1 MKQFK
6 KKPKKIKR
14 SQKIILKR
22 PLWLM
27 PLLIGGFASGVYAD
41 GTDILGLSWGE
52 KSQKVCVHRPWYA
65 LWSCDKWEEKTQ
77 QFTGNQL
84 ITKTWAGGNAANYYH
99 SQNNQDITAN
109 LKNDNGTYFL
119 SGLYNYTGGEYNGG
133 NLDIELGS
141 NATFNLG
148 ANSGNSFTS
157 WYPNG
162 HTNVTFSAGTINVNN
177 SVEVG
182 NRVGSGAG
190 THTGTATLN
199 LNANKV
205 TINSNIN
212 AYKTSQVNIGN
223 ANSAITI
230 NSVSLSGDTCSSLA
244 KIGSG
249 ANCSSS
255 GPSYSFKGTTS
266 ATNTTFSNASG
277 SFTFEESANFS
288 GAKLNGGAFTFNKGF
303 NATNN
308 TAFNS
313 GSFTFKGTSS
323 FNNATFSNASYTF
336 DNQATFQNS
345 SFNGGTFTFNNQSN
359 PTNSAQH
366 PQILFENSS
375 FNGGI
380 FTFNNQTNPTNS
392 AQHPQI
398 LFENSSFS
406 GSTTTLKGSATFEQ
420 AFNNSNHQLTIQNA
434 SFDNATFNNTGKITI
449 EKDASFNNTSFNTPV
464 DTNNMSVTGS
474 VTLSGK
480 NDLKNGSTL
489 DFGSSKITLA
499 QGATFNLT
507 SLGSEKSVTILNSS
521 GGITYNHLL
530 NHALNS
536 LTNALK
542 TTESSSKPQS
552 FAQGLWDMITYNGVT
567 GQLLSENAATPKNTD
582 SSPSAPTKDSP
593 QVYQV
598 GYKIGDTIYKL
609 QETFSPNSIII
620 QALESGT
627 YTPPPTISGSQFD
640 LSASN
645 YINANMPWYDHK
657 YYIPKSQNFTE
668 SGTYYLPS
676 VQIWGSYTNSFKQTF
691 STNGSNLVIGYNATW
706 TGNSVSSSGTVSFGD
721 TSGSALNGHCGPWPY
736 YQCIGTTNGAYSAY
750 HVYIT
755 ANLRSGNRIG
765 TGGAANLVF
774 NGVDSINIA
783 NATITQHNAGAYSS
797 SMTFSTQNMDS
808 SQNLNGLN
816 ANGKLSVYGATF
828 TNQAKDGKFIFNAG
842 QATFENTN
850 FNGGSYQF
858 SGDSLNFSNNN
869 QFNSGS
875 FEISAKNASFNNA
888 NFNNS
893 ASFNF
898 NNSNATTSFVGDF
911 TNANSNL
918 QIAGNAVFGNSTN
931 SDGSQNTANFNNT
944 GSVNI
949 AGNATFD
956 NMAFNGPTNTSV
968 KGQVTLNNITLKNLN
983 APLSFG
989 DGMINFS
996 AHSVINIG
1004 EAITNGN
1011 PITLVSSS
1019 KEIEYNNAFSKN
1031 LWQLINYQGHGA
1043 SSEKLVSSAG
1053 NGIYDVVY
1061 SFNNQTYNFQEVFS
1075 PNSISIRRLGVG
1087 MVFDYVDM
1095 EKSDHLYYQNALGFM
1110 TYMPNSYNNNLGNL
1124 NNTIYYYDKSIDF
1137 YASGKTLF
1145 TKAEFSQTLT
1155 GQNSAIVFGAKNI
1168 WTNASDA
1175 PQSNTIIRFGD
1186 NKGAGSND
1194 ASGHCW
1200 NLQCIGFI
1208 TGHYEAQKIYITGSI
1223 ESGNRISSGGGASLN
1238 FNGLQGILLTN
1249 ATLYNRA
1256 AGTQSSSMNFIS
1268 NSANIQA
1275 QNSYFIDDTAQN
1287 KGNPNFSF
1295 NALNLDFSNS
1305 SFRGYVGQTQSVF
1318 KFNAVNAISFTNSS
1332 NLSSGLYQISAK
1344 SVLFDNSNLSVSVGT
1359 SSIKANAI
1367 SLSQNA
1373 SINASNH
1380 STLELSGDLNL
1391 NDTSSLNLNQSA
1403 INVSNNATINDY
1415 ASLIASNGSHLNF
1428 NGAVNFNSANITT
1441 SLSDSSIVF
1450 KGASSLGGQ
1459 FNLSNNSFLDFQG
1472 SSAITSNTAFNFYN
1486 NAFSQSPITFHQA
1499 LDIKAPL
1506 SLGGNLLNPNNSSV
1520 LNLKN
1525 SQLVFS
1531 DQGSLNI
1538 ANIDLLSD
1546 LNDNKNRVYNII
1558 QADMNSNWYERI
1570 SFFGMRINDGIY
1582 DAKNQ
1587 TYSFT
1592 NPLNNALKI
1601 TESFKDNQLS
1611 VTLSQ
1616 IPGIKN
1622 TLYNIGSEIF
1632 NYQKV
1637 YNNANGVYSY
1647 SDDAQGVFYLTS
1659 SVKGYYN
1666 PNQSYQASGSN
1677 NTTKNNNLTSESSVI
1692 SQTYNAQGNPISA
1705 LHVYNKG
1712 YNFNNIKALG
1722 QMALKLYPEI
1732 KKILGNDFSLSSLSN
1747 LKGDA
1752 LNQLTKLI
1760 TPSDWKNINELID
1773 NANNSVVQNFNNG
1786 ALIIGATKI
1795 GQTNTNSTV
1804 VFGGLGYQKPCD
1816 YTDIVCQK
1824 FRGTYLGQLLESSS
1838 ADLGY
1843 IDTTFNAKEIYLT
1856 GTLGSGNAWGTG
1868 GSASVTFN
1876 SQTSLIL
1883 NQANIVSSQTDGIFS
1898 MLGQEGINKVFNQAG
1913 LANILGEVAM
1923 QSINKAGGLGN
1934 LIVNTLGSG
1943 SVIGGYLTPEQKN
1956 QTLSQLLGQNNFDN
1970 LMNDSGLNTAI
1981 KDLIRQKLGF
1991 WTGLVGGLAGLGG
2004 IDLQNPEKLIGSMS
2018 INDLLSKKGLFNQ
2031 ITGFISANDIGQVIS
2046 VMLQDIVKP
2055 SEALQN
2061 DVVALGK
2068 QMIGEF
2074 LGQDMLN
2081 SLESLLQNQQIK
2093 SVLDKVLAAK
2103 GLGPIYEQGL
2113 GDLIPNLGKKGLF
2126 APYGLSQ
2133 VWQRGDFSFNAQGN
2147 VFVQN
2152 STFSNA
2158 NGGTLSFNAGNSLIF
2173 AGNNHIAFT
2182 NHSGTLNLL
2191 SNQVSNINITTLD
2204 ASNGLKINAANNNV
2218 SVSQGNLFINAS
2230 CVQQSDPI
2238 TTNTANPCA
2247 LSAQSANGAS
2257 SNNASNN
2264 APIALNNNDESLMV
2278 TANDF
2283 NFSGNIYANGVVDF
2297 SKIKGSA
2304 NIKNLY
2310 LYNNAQF
2317 QANNLT
2323 ISNQAVLEKNASF
2336 VTNNLNIQGAFN
2348 NNATQKIGVL
2358 QNLVIAS
2365 NASLST
2371 GIYGLEVGGALNN
2384 FGAIHF
2390 NLENIQTPA
2399 PLIQAEGIINLNTTQ
2414 TPFINVNNS
2423 MANNT
2428 TYTLLKSSRYI
2439 DYNINPN
2446 SLQSYLK
2453 LYTLININGNHIEEK
2468 NGVLTY
2474 LGQRVLLQDKG
2485 LLLSVALP
2493 NSNNAS
2499 PNNILSLSVLHNQ
2512 VKMSYGDKVMDFTP
2526 PTLQDYIV
2534 GIQGQSALNQIE
2546 AIGGNN
2552 AIKWLSTLMIKTK
2565 ENPLFAPI
2573 YLENHSLNE
2582 ILDATKDLQNT
2593 ASLISNP
2600 NFRDNAT
2607 NLLELASYTQQTS
2620 RLTKLSDF
2628 RAREGESNF
2637 SERLLELKNKRF
2649 SDPNPSEIFVKYSQP
2664 NKHPNNLWVQGVGG
2678 ASFISGGNGTLYG
2691 LNVGYDRLV
2700 KNVILGGYV
2709 AYGYSGFNG
2718 NIMRSLG
2725 NNVDV
2730 GMYARA
2736 FLKRNEFTLSANE
2749 TYGGNAS
2756 HINSSN
2762 SLLSVL
2768 NQRYNYNTWTTS
2780 VNGNYGYDFMFK
2792 QKSVVLKPQVGLS
2805 YHFIGLS
2812 GMKGKM
2818 QNPAYQQFVM
2828 HSNPS
2833 NESVLTLNMGLE
2845 SRKYFGKNS
2854 YYFVTA
2860 RLGRD
2865 LLIKAKGDNMVR
2877 FVGENTLLYRK
2888 GEIFNTFASVITG
2901 GEMHLWRLMYVNAGV
2916 GLKMGL
2922 QYQDLNITGNVG
2934 MRVAF

>member
-1 MKQFK
+1 MKKFK
-6 KKPKKIKR
+6 KKPKSIKR
-14 SQKIILKR
+14 SHQNQKTILKR
-22 PLWLM
+22 PLWLA

-52 KSQKVCVHRPWYA
+52 KSQKVCVHHPWYA

-77 QFTGNQL
+77 QYTGNQL
-84 ITKTWAGGNAANYYH
+84 ITKTWAGGNAASYYH
-99 SQNNQDITAN
+99 TQNNQDITAN

-133 NLDIELGS
+133 NLNIELGS

-148 ANSGNSFTS
+148 ASSGNSFTS

-190 THTGTATLN
+190 THTGIATLN

-205 TINSNIN
+205 NINSNIS
-212 AYKTSQVNIGN
+212 AYKTSQVNVGN

-230 NSVSLSGDTCSSLA
+230 GSVSLSGDVCSSSVSF
-244 KIGSG
+244 GTG
-249 ANCSSS
+249 ANCSTS

-277 SFTFEESANFS
+277 SFTFEENATFS
-288 GAKLNGGAFTFNKGF
+288 GAKWNGGAFTFNKEF
-303 NATNN
+303 SATNN

-313 GSFTFKGTSS
+313 GNFNFKGASS
-323 FNNATFSNASYTF
+323 FNGASFSDATYTF
-336 DNQATFQNS
+336 NNQATFNNS
-345 SFNGGTFTFNNQSN
+345 SFNGGTFTFNNQN
-359 PTNSAQH
+359 NQSAQH
-366 PQILFENSS
+366 PQI
-375 FNGGI
+375 
-380 FTFNNQTNPTNS
+380 Q
-392 AQHPQI
+392 
-398 LFENSSFS
+398 NSSFS
-406 GSTTTLKGSATFEQ
+406 GNATTLKGFVDFQ
-420 AFNNSNHQLTIQNA
+420 KAFNNSNHQLMVQSA
-434 SFDNATFNNTGKITI
+434 SFNNANFNNTGKITI
-449 EKDASFNNTSFNTPV
+449 NESASFNDTTFNTSV
-464 DTNNMSVTGS
+464 DTSSMTITGS

-489 DFGSSKITLA
+489 DFGNSKVTLT
-499 QGATFNLT
+499 QGTTFNLT
-507 SLGSEKSVTILNSS
+507 SLGDKNSVTILNSS
-521 GGITYNHLL
+521 GGITYNNLL

-536 LTNALK
+536 LTSALK
-542 TTESSSKPQS
+542 TNESSLKPQS
-552 FAQGLWDMITYNGVT
+552 FAQGLWDIITYNGVT
-567 GQLLSENAATPKNTD
+567 GQLLSANAVASKPAD
-582 SSPSAPTKDSP
+582 SSLSKSSSNPA

-598 GYKIGDTIYKL
+598 GYKIGDIIYKL
-609 QETFSPNSIII
+609 QETFSHNSIII

-627 YTPPPTISGSQFD
+627 YTPPPVISGSKFD

-645 YINANMPWYDHK
+645 YIDSNMPWYDHK
-657 YYIPKSQNFTE
+657 SYIPKSQNFTE

-691 STNGSNLVIGYNATW
+691 SASNSNLVIGYNATW
-706 TGNSVSSSGTVSFGD
+706 TDHNVSSSDTVSFGD

-736 YQCIGTTNGAYSAY
+736 YQCTGTTDGTYSAY

-765 TGGAANLVF
+765 TGGAANLIF

-783 NATITQHNAGAYSS
+783 NATITQHNAGIYSS
-797 SMTFSTQNMDS
+797 SMTFSTQNMDN

-816 ANGKLSVYGATF
+816 SNGTLSVYGATF

-842 QATFENTN
+842 QAVFENTN

-858 SGDSLNFSNNN
+858 SGNSLNFSNNN

-898 NNSNATTSFVGDF
+898 NNSNATTLFVGDF

-918 QIAGNAVFGNSTN
+918 QIAGNAVFGNPTN
-931 SDGSQNTANFNNT
+931 GSQNNANFNNT

-956 NMAFNGPTNTSV
+956 NVVFNSPTNTSV

-989 DGMINFS
+989 DGTITFN
-996 AHSVINIG
+996 AHSVINID

-1011 PITLVSSS
+1011 PITFVSSS

-1043 SSEKLVSSAG
+1043 SSEKLVSSVG
-1053 NGIYDVVY
+1053 NGVYDVVY

-1075 PNSISIRRLGVG
+1075 PNSISIRRLGVS

-1110 TYMPNSYNNNLGNL
+1110 TYMPNSYNNNLGNS

-1145 TKAEFSQTLT
+1145 TKAEFSQTFT
-1155 GQNSAIVFGAKNI
+1155 GQNSAIVFGAKSI
-1168 WTNASDA
+1168 WTSVSDA

-1256 AGTQSSSMNFIS
+1256 AGTQSSSMNFTS

-1318 KFNAVNAISFTNSS
+1318 KFNAKNAISFTNST
-1332 NLSSGLYQISAK
+1332 NLSSGLYQMQAK

-1359 SSIKANAI
+1359 SSIKASAI
-1367 SLSQNA
+1367 NLSQNA

-1380 STLELSGDLNL
+1380 STLELQGDLNL
-1391 NDTSSLNLNQSA
+1391 NDTSSLNLNQSV

-1415 ASLIASNGSHLNF
+1415 ASLIVNDGSRLNF
-1428 NGAVNFNSANITT
+1428 NGTTNFNSENITT
-1441 SLSDSSIVF
+1441 SLNHSSIVF
-1450 KGASSLGGQ
+1450 KGAISLGGQ
-1459 FNLSNNSFLDFQG
+1459 FNLSNNSSLDFQG
-1472 SSAITSNTAFNFYN
+1472 SSAITSNTAFNFYDD
-1486 NAFSQSPITFHQA
+1486 AFSQSPITFHQA

-1520 LNLKN
+1520 LDLKN
-1525 SQLVFS
+1525 SQLIFS

-1558 QADMNSNWYERI
+1558 QAGMNSNWYERI
-1570 SFFGMRINDGIY
+1570 NFFGMRINDGIY
-1582 DAKNQ
+1582 DAINQ

-1622 TLYNIGSEIF
+1622 TLYNISSEVF

-1647 SDDAQGVFYLTS
+1647 SDDAEGVFYLAS
-1659 SVKGYYN
+1659 NVKGYYN
-1666 PNQSYQASGSN
+1666 PNQSYQANGSN
-1677 NTTKNNNLTSESSVI
+1677 NTTKNNNLTSESSII

-1705 LHVYNKG
+1705 LHIYNKG
-1712 YNFNNIKALG
+1712 YNLNNIKALG

-1732 KKILGNDFSLSSLSN
+1732 KKVLGNDFSPSSLSD

-1786 ALIIGATKI
+1786 ALIVGATKI
-1795 GQTNTNSTV
+1795 GQTNTNSAV

-1913 LANILGEVAM
+1913 LANILGEVAV

-1934 LIVNTLGSG
+1934 LIVNTLGSN

-2046 VMLQDIVKP
+2046 VILQDIVKP
-2055 SEALQN
+2055 SEALQS
-2061 DVVALGK
+2061 DVAALGK

-2074 LGQDMLN
+2074 LGQDTLN

-2103 GLGPIYEQGL
+2103 GLGSIYEQGL
-2113 GDLIPNLGKKGLF
+2113 GDLMPNLGKKGLF

-2133 VWQRGDFSFNAQGN
+2133 VWQKGDFSFNAQGN

-2158 NGGTLSFNAGNSLIF
+2158 NGGTLSFNAGDTLIF
-2173 AGNNHIAFT
+2173 AGNNHISFT
-2182 NHSGTLNLL
+2182 NHAGALQLL
-2191 SNQVSNINITTLD
+2191 SNQVSNINITTLNV
-2204 ASNGLKINAANNNV
+2204 SNGLKINASNNNV
-2218 SVSQGNLFINAS
+2218 SVSQGNLFVNAS
-2230 CVQQSDPI
+2230 CAGQSDPTAANI
-2238 TTNTANPCA
+2238 ANPCA
-2247 LSAQSANGAS
+2247 LSTQSANGTS
-2257 SNNASNN
+2257 SNSASNN
-2264 APIALNNNDESLMV
+2264 VQIALNNNDESLMV
-2278 TANDF
+2278 AANDF

-2336 VTNNLNIQGAFN
+2336 MANNLNIQGAFN
-2348 NNATQKIGVL
+2348 NNATRKIEVL
-2358 QNLVIAS
+2358 QNLTIAS

-2390 NLENIQTPA
+2390 NLENIQTST

-2414 TPFINVNNS
+2414 TPFMNINNS
-2423 MANNT
+2423 IANNT

-2446 SLQSYLK
+2446 SLQSYLN

-2493 NSNNAS
+2493 DSNNAHQ
-2499 PNNILSLSVLHNQ
+2499 NNILSLSVLYNQ
-2512 VKMSYGDKVMDFTP
+2512 IKMSYGDKVMDFTP

-2546 AIGGNN
+2546 AVGGNN
-2552 AIKWLSTLMIKTK
+2552 AIKWLSTLMMETK

-2573 YLENHSLNE
+2573 YLKNHSLNE
-2582 ILDATKDLQNT
+2582 ILGMAKDLLNT
-2593 ASLISNP
+2593 ANLISNP
-2600 NFRDNAT
+2600 NFRNNAT

-2628 RAREGESNF
+2628 RAREGESDF
-2637 SERLLELKNKRF
+2637 SKHLLELKNKRF
-2649 SDPNPSEIFVKYSQP
+2649 SDPNPGEVFVKYSQP
-2664 NKHPNNLWVQGVGG
+2664 NKHPNNLWVQGIGG

-2718 NIMRSLG
+2718 NIMHSLA

-2749 TYGGNAS
+2749 IYGGNAS
-2756 HINSSN
+2756 NINSSN

-2792 QKSVVLKPQVGLS
+2792 HKSVVLKPQVGLS

-2812 GMKGKM
+2812 AMKGKM
-2818 QNPAYQQFVM
+2818 NDAAYKQFLM

-2865 LLIKAKGDNMVR
+2865 LLIKSKGDNMVR

-2888 GEIFNTFASVITG
+2888 GEVFNTFASVITG

-2922 QYQDLNITGNVG
+2922 QYQDINITGNVG

>member
-1 MKQFK
+1 MKKFK
-6 KKPKKIKR
+6 KKPKSIKR
-14 SQKIILKR
+14 SHQNQKTILKR
-22 PLWLM
+22 PLWLA
-27 PLLIGGFASGVYAD
+27 PLLIGGFASGAYANNLWD
-41 GTDILGLSWGE
+41 LLNPKVGGEYVHWVKGSQYCAWWEFAGCLKNVWGANH
-52 KSQKVCVHRPWYA
+52 KGYDA
-65 LWSCDKWEEKTQ
+65 
-77 QFTGNQL
+77 
-84 ITKTWAGGNAANYYH
+84 GNAANYLS
-99 SQNNQDITAN
+99 SQNYQAISVGNGNET
-109 LKNDNGTYFL
+109 GTYSL
-119 SGLYNYTGGEYNGG
+119 SGFTNYVGG
-133 NLDIELGS
+133 NLTI
-141 NATFNLG
+141 NLG
-148 ANSGNSFTS
+148 NSVVLDLSGSNSFTS
-157 WYPNG
+157 YQGYNQGKDDVSFNVGAINLNG
-162 HTNVTFSAGTINVNN
+162 AL
-177 SVEVG
+177 EVG

-205 TINSNIN
+205 NINSNIS
-212 AYKTSQVNIGN
+212 AFKTSQVNVGN
-223 ANSAITI
+223 ANSVITI
-230 NSVSLSGDTCSSLA
+230 GSVSLSGEVCSSLA
-244 KIGSG
+244 RVGVG
-249 ANCSSS
+249 ANCSTS
-255 GPSYSFKGTTS
+255 GPSYSFKGTTN
-266 ATNTTFSNASG
+266 ATNTAFSNTNG
-277 SFTFEESANFS
+277 SFTFEENATFS
-288 GAKLNGGAFTFNKGF
+288 GAKLNGGAFTFNKEF
-303 NATNN
+303 SATNN

-323 FNNATFSNASYTF
+323 FNGASFSNASYTF
-336 DNQATFQNS
+336 ENQATFQNS
-345 SFNGGTFTFNNQSN
+345 SFNGGNFTFNNQN
-359 PTNSAQH
+359 NQSAQH
-366 PQILFENSS
+366 PQI
-375 FNGGI
+375 
-380 FTFNNQTNPTNS
+380 Q
-392 AQHPQI
+392 
-398 LFENSSFS
+398 NSSFS
-406 GSTTTLKGSATFEQ
+406 GSTITLKGSVIFQQ

-434 SFDNATFNNTGKITI
+434 SFNNATFNNTGKITI
-449 EKDASFNNTSFNTPV
+449 NESASFNDTTFNTSIN
-464 DTNNMSVTGS
+464 TNNMTITGS

-489 DFGSSKITLA
+489 DFGSSQVTLT
-499 QGATFNLT
+499 QGTTFNLT
-507 SLGSEKSVTILNSS
+507 SLGDKNSVTILNSS
-521 GGITYNHLL
+521 GGITYNNLL
-530 NHALNS
+530 NHAINS
-536 LTNALK
+536 LTSTLK
-542 TTESSSKPQS
+542 TNESSSDPQS

-567 GQLLSENAATPKNTD
+567 GQLLNENATTSKPTD
-582 SSPSAPTKDSP
+582 SSPSKSSTNPT

-627 YTPPPTISGSQFD
+627 YTPPPVISGSKFD

-645 YINANMPWYDHK
+645 YINADMPWYDHK

-691 STNGSNLVIGYNATW
+691 SASNSNLVIGYNATW
-706 TGNSVSSSGTVSFGD
+706 TDHNVSSSDTVSFGD
-721 TSGSALNGHCGPWPY
+721 TSGSTLNGHCGPWPY
-736 YQCIGTTNGAYSAY
+736 YQCAGTTNGTYSAY

-765 TGGAANLVF
+765 TGGAANLIF

-783 NATITQHNAGAYSS
+783 NATITQHNAGIYSS
-797 SMTFSTQNMDS
+797 SMTFSTQSMDN
-808 SQNLNGLN
+808 SQNLKGLN
-816 ANGKLSVYGATF
+816 SNGTLSVYGTTF
-828 TNQAKDGKFIFNAG
+828 TNEAKDGKFIFNAG
-842 QATFENTN
+842 QAVFENTN

-858 SGDSLNFSNNN
+858 SGDSLSFSNNN

-911 TNANSNL
+911 TNAHSNL
-918 QIAGNAVFGNSTN
+918 QIAGNAVFGNPTN
-931 SDGSQNTANFNNT
+931 SNGSQNNANFNNT

-949 AGNATFD
+949 SGNATFD
-956 NMAFNGPTNTSV
+956 NVVFNSPTNTSV

-989 DGMINFS
+989 DGTITFN

-1004 EAITNGN
+1004 ETITNGN

-1019 KEIEYNNAFSKN
+1019 KEIEYNNAKN

-1043 SSEKLVSSAG
+1043 SSEKLVSSVG
-1053 NGIYDVVY
+1053 NGVYDVVY
-1061 SFNNQTYNFQEVFS
+1061 SFNNQTYNFQEIFS

-1087 MVFDYVDM
+1087 MVFDYMDM

-1110 TYMPNSYNNNLGNL
+1110 TYMPNSYNNNLGNS
-1124 NNTIYYYDKSIDF
+1124 NNTIYYYDNSIDF

-1145 TKAEFSQTLT
+1145 TKAEFSQTFT

-1168 WTNASDA
+1168 WTSASDA
-1175 PQSNTIIRFGD
+1175 PQSNVIIRFGD

-1208 TGHYEAQKIYITGSI
+1208 TGHYEAQKIYITGST

-1287 KGNPNFSF
+1287 GGNPNFSF

-1318 KFNAVNAISFTNSS
+1318 KFNAANAISFTNST
-1332 NLSSGLYQISAK
+1332 NLSSGLYQMQAK
-1344 SVLFDNSNLSVSVGT
+1344 SVSFDNSNLSVSVGT
-1359 SSIKANAI
+1359 SSIKANVI
-1367 SLSQNA
+1367 NLSQNA

-1380 STLELSGDLNL
+1380 STLELQGGLNL
-1391 NDTSSLNLNQSA
+1391 NDTSSLNLNQST

-1415 ASLIASNGSHLNF
+1415 ASLIASNNAHINF
-1428 NGAVNFNSANITT
+1428 NGTTNFNSANTTT
-1441 SLSDSSIVF
+1441 SLSNSSIVF

-1459 FNLSNNSFLDFQG
+1459 FNLSNNSSLDFQG
-1472 SSAITSNTAFNFYN
+1472 SSAITSNTAFNFYD

-1499 LDIKAPL
+1499 LDVKAPL
-1506 SLGGNLLNPNNSSV
+1506 SLGGNLLNPNSSSV

-1558 QADMNSNWYERI
+1558 QAGMNSNWYERI
-1570 SFFGMRINDGIY
+1570 SFFGIRINDGIY
-1582 DAKNQ
+1582 DAINQ

-1601 TESFKDNQLS
+1601 TESFKNNQLS

-1622 TLYNIGSEIF
+1622 TLYNIGSEVF

-1647 SDDAQGVFYLTS
+1647 SDDAEGVFYLTS
-1659 SVKGYYN
+1659 NVKGYYN
-1666 PNQSYQASGSN
+1666 PNQSYQANGSN
-1677 NTTKNNNLTSESSVI
+1677 NTTKNNNLTSESSII

-1732 KKILGNDFSLSSLSN
+1732 KKILGNDFSLSSLSGLN
-1747 LKGDA
+1747 SNA

-1760 TPSDWKNINELID
+1760 TPNDWKNINELID

-1786 ALIIGATKI
+1786 ALIVGATKI
-1795 GQTNTNSTV
+1795 GQTNTNSAV

-1913 LANILGEVAM
+1913 LANILGEVAV

-1934 LIVNTLGSG
+1934 LIADMLGSD
-1943 SVIGGYLTPEQKN
+1943 SVIGGHLTPEQKN

-2046 VMLQDIVKP
+2046 VVLQDIVKP
-2055 SEALQN
+2055 SNALKN

-2074 LGQDMLN
+2074 LGQDALN

-2133 VWQRGDFSFNAQGN
+2133 VWQKGDFSFNAQGN

-2182 NHSGTLNLL
+2182 NHFGTLQLL

-2218 SVSQGNLFINAS
+2218 SVSQGNLFINVS
-2230 CVQQSDPI
+2230 CAQQSDPATANI
-2238 TTNTANPCA
+2238 ANPCV
-2247 LSAQSANGAS
+2247 LNAQSANGAS
-2257 SNNASNN
+2257 SSDASNN
-2264 APIALNNNDESLMV
+2264 APIALNNNDESLII

-2304 NIKNLY
+2304 NVKNLY

-2336 VTNNLNIQGAFN
+2336 TANNLNIQGAFN
-2348 NNATQKIGVL
+2348 NNATQKIEVL

-2371 GIYGLEVGGALNN
+2371 GIYGLEIGGALNH

-2390 NLENIQTPA
+2390 NLENIQTPVS
-2399 PLIQAEGIINLNTTQ
+2399 PLIQAGGVINLNTTQ
-2414 TPFINVNNS
+2414 TPFMNVS
-2423 MANNT
+2423 VANGG
-2428 TYTLLKSSRYI
+2428 TYTLLKSGRYI
-2439 DYNINPN
+2439 NYNINPD

-2499 PNNILSLSVLHNQ
+2499 QNNILSLSVLHNQ
-2512 VKMSYGDKVMDFTP
+2512 IKMSYGDKIMDFTP
-2526 PTLQDYIV
+2526 PTLQDYIA

-2546 AIGGNN
+2546 AVGGN
-2552 AIKWLSTLMIKTK
+2552 AIKWLSTLMMETK

-2582 ILDATKDLQNT
+2582 ILGVTKDLQNT

-2628 RAREGESNF
+2628 RSREGESDF

-2649 SDPNPSEIFVKYSQP
+2649 SDPNPGEVFVKYSQLS
-2664 NKHPNNLWVQGVGG
+2664 KHQNNLWIQGIGG

-2691 LNVGYDRLV
+2691 LNAGYDRLV

-2718 NIMRSLG
+2718 NIMHSLG

-2749 TYGGNAS
+2749 TYGGNANN
-2756 HINSSN
+2756 INSSN
-2762 SLLSVL
+2762 PLLSVL
-2768 NQRYNYNTWTTS
+2768 NQRYSYNTWTTS

-2812 GMKGKM
+2812 GMKG
-2818 QNPAYQQFVM
+2818 NDAAYKQFLM

-2845 SRKYFGKNS
+2845 SRKYFGQNS

-2865 LLIKAKGDNMVR
+2865 LLIKSKGDNVVR

-2888 GEIFNTFASVITG
+2888 GEVFNTFASVITG

-2922 QYQDLNITGNVG
+2922 QYQDINITGNVG

>member
-1 MKQFK
+1 MKKFK
-6 KKPKKIKR
+6 KKPKSIKR
-14 SQKIILKR
+14 SHQKTILKR
-22 PLWLM
+22 PLWLA

-52 KSQKVCVHRPWYA
+52 KSQKVCVNRPWYA
-65 LWSCDKWEEKTQ
+65 VWRCDKWEEKIQ
-77 QFTGNQL
+77 QYTGNQL
-84 ITKTWAGGNAANYYH
+84 ITKAWSGGNAANYYH
-99 SQNNQDITAN
+99 TQNNQNITAN

-119 SGLYNYTGGEYNGG
+119 SGLYNYTGGENNGG
-133 NLDIELGS
+133 NLNIELGS
-141 NATFNLG
+141 NATFDLG
-148 ANSGNSFTS
+148 ASSGNSFTS

-190 THTGTATLN
+190 THTGIATLN
-199 LNANKV
+199 LNANRV
-205 TINSNIN
+205 TINSNIS
-212 AYKTSQVNIGN
+212 AFKTSQVNIGN
-223 ANSAITI
+223 ANSTITI
-230 NSVSLSGDTCSSLA
+230 GSVSLSGDTCSSLA
-244 KIGSG
+244 SVGVG
-249 ANCSSS
+249 ANCSTS
-255 GPSYSFKGTTS
+255 GPSYSFKGTTN
-266 ATNTTFSNASG
+266 ATNTTFSNSSG
-277 SFTFEESANFS
+277 SFTFEENATFS
-288 GAKLNGGAFTFNKGF
+288 GAKWNGGTYTFNKEF

-313 GSFTFKGTSS
+313 GSFNFKGASS
-323 FNNATFSNASYTF
+323 FNGANFSNATYTF

-345 SFNGGTFTFNNQSN
+345 SFNGGTFTFNNQ
-359 PTNSAQH
+359 
-366 PQILFENSS
+366 
-375 FNGGI
+375 
-380 FTFNNQTNPTNS
+380 TNPTNS
-392 AQHPQI
+392 TQHPQI
-398 LFENSSFS
+398 QNSSFS
-406 GSTTTLKGSATFEQ
+406 GNATTLKGFVDFQQ
-420 AFNNSNHQLTIQNA
+420 AFNNSNHPLTVQNA
-434 SFDNATFNNTGKITI
+434 SFNNANFNNTGKITI
-449 EKDASFNNTSFNTPV
+449 NESASFNSTTFNTSV

-489 DFGSSKITLA
+489 DFGSSKVTLA
-499 QGATFNLT
+499 QGTTFNLT
-507 SLGSEKSVTILNSS
+507 SLSSEKSVTILNSS
-521 GGITYNHLL
+521 GGITYNNLL
-530 NHALNS
+530 NHVLNS
-536 LTNALK
+536 LTSTLK
-542 TTESSSKPQS
+542 TNESSSRSQS

-567 GQLLSENAATPKNTD
+567 GQLLNENAATSKPTD
-582 SSPSAPTKDSP
+582 SSPSKSSTNST

-609 QETFSPNSIII
+609 QETFGPNSIII
-620 QALESGT
+620 QALESGI
-627 YTPPPTISGSQFD
+627 YTPPPVISGSKFD

-645 YINANMPWYDHK
+645 YINADMPWYNHK

-691 STNGSNLVIGYNATW
+691 SASNSNLVIGYNSTW

-736 YQCIGTTNGAYSAY
+736 YQCTGTTNGTYSAY

-774 NGVDSINIA
+774 NGVDSVNIA
-783 NATITQHNAGAYSS
+783 NATITQHNAGIYSS
-797 SMTFSTQNMDS
+797 SMTFSTQSMDS
-808 SQNLNGLN
+808 SQNLNTLN
-816 ANGKLSVYGATF
+816 ANGTLSVYGTTF

-898 NNSNATTSFVGDF
+898 NNSNATTSFMGDF

-918 QIAGNAVFGNSTN
+918 QIAGNAVFGNPTN
-931 SDGSQNTANFNNT
+931 SDSSQNTANFNNT

-949 AGNATFD
+949 SGNATFD
-956 NMAFNGPTNTSV
+956 NVVFNGPTNTSV
-968 KGQVTLNNITLKNLN
+968 KGKVTLNNITLKNLN

-989 DGMINFS
+989 DGTITFN
-996 AHSVINIG
+996 ARSVINIG

-1043 SSEKLVSSAG
+1043 SSEKLVSSVG
-1053 NGIYDVVY
+1053 NGVYDVVY
-1061 SFNNQTYNFQEVFS
+1061 SFNNQTYNFQEIFS
-1075 PNSISIRRLGVG
+1075 QNSISIRRLGVS

-1095 EKSDHLYYQNALGFM
+1095 EKSDHLYYKDVVGFM
-1110 TYMPNSYNNNLGNL
+1110 TYMPNSYNNNLGNA
-1124 NNTIYYYDKSIDF
+1124 NNTIYYYDNSIDF

-1145 TKAEFSQTLT
+1145 TKAEFSQTFT

-1168 WTNASDA
+1168 WTSLSDV

-1256 AGTQSSSMNFIS
+1256 AGTQSSSMNFVS
-1268 NSANIQA
+1268 NSTNIQA

-1287 KGNPNFSF
+1287 GGNPNFSF

-1318 KFNAVNAISFTNSS
+1318 KFNAKNAISFTNST
-1332 NLSSGLYQISAK
+1332 NLSSGLYQMQAK

-1359 SSIKANAI
+1359 SSIKASAI
-1367 SLSQNA
+1367 NLSQNA
-1373 SINASNH
+1373 FINASNH
-1380 STLELSGDLNL
+1380 STLELQGDLNV
-1391 NDTSSLNLNQSA
+1391 NDTSSLNLNQST

-1428 NGAVNFNSANITT
+1428 NGAANFNSANITT

-1450 KGASSLGGQ
+1450 KGAISLGGQ
-1459 FNLSNNSFLDFQG
+1459 FNLSNNSSLDFQG
-1472 SSAITSNTAFNFYN
+1472 SSAITSNTAFNFYD

-1506 SLGGNLLNPNNSSV
+1506 SLGGNLLNPNSSSV
-1520 LNLKN
+1520 LDLKN
-1525 SQLVFS
+1525 SELVFS

-1558 QADMNSNWYERI
+1558 QASMNNNWYERI
-1570 SFFGMRINDGIY
+1570 NFFGLRINDGIY

-1622 TLYNIGSEIF
+1622 TLYNISSEIF

-1647 SDDAQGVFYLTS
+1647 SDDAEGVFYLTS
-1659 SVKGYYN
+1659 NVKGYYN

-1677 NTTKNNNLTSESSVI
+1677 NTTKNNNLSSESSVI

-1732 KKILGNDFSLSSLSN
+1732 KKILGNDFSLSSLNALNSN
-1747 LKGDA
+1747 A
-1752 LNQLTKLI
+1752 LNQLIKLI
-1760 TPSDWKNINELID
+1760 TPDDWKNINELID

-1795 GQTNTNSTV
+1795 GQTDTNSAV
-1804 VFGGLGYQKPCD
+1804 VFGGLGYQTPCD

-1838 ADLGY
+1838 TDLGY

-1913 LANILGEVAM
+1913 LANILGEVAV

-1934 LIVNTLGSG
+1934 LIADVLGSG

-1970 LMNDSGLNTAI
+1970 LMNDSGLNTTI

-2004 IDLQNPEKLIGSMS
+2004 IDLQNPEKLIGNMS

-2031 ITGFISANDIGQVIS
+2031 ITSFISANDIGQVIS

-2055 SEALQN
+2055 SNALQN

-2074 LGQDMLN
+2074 LGQDTLN

-2133 VWQRGDFSFNAQGN
+2133 VWQKGDFSFNAQGN

-2158 NGGTLSFNAGNSLIF
+2158 NGGALSFNAGNSLIF
-2173 AGNNHIAFT
+2173 AGNNHISFT
-2182 NHSGTLNLL
+2182 NHAGTLQLL
-2191 SNQVSNINITTLD
+2191 SDQVSNINITTLN

-2218 SVSQGNLFINAS
+2218 SVFQGNLFVNAS
-2230 CVQQSDPI
+2230 CTQQSDP
-2238 TTNTANPCA
+2238 TAANATNPCT

-2257 SNNASNN
+2257 SSNASNN
-2264 APIALNNNDESLMV
+2264 VPIALNNNDESLII

-2323 ISNQAVLEKNASF
+2323 ISNQAVLENNASF

-2348 NNATQKIGVL
+2348 NNATRKIEVL

-2371 GIYGLEVGGALNN
+2371 GIYGLEVGGTLNH
-2384 FGAIHF
+2384 FGTIHF
-2390 NLENIQTPA
+2390 NLENTQTPT

-2414 TPFINVNNS
+2414 TPFININNS

-2468 NGVLTY
+2468 NGALTY

-2499 PNNILSLSVLHNQ
+2499 QNNILSLSVLYNQ
-2512 VKMSYGDKVMDFTP
+2512 IKMSYGDKAMDFTP

-2546 AIGGNN
+2546 AVGGN
-2552 AIKWLSTLMIKTK
+2552 AIKWLSTLMMETK

-2573 YLENHSLNE
+2573 YLKNHSLNE
-2582 ILDATKDLQNT
+2582 ILGVTKDLQNT

-2628 RAREGESNF
+2628 RTREGESDF

-2649 SDPNPSEIFVKYSQP
+2649 SDPNPGEVFVKYSQLS
-2664 NKHPNNLWVQGVGG
+2664 KHPNNLWVQGIGG

-2709 AYGYSGFNG
+2709 AYGYSDFNG
-2718 NIMRSLG
+2718 NIMHSLA

-2730 GMYARA
+2730 GVYARA

-2749 TYGGNAS
+2749 TYGGNANN
-2756 HINSSN
+2756 INSSN
-2762 SLLSVL
+2762 PLLSVL
-2768 NQRYNYNTWTTS
+2768 NQRYSYNTWTTS

-2818 QNPAYQQFVM
+2818 NDAAYKQFLM

-2865 LLIKAKGDNMVR
+2865 LLIKSKGGNTVR

-2888 GEIFNTFASVITG
+2888 GEVFNTFASVITG

-2922 QYQDLNITGNVG
+2922 QYQDINITGNVG

>member
-1 MKQFK
+1 MKKFK
-6 KKPKKIKR
+6 KKLKSIKR

-22 PLWLM
+22 PLWLA
-27 PLLIGGFASGVYAD
+27 PLLISGFASGVYAD

-52 KSQKVCVHRPWYA
+52 KSQKVCVHHPWYA

-77 QFTGNQL
+77 QYTGNQL

-133 NLDIELGS
+133 NLNIELGN
-141 NATFNLG
+141 NATFDLG
-148 ANSGNSFTS
+148 THSGNSFTS

-205 TINSNIN
+205 NVNSNIN

-244 KIGSG
+244 SVGIG
-249 ANCSSS
+249 ANCSTS
-255 GPSYSFKGTTS
+255 GPSYSFKGTTN
-266 ATNTTFSNASG
+266 ATNTTFSNANG
-277 SFTFEESANFS
+277 SFTFEENATFS
-288 GAKLNGGAFTFNKGF
+288 GAKWNGGAFTFNKGF
-303 NATNN
+303 SATNN

-313 GSFTFKGTSS
+313 GSFNFKGASS
-323 FNNATFSNASYTF
+323 FNGASFSNATYTF
-336 DNQATFQNS
+336 NDQATFQNS
-345 SFNGGTFTFNNQSN
+345 SFNGGAFTFSNQTN
-359 PTNSAQH
+359 PANSAQH
-366 PQILFENSS
+366 PQI
-375 FNGGI
+375 
-380 FTFNNQTNPTNS
+380 Q
-392 AQHPQI
+392 
-398 LFENSSFS
+398 NSSFS
-406 GSTTTLKGSATFEQ
+406 GSATTLKGSVNFQQ

-434 SFDNATFNNTGKITI
+434 SFDNANFNNTGKITI
-449 EKDASFNNTSFNTPV
+449 EKDASFNSTTFNTSINTS
-464 DTNNMSVTGS
+464 NMSVTGS

-480 NDLKNGSTL
+480 NDLENGSTL
-489 DFGSSKITLA
+489 DFGSSKITLT
-499 QGATFNLT
+499 QGTTFNLT
-507 SLGSEKSVTILNSS
+507 SLSSEKSVTILNSS
-521 GGITYNHLL
+521 GGINYNNLL
-530 NHALNS
+530 NHAING
-536 LTNALK
+536 LTNTLK
-542 TTESSSKPQS
+542 TNESSSKPQS

-567 GQLLSENAATPKNTD
+567 GQLLSENAATPKPANA
-582 SSPSAPTKDSP
+582 SPSAPTKDSP

-609 QETFSPNSIII
+609 QETFGHNSIII

-627 YTPPPTISGSQFD
+627 YTPPPVINGSKFD

-645 YINANMPWYDHK
+645 YINADMPWYDHK

-691 STNGSNLVIGYNATW
+691 SASGSNLVIGHNSTW

-721 TSGSALNGHCGPWPY
+721 TSGRALNGHCGPWPY
-736 YQCIGTTNGAYSAY
+736 YQCTGTTNGTYSTY

-765 TGGAANLVF
+765 TGGAANLIF

-783 NATITQHNAGAYSS
+783 NATITQHNAGIYSS
-797 SMTFSTQNMDS
+797 SMTFSTQNMDN
-808 SQNLNGLN
+808 SQNLKGLN
-816 ANGKLSVYGATF
+816 SNGTLSVYGTTF
-828 TNQAKDGKFIFNAG
+828 TNQAKDEKFIFNAG
-842 QATFENTN
+842 KAVFENTN

-911 TNANSNL
+911 TNTNSNL

-949 AGNATFD
+949 SGNATFD
-956 NMAFNGPTNTSV
+956 NVVFNGPTNTSV

-989 DGMINFS
+989 DGTITFS
-996 AHSVINIG
+996 AHSVINIDQ
-1004 EAITNGN
+1004 AITNGN

-1043 SSEKLVSSAG
+1043 SSEKLVSSVG
-1053 NGIYDVVY
+1053 NGVYDVVY
-1061 SFNNQTYNFQEVFS
+1061 SFNNQTYNFQEIFS
-1075 PNSISIRRLGVG
+1075 QNSISIRRLGVS

-1110 TYMPNSYNNNLGNL
+1110 TYMPNSYNNNLGNA
-1124 NNTIYYYDKSIDF
+1124 NNTIYYYDNSIDF

-1145 TKAEFSQTLT
+1145 TKAEFSQTFT
-1155 GQNSAIVFGAKNI
+1155 GQNSTIVFGAKSI

-1175 PQSNTIIRFGD
+1175 PQSNVIIRFGD

-1256 AGTQSSSMNFIS
+1256 AGTQSSSMNFVS

-1318 KFNAVNAISFTNSS
+1318 KFNAANAISFTNST
-1332 NLSSGLYQISAK
+1332 NLSSGLYQMQAK

-1380 STLELSGDLNL
+1380 STLELQGDLNL
-1391 NDTSSLNLNQSA
+1391 NDTSSLNLNQST
-1403 INVSNNATINDY
+1403 INVSNNATINDH
-1415 ASLIASNGSHLNF
+1415 ASLIASNNAHINF
-1428 NGAVNFNSANITT
+1428 NGTTHFNSANITT
-1441 SLSDSSIVF
+1441 SLNDSSIVF
-1450 KGASSLGGQ
+1450 KGAISLGGQ
-1459 FNLSNNSFLDFQG
+1459 FNLSNNSSLDFQG
-1472 SSAITSNTAFNFYN
+1472 SSAITSNTAFNFYD
-1486 NAFSQSPITFHQA
+1486 NAFSQSPITFHQT
-1499 LDIKAPL
+1499 LDVKAPL

-1520 LNLKN
+1520 LDLKN

-1570 SFFGMRINDGIY
+1570 SFFGMRISDGIY

-1601 TESFKDNQLS
+1601 TESFKNDQLS

-1666 PNQSYQASGSN
+1666 PNQSYQANGSN
-1677 NTTKNNNLTSESSVI
+1677 NTTKNNNLSSESSVI
-1692 SQTYNAQGNPISA
+1692 SQTYDAQGNPISA

-1732 KKILGNDFSLSSLSN
+1732 KKILGNDFSLSSLSG

-1786 ALIIGATKI
+1786 TLIMGATKI
-1795 GQTNTNSTV
+1795 GQTDTNSAV
-1804 VFGGLGYQKPCD
+1804 VFGGLGYQTPCD

-1934 LIVNTLGSG
+1934 LIADMLGSD

-1970 LMNDSGLNTAI
+1970 LMNDSGLNAAI

-2055 SEALQN
+2055 SDALKN

-2074 LGQDMLN
+2074 LGQDTLN

-2103 GLGPIYEQGL
+2103 GLGPVYEQGL

-2133 VWQRGDFSFNAQGN
+2133 VWQKGDFSFNAQGN

-2182 NHSGTLNLL
+2182 NHFGTLQLL

-2204 ASNGLKINAANNNV
+2204 ASNGLKINAGSNNI
-2218 SVSQGNLFINAS
+2218 SVSQGDLFINAS
-2230 CVQQSDPI
+2230 CVQQSTP
-2238 TTNTANPCA
+2238 TAANATNPCA
-2247 LSAQSANGAS
+2247 LTTQNNAS
-2257 SNNASNN
+2257 SSNASNN

-2278 TANDF
+2278 TANGF
-2283 NFSGNIYANGVVDF
+2283 NFSGNIYANGVVDL

-2304 NIKNLY
+2304 NVKNLY

-2336 VTNNLNIQGAFN
+2336 VTNNLNIQRAFN
-2348 NNATQKIGVL
+2348 NNATQKIEVL

-2371 GIYGLEVGGALNN
+2371 GIYGLEIGGALNN
-2384 FGAIHF
+2384 LGTIHF
-2390 NLENIQTPA
+2390 NLENSQTPVN
-2399 PLIQAEGIINLNTTQ
+2399 PLIQAEGIINLNATQ

-2485 LLLSVALP
+2485 LLLSVVLP
-2493 NSNNAS
+2493 DSNNAHQ
-2499 PNNILSLSVLHNQ
+2499 NNILSLSVLHDQ
-2512 VKMSYGDKVMDFTP
+2512 IKMSYGDRIMDFTP

-2546 AIGGNN
+2546 AVGGN
-2552 AIKWLSTLMIKTK
+2552 AIKWLSTLMMDTK

-2573 YLENHSLNE
+2573 YLKNHSLNE
-2582 ILDATKDLQNT
+2582 ILGVTKDLQNT

-2600 NFRDNAT
+2600 NFRNNAT

-2628 RAREGESNF
+2628 RAREGESDF

-2649 SDPNPSEIFVKYSQP
+2649 SDPNPSEVFIKYSQLS
-2664 NKHPNNLWVQGVGG
+2664 KHPNNLWVQGIGG

-2700 KNVILGGYV
+2700 RNVILGGYV
-2709 AYGYSGFNG
+2709 AYGYSDFNG
-2718 NIMRSLG
+2718 NIMRSLA

-2756 HINSSN
+2756 NINSSN

-2865 LLIKAKGDNMVR
+2865 LLIKSKGGNTVR

-2888 GEIFNTFASVITG
+2888 GEVFNTFASVITG
-2901 GEMHLWRLMYVNAGV
+2901 GEMHLWRLVYVNAGV

-2922 QYQDLNITGNVG
+2922 QYQDINITGNVG

>member
-1 MKQFK
+1 MKKFK
-6 KKPKKIKR
+6 KKPKSIKR
-14 SQKIILKR
+14 SHQKTILKR
-22 PLWLM
+22 PLWLA
-27 PLLIGGFASGVYAD
+27 PLLISGFASGVHANNLWDLLNPKVGGEYVHWVK
-41 GTDILGLSWGE
+41 GSQYCSW
-52 KSQKVCVHRPWYA
+52 
-65 LWSCDKWEEKTQ
+65 WE
-77 QFTGNQL
+77 F
-84 ITKTWAGGNAANYYH
+84 AGCLKNVWGANHKGYDAGNAANYLS
-99 SQNNQDITAN
+99 SQNYQAISVGNGNET
-109 LKNDNGTYFL
+109 GTYSL
-119 SGLYNYTGGEYNGG
+119 SGFTNYVGG
-133 NLDIELGS
+133 NLTI
-141 NATFNLG
+141 NLG
-148 ANSGNSFTS
+148 NSVVLDLSGSNSFTS
-157 WYPNG
+157 YQGYNQG
-162 HTNVTFSAGTINVNN
+162 KDEVSFNVGTINLNGAL
-177 SVEVG
+177 EVG
-182 NRVGSGAG
+182 NRVGTGAG

-199 LNANKV
+199 LNANQV
-205 TINSNIN
+205 NINSNIS
-212 AYKTSQVNIGN
+212 AFKTSQVNIGN

-230 NSVSLSGDTCSSLA
+230 GSVSLSGDTCSSLA
-244 KIGSG
+244 RVGVG
-249 ANCSSS
+249 ANCSTS
-255 GPSYSFKGTTS
+255 GPSYSFRGATN
-266 ATNTTFSNASG
+266 ATNTAFSNASG
-277 SFTFEESANFS
+277 SFTFEENATFS

-313 GSFTFKGTSS
+313 GSFNFKGASS

-336 DNQATFQNS
+336 NDQATFQNS
-345 SFNGGTFTFNNQSN
+345 SFNGGTFTFNDQ
-359 PTNSAQH
+359 
-366 PQILFENSS
+366 
-375 FNGGI
+375 
-380 FTFNNQTNPTNS
+380 NNQS

-406 GSTTTLKGSATFEQ
+406 GNATTLKGFVNFQQ
-420 AFNNSNHQLTIQNA
+420 AFNNSNHQLIMQNA
-434 SFDNATFNNTGKITI
+434 SFNNANFNNTGKITI
-449 EKDASFNNTSFNTPV
+449 NESASFNNTTFNTSV
-464 DTNNMSVTGS
+464 NTSNMTIAGS

-489 DFGSSKITLA
+489 DFGSSQVTLT
-499 QGATFNLT
+499 QGTTFNLT
-507 SLGSEKSVTILNSS
+507 SLGDKNSVTILNSS
-521 GGITYNHLL
+521 GGITYNNLL

-542 TTESSSKPQS
+542 TSESSSRPQS

-567 GQLLSENAATPKNTD
+567 GQLLSANIAASKPTD
-582 SSPSAPTKDSP
+582 SSLSKSSTNPTK
-593 QVYQV
+593 VYQV

-609 QETFSPNSIII
+609 QETFNHNSIII

-627 YTPPPTISGSQFD
+627 YTPPPVISGSKFD

-645 YINANMPWYDHK
+645 YIDSDMPWYDHK
-657 YYIPKSQNFTE
+657 SYIPKSQNFTE

-691 STNGSNLVIGYNATW
+691 SASGSNLVIGYNSTW
-706 TGNSVSSSGTVSFGD
+706 TDHNVSSSDTVSFGD

-736 YQCIGTTNGAYSAY
+736 YQCTGTTNGVYSAY

-774 NGVDSINIA
+774 NGVDSVNIA
-783 NATITQHNAGAYSS
+783 NATITQHNAGIYSS
-797 SMTFSTQNMDS
+797 SMTFSTQSMDN
-808 SQNLNGLN
+808 SQNVNGLN
-816 ANGKLSVYGATF
+816 PNGTLLVYGATF

-842 QATFENTN
+842 KAVFENTN

-898 NNSNATTSFVGDF
+898 NNSNANTSFVGDF

-918 QIAGNAVFGNSTN
+918 QIAGSAVFGNSN
-931 SDGSQNTANFNNT
+931 NGSQNNANFNNT

-949 AGNATFD
+949 SGNATFD
-956 NMAFNGPTNTSV
+956 NVVFNGPTNMSV

-989 DGMINFS
+989 DGTITFN
-996 AHSVINIG
+996 AHSVINIA
-1004 EAITNGN
+1004 ETITNGN

-1043 SSEKLVSSAG
+1043 SSEKLVSSVG
-1053 NGIYDVVY
+1053 NGVYDVVY
-1061 SFNNQTYNFQEVFS
+1061 SFNNQTYNFQEIFS

-1087 MVFDYVDM
+1087 MVFDYMDM
-1095 EKSDHLYYQNALGFM
+1095 EKSDYLYYKNVAGFM
-1110 TYMPNSYNNNLGNL
+1110 TYMPNSYNNNLGNS
-1124 NNTIYYYDKSIDF
+1124 NNTIYYYDNSIDF

-1145 TKAEFSQTLT
+1145 TKAEFSQTFT

-1249 ATLYNRA
+1249 ATLYNRT
-1256 AGTQSSSMNFIS
+1256 AGTQSSSMNFTS

-1287 KGNPNFSF
+1287 GGNPNFSF

-1318 KFNAVNAISFTNSS
+1318 KFNAANAISFTNST
-1332 NLSSGLYQISAK
+1332 NLSSGLYQMQAK
-1344 SVLFDNSNLSVSVGT
+1344 SVSFDNSNLSVSVGT

-1367 SLSQNA
+1367 NLSQNA

-1380 STLELSGDLNL
+1380 STLELQGDLNL

-1415 ASLIASNGSHLNF
+1415 ASLIVNDGSRLNF
-1428 NGAVNFNSANITT
+1428 NGTTHFNSANITT
-1441 SLSDSSIVF
+1441 SLNHSSIVF
-1450 KGASSLGGQ
+1450 KGAISLGGQ
-1459 FNLSNNSFLDFQG
+1459 FNLSNNSSLDFQG
-1472 SSAITSNTAFNFYN
+1472 SSAITSNTAFNFYD

-1558 QADMNSNWYERI
+1558 QADMNHNWYERI
-1570 SFFGMRINDGIY
+1570 NFFGMRINDGVY
-1582 DAKNQ
+1582 DAINQ

-1622 TLYNIGSEIF
+1622 TLYNIGSEVF

-1647 SDDAQGVFYLTS
+1647 SDDAEGVFYLTS
-1659 SVKGYYN
+1659 NVKGYYN

-1677 NTTKNNNLTSESSVI
+1677 NTTKNNNLISDSSVI

-1732 KKILGNDFSLSSLSN
+1732 KKILGNDFSLSSLSDLN
-1747 LKGDA
+1747 PNA

-1760 TPSDWKNINELID
+1760 TPNDWKNINELID

-1786 ALIIGATKI
+1786 TLIVGATKI
-1795 GQTNTNSTV
+1795 GQTDTNSAV

-1876 SQTSLIL
+1876 SQTSLVL

-1934 LIVNTLGSG
+1934 LIADTLGSN
-1943 SVIGGYLTPEQKN
+1943 SVIGGHLTPEQKN

-2046 VMLQDIVKP
+2046 VILQDIVKP
-2055 SEALQN
+2055 SSALKN
-2061 DVVALGK
+2061 DVAALGK

-2074 LGQDMLN
+2074 LGQDTLN

-2113 GDLIPNLGKKGLF
+2113 GDLIPSFGKKGLF

-2133 VWQRGDFSFNAQGN
+2133 VWQKGDFSFNAQGN

-2173 AGNNHIAFT
+2173 AGNNHISFT
-2182 NHSGTLNLL
+2182 NHAGTLQLL
-2191 SNQVSNINITTLD
+2191 SNQVSNINITTLN

-2230 CVQQSDPI
+2230 CVQQSDP
-2238 TTNTANPCA
+2238 TTANIANPCT
-2247 LSAQSANGAS
+2247 LSTQSVNGTS
-2257 SNNASNN
+2257 SSNASNN

-2336 VTNNLNIQGAFN
+2336 MANNLNIQGAFN
-2348 NNATQKIGVL
+2348 NNATRKIEVL
-2358 QNLVIAS
+2358 QNLTIAS

-2390 NLENIQTPA
+2390 NLENIQTPI

-2414 TPFINVNNS
+2414 TPFMNVNNS

-2439 DYNINPN
+2439 DYSINPN

-2468 NGVLTY
+2468 NGALTY

-2493 NSNNAS
+2493 DSNNAHQ
-2499 PNNILSLSVLHNQ
+2499 NNILSLSVLYNQ
-2512 VKMSYGDKVMDFTP
+2512 IKMSYGDKVMDFTP

-2546 AIGGNN
+2546 AVGGN
-2552 AIKWLSTLMIKTK
+2552 AIKWLSTLMMETK

-2573 YLENHSLNE
+2573 YLKNHSLNE
-2582 ILDATKDLQNT
+2582 ILGVAKDLLNT

-2600 NFRDNAT
+2600 NFRNNAT

-2628 RAREGESNF
+2628 RSREGESDF

-2649 SDPNPSEIFVKYSQP
+2649 SDPNPGEVFVKYSQP
-2664 NKHPNNLWVQGVGG
+2664 NKHQNNLWVQGIGG

-2718 NIMRSLG
+2718 NIMHSLA

-2749 TYGGNAS
+2749 TYEGNAS
-2756 HINSSN
+2756 NINSSN

-2768 NQRYNYNTWTTS
+2768 NQRYSYNTWTTS

-2818 QNPAYQQFVM
+2818 NDAAYKQFLM

-2833 NESVLTLNMGLE
+2833 NESVLTLNVGLE

-2865 LLIKAKGDNMVR
+2865 LLIKSKGDNIVR

-2888 GEIFNTFASVITG
+2888 GEVFNTFASVITG

-2922 QYQDLNITGNVG
+2922 QYQDINITGNVG

>member
-1 MKQFK
+1 MKKFK
-6 KKPKKIKR
+6 KKPKSIKR
-14 SQKIILKR
+14 SHQKTILKR
-22 PLWLM
+22 PLWLA
-27 PLLIGGFASGVYAD
+27 PLLIGGFASGVYANNLWD
-41 GTDILGLSWGE
+41 LLNPKVGGEYVHWVKGSQYCAWWEFAGCLKNVWGANH
-52 KSQKVCVHRPWYA
+52 KGYDA
-65 LWSCDKWEEKTQ
+65 
-77 QFTGNQL
+77 
-84 ITKTWAGGNAANYYH
+84 GNAANYLS
-99 SQNNQDITAN
+99 SQNYQAIFVGSGNET
-109 LKNDNGTYFL
+109 GTYSL
-119 SGLYNYTGGEYNGG
+119 SGFTNYVGG
-133 NLDIELGS
+133 NLTI
-141 NATFNLG
+141 NLG
-148 ANSGNSFTS
+148 NSVVLDLSGSNSFTS
-157 WYPNG
+157 YQGYNQG
-162 HTNVTFSAGTINVNN
+162 KDEVSFNVGTINLNGAL
-177 SVEVG
+177 EVG
-182 NRVGSGAG
+182 NRVGTGAG

-205 TINSNIN
+205 NINSNIS
-212 AYKTSQVNIGN
+212 AFKTSQVNIGN

-230 NSVSLSGDTCSSLA
+230 GSVSLSGDVCSSLA
-244 KIGSG
+244 SVGVG
-249 ANCSSS
+249 ANCSTS
-255 GPSYSFKGTTS
+255 GPSYSFKGTTN
-266 ATNTTFSNASG
+266 ATNTDFSNANG
-277 SFTFEESANFS
+277 SFTFEENATFS
-288 GAKLNGGAFTFNKGF
+288 GAKLNGGAFTFNKEF
-303 NATNN
+303 STTNN

-313 GSFTFKGTSS
+313 GSFNFKGASS
-323 FNNATFSNASYTF
+323 FNGTNFNNASYTF
-336 DNQATFQNS
+336 NNQATFQNS
-345 SFNGGTFTFNNQSN
+345 SFNGGTFTFNDQNNQ
-359 PTNSAQH
+359 SAQH
-366 PQILFENSS
+366 PQI
-375 FNGGI
+375 
-380 FTFNNQTNPTNS
+380 Q
-392 AQHPQI
+392 
-398 LFENSSFS
+398 NSSFS
-406 GSTTTLKGSATFEQ
+406 GNATTLKGFVNFQQ
-420 AFNNSNHQLTIQNA
+420 AFNNSSHQLMVQNA
-434 SFDNATFNNTGKITI
+434 SFNNANFNNTGKITI
-449 EKDASFNNTSFNTPV
+449 NESASFNNTTFNTSIN
-464 DTNNMSVTGS
+464 TNNMTITGS

-489 DFGSSKITLA
+489 DFGSSQVALT
-499 QGATFNLT
+499 QGTTFNLT

-521 GGITYNHLL
+521 GGITYNNLL

-542 TTESSSKPQS
+542 TNEGSSDPQS

-567 GQLLSENAATPKNTD
+567 GQLLSTNAMASKSAD
-582 SSPSAPTKDSP
+582 SSPSKSSTNST

-627 YTPPPTISGSQFD
+627 YTPPPVISGSKFD

-645 YINANMPWYDHK
+645 YIDSNMPWYDHK
-657 YYIPKSQNFTE
+657 SYIPKSQNFTE

-691 STNGSNLVIGYNATW
+691 SASNSNLVIGYNSTW
-706 TGNSVSSSGTVSFGD
+706 TDHNVSSSDTVSFGD

-736 YQCIGTTNGAYSAY
+736 YQCTGTTDGTYSAY

-765 TGGAANLVF
+765 TGGAANLIF
-774 NGVDSINIA
+774 NGVDSVNIA
-783 NATITQHNAGAYSS
+783 NATITQHNAGIYSS
-797 SMTFSTQNMDS
+797 SMTFSTQSMDNS
-808 SQNLNGLN
+808 HNVNGLN
-816 ANGKLSVYGATF
+816 ANGMLSVYGTTF

-842 QATFENTN
+842 QAVFENTN

-875 FEISAKNASFNNA
+875 FEISAKSASFNNA

-898 NNSNATTSFVGDF
+898 NNSNATTSFVGNF

-918 QIAGNAVFGNSTN
+918 QIAGSAVFGNSAN
-931 SDGSQNTANFNNT
+931 GSQNNANFNNT
-944 GSVNI
+944 GSVDI
-949 AGNATFD
+949 LGNATFD
-956 NMAFNGPTNTSV
+956 NVVFNGPTNMSV

-989 DGMINFS
+989 DGTITFN
-996 AHSVINIG
+996 AHSVINIA

-1053 NGIYDVVY
+1053 NGVYDVVY
-1061 SFNNQTYNFQEVFS
+1061 SFNNQTYNFQEIFS
-1075 PNSISIRRLGVG
+1075 QNSISIRRLGVG
-1087 MVFDYVDM
+1087 MVFDYMDM
-1095 EKSDHLYYQNALGFM
+1095 EKSDHLYYKDVAGFM
-1110 TYMPNSYNNNLGNL
+1110 TYMPNSYNNNLGNS
-1124 NNTIYYYDKSIDF
+1124 NNTIYYYDNSIDF

-1145 TKAEFSQTLT
+1145 TKAEFSQMFT
-1155 GQNSAIVFGAKNI
+1155 GQNSTIVFGAKNM

-1175 PQSNTIIRFGD
+1175 PQSNAIIRFGD

-1256 AGTQSSSMNFIS
+1256 AGTQSSSMNFTS

-1287 KGNPNFSF
+1287 GGNPNFSF

-1318 KFNAVNAISFTNSS
+1318 KFNAANAISFTNST
-1332 NLSSGLYQISAK
+1332 NLSSGLYQMQAK
-1344 SVLFDNSNLSVSVGT
+1344 SVSFDNSNLSVSVGT

-1380 STLELSGDLNL
+1380 STLELQGDLNL

-1415 ASLIASNGSHLNF
+1415 ASLIVNDGSRLNF
-1428 NGAVNFNSANITT
+1428 NGTTNFNSENITT
-1441 SLSDSSIVF
+1441 SLNHSSIAF
-1450 KGASSLGGQ
+1450 KGAISLGGQ
-1459 FNLSNNSFLDFQG
+1459 FNLSNNSSLDFQG
-1472 SSAITSNTAFNFYN
+1472 SSAITSNTAFNFYDS
-1486 NAFSQSPITFHQA
+1486 AFSQSPITFHQT

-1558 QADMNSNWYERI
+1558 QAGMNNNWYERI
-1570 SFFGMRINDGIY
+1570 NFFGMRINDGVY
-1582 DAKNQ
+1582 DAINQ

-1622 TLYNIGSEIF
+1622 TLYNIGSEVF

-1647 SDDAQGVFYLTS
+1647 SDDAKGVFYLTS
-1659 SVKGYYN
+1659 NVKGYYN

-1677 NTTKNNNLTSESSVI
+1677 NTTKNNNLTSDSSVI

-1705 LHVYNKG
+1705 LHIYNKG

-1732 KKILGNDFSLSSLSN
+1732 KKILGNDFSLSSLSDLN
-1747 LKGDA
+1747 PNA

-1760 TPSDWKNINELID
+1760 TPNDWKNINEFID

-1786 ALIIGATKI
+1786 TLIVGATKI
-1795 GQTNTNSTV
+1795 GQTDTNSTV

-1856 GTLGSGNAWGTG
+1856 ATLGSGNAWGTG

-1876 SQTSLIL
+1876 SQTSLVL

-1934 LIVNTLGSG
+1934 LIADMLGSD
-1943 SVIGGYLTPEQKN
+1943 SVIGGHLTPEQKN

-1991 WTGLVGGLAGLGG
+1991 WTGLAGGLAGLGG

-2055 SEALQN
+2055 SEALQK
-2061 DVVALGK
+2061 DVAALGK

-2074 LGQDMLN
+2074 LGQDTLN

-2103 GLGPIYEQGL
+2103 GLGSIYEQGL
-2113 GDLIPNLGKKGLF
+2113 GDLMPNLGKKGLF

-2133 VWQRGDFSFNAQGN
+2133 VWQKGDFSFNAQGN

-2173 AGNNHIAFT
+2173 AGNNHISFT
-2182 NHSGTLNLL
+2182 NHAGTLQLL
-2191 SNQVSNINITTLD
+2191 SDQVSNINITTLN
-2204 ASNGLKINAANNNV
+2204 ASNGLKINAVNNNV
-2218 SVSQGNLFINAS
+2218 LVSQGNLFINTS
-2230 CVQQSDPI
+2230 CAQQSDP
-2238 TTNTANPCA
+2238 TTANAANPCA
-2247 LSAQSANGAS
+2247 LNTQNANGTS
-2257 SNNASNN
+2257 SNSASNN
-2264 APIALNNNDESLMV
+2264 AQIALNNNDESLMV

-2336 VTNNLNIQGAFN
+2336 MANNLNIQGAFN
-2348 NNATQKIGVL
+2348 NNATRKIEVL
-2358 QNLVIAS
+2358 QNLTIAS

-2390 NLENIQTPA
+2390 NLENIQTPT

-2414 TPFINVNNS
+2414 TPFMNVNNS

-2446 SLQSYLK
+2446 SLQSYLN
-2453 LYTLININGNHIEEK
+2453 LYTLININGNHIVEK

-2493 NSNNAS
+2493 NSNNAHQ
-2499 PNNILSLSVLHNQ
+2499 NNILSLSVLYDQ
-2512 VKMSYGDKVMDFTP
+2512 IKMSYGDKAMDFTP

-2546 AIGGNN
+2546 AVGGN
-2552 AIKWLSTLMIKTK
+2552 AIKWLSTLMMETK

-2582 ILDATKDLQNT
+2582 ILGVAKDLLNT

-2628 RAREGESNF
+2628 RSREGESDF
-2637 SERLLELKNKRF
+2637 SRRLLELKNKRF
-2649 SDPNPSEIFVKYSQP
+2649 SDPNPSEVFVKYSQLS
-2664 NKHPNNLWVQGVGG
+2664 KHPNNLWVQGIGG

-2691 LNVGYDRLV
+2691 LNAGYDRLV

-2718 NIMRSLG
+2718 NIMHSLA

-2749 TYGGNAS
+2749 IYGGNAS
-2756 HINSSN
+2756 NINSSN

-2768 NQRYNYNTWTTS
+2768 NQRYSYNTWTTS

-2818 QNPAYQQFVM
+2818 NGAAYKQFLM

-2865 LLIKAKGDNMVR
+2865 LLIKSKGGNVVR

-2888 GEIFNTFASVITG
+2888 GEVFNTFASVITG

-2922 QYQDLNITGNVG
+2922 QYQDINITGNVG

>member
-1 MKQFK
+1 MKKFK
-6 KKPKKIKR
+6 KKPKSIKR
-14 SQKIILKR
+14 SHQKTILKR
-22 PLWLM
+22 PLWLA
-27 PLLIGGFASGVYAD
+27 PLLISGFASGVYANNLWD
-41 GTDILGLSWGE
+41 LLNPKVGGEYVHWVKGSQYCSW
-52 KSQKVCVHRPWYA
+52 
-65 LWSCDKWEEKTQ
+65 WE
-77 QFTGNQL
+77 
-84 ITKTWAGGNAANYYH
+84 IAGCLKNVWGANHKGYDAGNAANYLS
-99 SQNNQDITAN
+99 SQNYQAISVGNGNET
-109 LKNDNGTYFL
+109 GTYSL
-119 SGLYNYTGGEYNGG
+119 SGFTNYVGG
-133 NLDIELGS
+133 NLTI
-141 NATFNLG
+141 NLG
-148 ANSGNSFTS
+148 NSVVLDLSGSNSFTS
-157 WYPNG
+157 YQGYNQGKDDVSFNVGAINLNG
-162 HTNVTFSAGTINVNN
+162 TL
-177 SVEVG
+177 EVG

-205 TINSNIN
+205 NINSNIS
-212 AYKTSQVNIGN
+212 AFKTSQVNIGN
-223 ANSAITI
+223 ANSTITI
-230 NSVSLSGDTCSSLA
+230 GSVSLSGDTCSSLA
-244 KIGSG
+244 SVGVG
-249 ANCSSS
+249 ANCSTS
-255 GPSYSFKGTTS
+255 GPSYSFKGTTN
-266 ATNTTFSNASG
+266 ATNTAFSNANG
-277 SFTFEESANFS
+277 SFTFEENATFS
-288 GAKLNGGAFTFNKGF
+288 GAKWNGGTYTFNKEF

-313 GSFTFKGTSS
+313 GSFNFKGTSS
-323 FNNATFSNASYTF
+323 FNGATFSDASYTF
-336 DNQATFQNS
+336 NNQATFQNS
-345 SFNGGTFTFNNQSN
+345 SFNGGTFTFNNQN
-359 PTNSAQH
+359 NQSAQH
-366 PQILFENSS
+366 PQI
-375 FNGGI
+375 
-380 FTFNNQTNPTNS
+380 Q
-392 AQHPQI
+392 
-398 LFENSSFS
+398 NSSFS
-406 GSTTTLKGSATFEQ
+406 GNAIALKGFVDFQQ
-420 AFNNSNHQLTIQNA
+420 AFNNSNHQLTMQNA
-434 SFDNATFNNTGKITI
+434 SFNNATFSNTGKITI
-449 EKDASFNNTSFNTPV
+449 NESTSFNNTTFNTSV
-464 DTNNMSVTGS
+464 DTNNMTITGS

-489 DFGSSKITLA
+489 DFGSSQVTLA
-499 QGATFNLT
+499 QGTTFNLT
-507 SLGSEKSVTILNSS
+507 SLGDKNSVTILNSS
-521 GGITYNHLL
+521 GGITYNNLL

-542 TTESSSKPQS
+542 TNESSSKPQS

-567 GQLLSENAATPKNTD
+567 GQLLNENIAASKPAD
-582 SSPSAPTKDSP
+582 SSPSKSSTNSA

-609 QETFSPNSIII
+609 QETFSYNSIII

-627 YTPPPTISGSQFD
+627 YTPPPVISGSKFD

-645 YINANMPWYDHK
+645 YIDSNMPWYDHK
-657 YYIPKSQNFTE
+657 SYIPKSQNFTE

-691 STNGSNLVIGYNATW
+691 SASNSNLVIGYNATW
-706 TGNSVSSSGTVSFGD
+706 TDHNVSSSDTVSFGD

-736 YQCIGTTNGAYSAY
+736 YQCTGTTDGTYSAY

-774 NGVDSINIA
+774 NGVDSVNIA
-783 NATITQHNAGAYSS
+783 NATITQHNAGIYSS
-797 SMTFSTQNMDS
+797 SMTFSTQNMDN
-808 SQNLNGLN
+808 SQNLNNLN
-816 ANGKLSVYGATF
+816 PNGTLWVYGTTF

-842 QATFENTN
+842 KAVFENTN

-858 SGDSLNFSNNN
+858 SGNSLNFSNNN

-911 TNANSNL
+911 TNAHSNL
-918 QIAGNAVFGNSTN
+918 QIAGSAVFGNSN
-931 SDGSQNTANFNNT
+931 NGSQNNANFNNT

-949 AGNATFD
+949 SGNATFD
-956 NMAFNGPTNTSV
+956 NVVFNSPTNTSV

-989 DGMINFS
+989 DGTITFN
-996 AHSVINIG
+996 AHSVINIA

-1053 NGIYDVVY
+1053 NGVYDVVY
-1061 SFNNQTYNFQEVFS
+1061 SFNNQTYNFQEIFS

-1087 MVFDYVDM
+1087 MVFDYMDM
-1095 EKSDHLYYQNALGFM
+1095 EKSDHLYYKDVAGFM
-1110 TYMPNSYNNNLGNL
+1110 TYMPNSYNNNLGNS
-1124 NNTIYYYDKSIDF
+1124 NNTIYYYDNSIDF

-1145 TKAEFSQTLT
+1145 TKAEFSQTFT

-1256 AGTQSSSMNFIS
+1256 AGTQSSSMNFTS

-1287 KGNPNFSF
+1287 GGNPNFSF

-1305 SFRGYVGQTQSVF
+1305 SFRGYVGKTQSVF
-1318 KFNAVNAISFTNSS
+1318 KFNAANAISFTNST
-1332 NLSSGLYQISAK
+1332 NLSSGLYQMQAK
-1344 SVLFDNSNLSVSVGT
+1344 SVSFDNSNLSVSVGT

-1380 STLELSGDLNL
+1380 STLELQGDLNL

-1415 ASLIASNGSHLNF
+1415 ASLIVNDGSHLNF
-1428 NGAVNFNSANITT
+1428 NGTTNFNSENITT
-1441 SLSDSSIVF
+1441 SLNHSSIVF
-1450 KGASSLGGQ
+1450 KGAISLGGQ
-1459 FNLSNNSFLDFQG
+1459 FNLSNNSSLDFQG
-1472 SSAITSNTAFNFYN
+1472 SSAITSNTAFNFYDS
-1486 NAFSQSPITFHQA
+1486 AFSQSPITFHQT

-1558 QADMNSNWYERI
+1558 QAGMNNNWYERI
-1570 SFFGMRINDGIY
+1570 NFFGMRINDGVY
-1582 DAKNQ
+1582 DAINQ

-1622 TLYNIGSEIF
+1622 TLYNIGSEVF

-1637 YNNANGVYSY
+1637 YDNANGVYSY
-1647 SDDAQGVFYLTS
+1647 SDDAEGVFYLTS
-1659 SVKGYYN
+1659 NVKGYYN
-1666 PNQSYQASGSN
+1666 PNQSYQANGSN
-1677 NTTKNNNLTSESSVI
+1677 NTTKNNNLISESSII
-1692 SQTYNAQGNPISA
+1692 SQTYNAQGNPIST

-1722 QMALKLYPEI
+1722 QMALKLYPKI
-1732 KKILGNDFSLSSLSN
+1732 KKILGNDFSLSSLSDLN
-1747 LKGDA
+1747 SNA

-1760 TPSDWKNINELID
+1760 TPDDWKNINELID

-1786 ALIIGATKI
+1786 ALIVGATKI
-1795 GQTNTNSTV
+1795 GQTNTNSAV

-1876 SQTSLIL
+1876 SQTSLVL

-1934 LIVNTLGSG
+1934 LIADTLGSN
-1943 SVIGGYLTPEQKN
+1943 SVIGGHLTPEQKN

-1970 LMNDSGLNTAI
+1970 LMNDSGLNAAI

-2046 VMLQDIVKP
+2046 VILQDIVKP

-2074 LGQDMLN
+2074 LGQDTLN

-2113 GDLIPNLGKKGLF
+2113 GDLMPNLGKKGLF

-2133 VWQRGDFSFNAQGN
+2133 VWQKGDFNFNAQGN

-2158 NGGTLSFNAGNSLIF
+2158 NGGTLSFNAGDTLIF
-2173 AGNNHIAFT
+2173 AGNNHISFT
-2182 NHSGTLNLL
+2182 NHAGALNLL
-2191 SNQVSNINITTLD
+2191 SNQVSNINITTLN

-2218 SVSQGNLFINAS
+2218 LVSQGNLFINAS
-2230 CVQQSDPI
+2230 CAQQSDP
-2238 TTNTANPCA
+2238 TTANIANPCA
-2247 LSAQSANGAS
+2247 LNAQSANGAS
-2257 SNNASNN
+2257 SNASNN
-2264 APIALNNNDESLMV
+2264 AQIALSNNDESLMV

-2336 VTNNLNIQGAFN
+2336 IANNLNIQGAFN
-2348 NNATQKIGVL
+2348 NNATRKIEVL
-2358 QNLVIAS
+2358 QNLTIAS

-2384 FGAIHF
+2384 SGAIHF
-2390 NLENIQTPA
+2390 NLENTQTPT
-2399 PLIQAEGIINLNTTQ
+2399 PFIQAEGIINLNTTQ
-2414 TPFINVNNS
+2414 TPFMNINNS
-2423 MANNT
+2423 MADNT

-2446 SLQSYLK
+2446 SLQSYLN
-2453 LYTLININGNHIEEK
+2453 LYTLININGNRIEEK

-2493 NSNNAS
+2493 DSNNTHQ
-2499 PNNILSLSVLHNQ
+2499 NNILSLSVLYNQ
-2512 VKMSYGDKVMDFTP
+2512 IKMSYGDKAMDFTP

-2546 AIGGNN
+2546 SVGGNN
-2552 AIKWLSTLMIKTK
+2552 AIKWLSTLMMETK

-2582 ILDATKDLQNT
+2582 ILGVAKDLLNT

-2628 RAREGESNF
+2628 RSREGESDF

-2649 SDPNPSEIFVKYSQP
+2649 SDPNPSEVFVKYSQLS
-2664 NKHPNNLWVQGVGG
+2664 KHPNNLWVQGIGG

-2718 NIMRSLG
+2718 NIMHSLA

-2749 TYGGNAS
+2749 TYGGNTNS
-2756 HINSSN
+2756 INSSN
-2762 SLLSVL
+2762 PLLSVL
-2768 NQRYNYNTWTTS
+2768 NQRYSYNTWTTS

-2805 YHFIGLS
+2805 YYFIGLS
-2812 GMKGKM
+2812 GMKGNDATYK
-2818 QNPAYQQFVM
+2818 QFLM

-2865 LLIKAKGDNMVR
+2865 LLIKSKGGNVVR

-2888 GEIFNTFASVITG
+2888 GEVFNTFASVITG

-2922 QYQDLNITGNVG
+2922 QYQDINITGNVG

>member
-1 MKQFK
+1 MKKFK
-6 KKPKKIKR
+6 KKPKSIKR
-14 SQKIILKR
+14 SHQNQKTILKR
-22 PLWLM
+22 PLWLA
-27 PLLIGGFASGVYAD
+27 PLLIGGFASGMYANNLWD
-41 GTDILGLSWGE
+41 LLNPKVGGEYVHWVKGSRYCAWWEFAGCLKNVWGANH
-52 KSQKVCVHRPWYA
+52 KGYDA
-65 LWSCDKWEEKTQ
+65 
-77 QFTGNQL
+77 
-84 ITKTWAGGNAANYYH
+84 GNAANYLS
-99 SQNNQDITAN
+99 SQNYQAISVGSGNET
-109 LKNDNGTYFL
+109 GTYSL
-119 SGLYNYTGGEYNGG
+119 SGFTNYVGG
-133 NLDIELGS
+133 NLTI
-141 NATFNLG
+141 NLG
-148 ANSGNSFTS
+148 NSVVLDLSGSNSFTS
-157 WYPNG
+157 YQGYNQGKDDVSFNVGAINLNG
-162 HTNVTFSAGTINVNN
+162 TL
-177 SVEVG
+177 EVG

-190 THTGTATLN
+190 THTGIATLN

-205 TINSNIN
+205 TINSNIS
-212 AYKTSQVNIGN
+212 AFKTSQVNVGN
-223 ANSAITI
+223 ANSVITI
-230 NSVSLSGDTCSSLA
+230 GSVSLSGDTCSSLA
-244 KIGSG
+244 SVGVG
-249 ANCSSS
+249 ANCSSL
-255 GPSYSFKGTTS
+255 GPSYSFKGTTN

-277 SFTFEESANFS
+277 SFTFEENATFS

-303 NATNN
+303 SATNN

-313 GSFTFKGTSS
+313 GSFNFKGASS
-323 FNNATFSNASYTF
+323 FNGASFSNASYTF
-336 DNQATFQNS
+336 NNQATFQNS
-345 SFNGGTFTFNNQSN
+345 SFNGGTFTFNNQIN
-359 PTNSAQH
+359 PTNSTQH
-366 PQILFENSS
+366 PQI
-375 FNGGI
+375 
-380 FTFNNQTNPTNS
+380 Q
-392 AQHPQI
+392 
-398 LFENSSFS
+398 NSSFS
-406 GSTTTLKGSATFEQ
+406 GNATTLKGSVNFQQ

-434 SFDNATFNNTGKITI
+434 SFDNANFNNTGKITI
-449 EKDASFNNTSFNTPV
+449 NESTSFN
-464 DTNNMSVTGS
+464 DTTFNTSINTSNMTITGS

-480 NDLKNGSTL
+480 NDLKNDSTL
-489 DFGSSKITLA
+489 DFGSSQVTLT
-499 QGATFNLT
+499 QGTTFNLT
-507 SLGSEKSVTILNSS
+507 SLGDKNSVTILNSS
-521 GGITYNHLL
+521 GGITYNNLL

-542 TTESSSKPQS
+542 TNESSSDPQS

-567 GQLLSENAATPKNTD
+567 GQLLNENAATSKNTG
-582 SSPSAPTKDSP
+582 SSPSKSSTNPT

-627 YTPPPTISGSQFD
+627 YTPPPVISGSKFD

-645 YINANMPWYDHK
+645 YINSNMPWYDHK

-691 STNGSNLVIGYNATW
+691 STSNSNLVIGYNATW
-706 TGNSVSSSGTVSFGD
+706 TDHNVSSSGTVSFGD

-736 YQCIGTTNGAYSAY
+736 YQCTGTTNGTYSAY

-765 TGGAANLVF
+765 TGGAANLIF
-774 NGVDSINIA
+774 NGVDSVNIA
-783 NATITQHNAGAYSS
+783 NAIITQHNAGIYSS
-797 SMTFSTQNMDS
+797 SMTFSTQSMDN

-816 ANGKLSVYGATF
+816 SNGKLLVYGTTF
-828 TNQAKDGKFIFNAG
+828 TNHAKDGKFIFNAG
-842 QATFENTN
+842 QAVFENTN

-911 TNANSNL
+911 TNAHSNL

-931 SDGSQNTANFNNT
+931 GSQNTANFNNT

-956 NMAFNGPTNTSV
+956 NVVFNSPTNTSV

-989 DGMINFS
+989 DGTITFN

-1011 PITLVSSS
+1011 PITLISSS

-1043 SSEKLVSSAG
+1043 SSEKLVSSVG
-1053 NGIYDVVY
+1053 NGVYDVVY

-1075 PNSISIRRLGVG
+1075 QNSISIRRLGVS
-1087 MVFDYVDM
+1087 MVFDYMDM
-1095 EKSDHLYYQNALGFM
+1095 EKSDHLYYQNVLGFM
-1110 TYMPNSYNNNLGNL
+1110 TYMPNSYNNNLGNA

-1145 TKAEFSQTLT
+1145 TKAEFSQTFT
-1155 GQNSAIVFGAKNI
+1155 GQNSAIVFGAKSI
-1168 WTNASDA
+1168 WTSLSDA

-1256 AGTQSSSMNFIS
+1256 AGTQSSSMNFVS

-1287 KGNPNFSF
+1287 RGNPNFSF

-1305 SFRGYVGQTQSVF
+1305 SFRGYVGKTQSVF
-1318 KFNAVNAISFTNSS
+1318 KFNAKNAISFTNST
-1332 NLSSGLYQISAK
+1332 NLSSGLYQMQAK

-1367 SLSQNA
+1367 NLSQNA
-1373 SINASNH
+1373 SINVSNH
-1380 STLELSGDLNL
+1380 STLELQGDLNL

-1403 INVSNNATINDY
+1403 INISNNATINDY
-1415 ASLIASNGSHLNF
+1415 ASLIANDGSRLNF

-1441 SLSDSSIVF
+1441 SLNDSSIVF

-1459 FNLSNNSFLDFQG
+1459 FNLSNNSSLDFQG
-1472 SSAITSNTAFNFYN
+1472 SSAITSNTAFNFYD

-1499 LDIKAPL
+1499 LNIKAPL

-1520 LNLKN
+1520 LDLKN

-1558 QADMNSNWYERI
+1558 QAGMNSNWYERI

-1622 TLYNIGSEIF
+1622 TLYNIGSEVF

-1666 PNQSYQASGSN
+1666 PNQSYQANGSN
-1677 NTTKNNNLTSESSVI
+1677 NTTKNNNLSSESSVI

-1732 KKILGNDFSLSSLSN
+1732 KKILGNDFSLSSLSDLN
-1747 LKGDA
+1747 SNA
-1752 LNQLTKLI
+1752 LNQLAKLI
-1760 TPSDWKNINELID
+1760 TPDDWKNINELID

-1786 ALIIGATKI
+1786 TLIIGATKI
-1795 GQTNTNSTV
+1795 GQTDTNSAV
-1804 VFGGLGYQKPCD
+1804 VFGGLGYQTPCD

-1934 LIVNTLGSG
+1934 LIVNTLGSN

-2055 SEALQN
+2055 SNALKN
-2061 DVVALGK
+2061 DVAALGK

-2074 LGQDMLN
+2074 LGQDTLN

-2113 GDLIPNLGKKGLF
+2113 GDLIPSLGKKGLF

-2133 VWQRGDFSFNAQGN
+2133 VWQKGDFSFNVQGN

-2182 NHSGTLNLL
+2182 NHFGTLQLL
-2191 SNQVSNINITTLD
+2191 SNQVSNINITTLN

-2218 SVSQGNLFINAS
+2218 SVSQGDLFINAS
-2230 CVQQSDPI
+2230 CAQQSDP
-2238 TTNTANPCA
+2238 TTANIANPCA
-2247 LSAQSANGAS
+2247 LNAQNANGAS
-2257 SNNASNN
+2257 SSNASNN
-2264 APIALNNNDESLMV
+2264 APIALNNNDESLII

-2297 SKIKGSA
+2297 SKIKGYS

-2336 VTNNLNIQGAFN
+2336 VTNNLTIQGAFN
-2348 NNATQKIGVL
+2348 NNATRKIEVL
-2358 QNLVIAS
+2358 QNLTIAS

-2371 GIYGLEVGGALNN
+2371 GIYGLEVGGSLNH

-2390 NLENIQTPA
+2390 NLENIQTPT
-2399 PLIQAEGIINLNTTQ
+2399 PLIQTEGIINLNTTQ
-2414 TPFINVNNS
+2414 TPFMNVNNS

-2468 NGVLTY
+2468 NGTLTY

-2493 NSNNAS
+2493 DSNNAHQ
-2499 PNNILSLSVLHNQ
+2499 NNILSLSVLYNQ
-2512 VKMSYGDKVMDFTP
+2512 IKMSYGDKAMDFTP

-2546 AIGGNN
+2546 AVGGN
-2552 AIKWLSTLMIKTK
+2552 AIKWLSTLMMETK

-2582 ILDATKDLQNT
+2582 ILGVAKDLQNT

-2628 RAREGESNF
+2628 RTREGESDF
-2637 SERLLELKNKRF
+2637 SERLSELKNKRF
-2649 SDPNPSEIFVKYSQP
+2649 SDPNPGEVFIKHSQP
-2664 NKHPNNLWVQGVGG
+2664 SKHQNNLWVQGIGG

-2709 AYGYSGFNG
+2709 AYGYSDFNG
-2718 NIMRSLG
+2718 NIMHSLG

-2749 TYGGNAS
+2749 TYGGNATS
-2756 HINSSN
+2756 INSSN

-2818 QNPAYQQFVM
+2818 NDAAYKQFLM

-2845 SRKYFGKNS
+2845 SRKYFGQNS

-2865 LLIKAKGDNMVR
+2865 LLIKSKGGNMVR

-2888 GEIFNTFASVITG
+2888 GEVFNTFASVITG

-2922 QYQDLNITGNVG
+2922 QYQDINITGNVG

>member
-27 PLLIGGFASGVYAD
+27 PLLIGGFASGVYAN

-52 KSQKVCVHRPWYA
+52 KSQRVCVHHPWYA

-77 QFTGNQL
+77 QYTGNQL

-99 SQNNQDITAN
+99 TQNNQNITAN

-133 NLDIELGS
+133 NLNIELGS

-148 ANSGNSFTS
+148 ASSGNSFTS

-190 THTGTATLN
+190 THTGIATLN

-205 TINSNIN
+205 TINSNIS
-212 AYKTSQVNIGN
+212 AFKTSQVNIGN
-223 ANSAITI
+223 ANSVITI
-230 NSVSLSGDTCSSLA
+230 NSVSLNGDTCSSSVSV
-244 KIGSG
+244 GVG
-249 ANCSSS
+249 ANCSNS

-266 ATNTTFSNASG
+266 ATNTAFSNASG
-277 SFTFEESANFS
+277 SFTFEENATFS
-288 GAKLNGGAFTFNKGF
+288 GAKWNGGTYTFNKEF

-313 GSFTFKGTSS
+313 GSFNFKGASS
-323 FNNATFSNASYTF
+323 FNGATFSNATYTF
-336 DNQATFQNS
+336 NNQAAFQNS
-345 SFNGGTFTFNNQSN
+345 SFNGGTFTFNNQ
-359 PTNSAQH
+359 TNSAQH
-366 PQILFENSS
+366 PQI
-375 FNGGI
+375 
-380 FTFNNQTNPTNS
+380 Q
-392 AQHPQI
+392 
-398 LFENSSFS
+398 NSSFS
-406 GSTTTLKGSATFEQ
+406 GNAITLKGSVIFQQ

-434 SFDNATFNNTGKITI
+434 SFNNANFSNTGKITI
-449 EKDASFNNTSFNTPV
+449 EKDANFNNTSFNTSIN
-464 DTNNMSVTGS
+464 TNNMSVTGG

-499 QGATFNLT
+499 QGTTFNLT
-507 SLGSEKSVTILNSS
+507 SLGDKKSVTILNSS
-521 GGITYNHLL
+521 GGITYSNLL
-530 NHALNS
+530 NHAING

-542 TTESSSKPQS
+542 TNESSSKPQS

-567 GQLLSENAATPKNTD
+567 GQLLSESAATSKPTD
-582 SSPSAPTKDSP
+582 SSPSKSSSNST

-609 QETFSPNSIII
+609 QETFSHNSIII

-627 YTPPPTISGSQFD
+627 YTPPPVISGFKFD

-645 YINANMPWYDHK
+645 YINADMHWYDHK

-691 STNGSNLVIGYNATW
+691 SANGSNLVIGYNVTW

-736 YQCIGTTNGAYSAY
+736 YQCTGTTNGTYSAY

-765 TGGAANLVF
+765 TGGAANLIF

-783 NATITQHNAGAYSS
+783 NATITQHNAGIYSS
-797 SMTFSTQNMDS
+797 SMTFSTQNMDN

-816 ANGKLSVYGATF
+816 SNGKLLVYGATF

-842 QATFENTN
+842 QAVFENTN

-888 NFNNS
+888 HFNNS

-918 QIAGNAVFGNSTN
+918 QIAGNAVFGNPTN
-931 SDGSQNTANFNNT
+931 SDGSQNNANFNNT

-956 NMAFNGPTNTSV
+956 NVVFNSPTNTSV
-968 KGQVTLNNITLKNLN
+968 KGKVTLNNITLKNLN

-989 DGMINFS
+989 DGTIVFS

-1053 NGIYDVVY
+1053 NGVYDVVY
-1061 SFNNQTYNFQEVFS
+1061 SFNNQTYNFQEIFS
-1075 PNSISIRRLGVG
+1075 QNSISIRRLGVG
-1087 MVFDYVDM
+1087 MVFDYMDM

-1110 TYMPNSYNNNLGNL
+1110 TYMPNSYNNNLGNA

-1145 TKAEFSQTLT
+1145 TKAEFSQTFT
-1155 GQNSAIVFGAKNI
+1155 GQNSAIVFGAKSI
-1168 WTNASDA
+1168 WTSLSDA

-1194 ASGHCW
+1194 ASGYCW

-1256 AGTQSSSMNFIS
+1256 AGTQSSSMNFVS

-1287 KGNPNFSF
+1287 GGKPNFSF

-1305 SFRGYVGQTQSVF
+1305 SFRGYVGTTQSVF
-1318 KFNAVNAISFTNSS
+1318 KFNAKNAISFTNST
-1332 NLSSGLYQISAK
+1332 NLSSGLYQMQAQ

-1367 SLSQNA
+1367 NLSQNA
-1373 SINASNH
+1373 SINTSNH
-1380 STLELSGDLNL
+1380 STLDLQGDLNL
-1391 NDTSSLNLNQSA
+1391 NDTSSLNLNQST

-1415 ASLIASNGSHLNF
+1415 ASLIASNGSYLNF

-1441 SLSDSSIVF
+1441 SLNNSSIVF

-1459 FNLSNNSFLDFQG
+1459 FNLSNNSSLDFQG
-1472 SSAITSNTAFNFYN
+1472 SSAIASNTAFNFYD
-1486 NAFSQSPITFHQA
+1486 NAFSQSPITFHQT

-1520 LNLKN
+1520 LDLKN

-1601 TESFKDNQLS
+1601 TESFKNNQLS

-1677 NTTKNNNLTSESSVI
+1677 NTTRNNNLSSESSII

-1705 LHVYNKG
+1705 LHIYNKG

-1732 KKILGNDFSLSSLSN
+1732 KKILGNDFSLSSLSG

-1786 ALIIGATKI
+1786 TLIIGATKI
-1795 GQTNTNSTV
+1795 GQTDTNSTV

-1934 LIVNTLGSG
+1934 LIADTLGSN

-2074 LGQDMLN
+2074 LGQDTLN

-2103 GLGPIYEQGL
+2103 GLGLIYEQGL

-2133 VWQRGDFSFNAQGN
+2133 VWQKGDFNFNAQGN

-2182 NHSGTLNLL
+2182 NHAGTLQLL

-2218 SVSQGNLFINAS
+2218 SVSQGDLFINAS
-2230 CVQQSDPI
+2230 CAQLSTPTAANI
-2238 TTNTANPCA
+2238 ANPCTT
-2247 LSAQSANGAS
+2247 AQNNAS
-2257 SNNASNN
+2257 SSNASNN

-2348 NNATQKIGVL
+2348 NNATQKIEVL

-2371 GIYGLEVGGALNN
+2371 GVYGLEVGGALNN
-2384 FGAIHF
+2384 LGTIHF
-2390 NLENIQTPA
+2390 NLENSQTPVN

-2414 TPFINVNNS
+2414 TPFINVNNV

-2499 PNNILSLSVLHNQ
+2499 QNHILSLSVLHDQ
-2512 VKMSYGDKVMDFTP
+2512 IKMSYGNKIMDFTP
-2526 PTLQDYIV
+2526 PTLQDYIT

-2546 AIGGNN
+2546 AVGGN
-2552 AIKWLSTLMIKTK
+2552 AIKWLSTLMMDTK

-2573 YLENHSLNE
+2573 YLKNHSLNE
-2582 ILDATKDLQNT
+2582 ILGVAKDLQNT

-2628 RAREGESNF
+2628 RTREGESDF
-2637 SERLLELKNKRF
+2637 SLLELKNKRF
-2649 SDPNPSEIFVKYSQP
+2649 SDPNPGEVFVKHSQLS
-2664 NKHPNNLWVQGVGG
+2664 KHPNNLWVQGVGG

-2749 TYGGNAS
+2749 TYGGNATS
-2756 HINSSN
+2756 INSSN
-2762 SLLSVL
+2762 PLLSVL
-2768 NQRYNYNTWTTS
+2768 NQRYSYNTLTTS

-2818 QNPAYQQFVM
+2818 NDAAYKQFLM

-2845 SRKYFGKNS
+2845 SRKYFGQNS

-2865 LLIKAKGDNMVR
+2865 LLIKSKGGNTVR

-2888 GEIFNTFASVITG
+2888 GEVFNTFASVITG

-2922 QYQDLNITGNVG
+2922 QYQDINITGNVG

>member
-1 MKQFK
+1 MKKFK
-6 KKPKKIKR
+6 KKPKSIKR
-14 SQKIILKR
+14 SHQNQKTILKR
-22 PLWLM
+22 PLWLA
-27 PLLIGGFASGVYAD
+27 PLLIGGFASGVYANNLWD
-41 GTDILGLSWGE
+41 LLNPKVGGEYVHWVKGSQYCARWEFAGCLKNVWGANH
-52 KSQKVCVHRPWYA
+52 KGYDA
-65 LWSCDKWEEKTQ
+65 
-77 QFTGNQL
+77 
-84 ITKTWAGGNAANYYH
+84 GNAANYLS
-99 SQNNQDITAN
+99 SQNYQAISVGSGNET
-109 LKNDNGTYFL
+109 GTYGL
-119 SGLYNYTGGEYNGG
+119 SGFTNYVGG
-133 NLDIELGS
+133 NLTI
-141 NATFNLG
+141 NLG
-148 ANSGNSFTS
+148 NSVVLDLGGSNSFTS
-157 WYPNG
+157 YQGYNQG
-162 HTNVTFSAGTINVNN
+162 KDDVSFNVGTINLNGTL
-177 SVEVG
+177 EVG

-205 TINSNIN
+205 TINSNIS

-230 NSVSLSGDTCSSLA
+230 GSVSLSGDTCSSLA
-244 KIGSG
+244 KVGSG
-249 ANCSSS
+249 ANCSTS
-255 GPSYSFKGTTS
+255 GPSYSFKGTTN
-266 ATNTTFSNASG
+266 ATNTTFSNSSG
-277 SFTFEESANFS
+277 SFTFEENVIFS
-288 GAKLNGGAFTFNKGF
+288 GAKWNGGAFTFNKGF
-303 NATNN
+303 SATNN

-313 GSFTFKGTSS
+313 GSFNFKGVSS
-323 FNNATFSNASYTF
+323 FNGTNFSNASYTF

-345 SFNGGTFTFNNQSN
+345 SFNGGNFTFSNQ
-359 PTNSAQH
+359 TNQSAQH
-366 PQILFENSS
+366 PQI
-375 FNGGI
+375 
-380 FTFNNQTNPTNS
+380 Q
-392 AQHPQI
+392 
-398 LFENSSFS
+398 NSSFS
-406 GSTTTLKGSATFEQ
+406 GNATTLNGFVNFQQ

-434 SFDNATFNNTGKITI
+434 SFSNANFNNTGKITI
-449 EKDASFNNTSFNTPV
+449 NESASFNNTTFNTSIN
-464 DTNNMSVTGS
+464 TSNMSVTGG

-480 NDLKNGSTL
+480 NDLNNGSTL

-499 QGATFNLT
+499 QGTTFNLT

-521 GGITYNHLL
+521 GGITYNNLL

-542 TTESSSKPQS
+542 TNESSSDPQS
-552 FAQGLWDMITYNGVT
+552 FTQGLWDMITYNGVT
-567 GQLLSENAATPKNTD
+567 GQLLSESAATSKPTD
-582 SSPSAPTKDSP
+582 SSPSKFSTNST

-627 YTPPPTISGSQFD
+627 YTPPPVISGSKFD

-645 YINANMPWYDHK
+645 YINADMPWYDHK

-691 STNGSNLVIGYNATW
+691 SASNSNLVIGYNSTW
-706 TGNSVSSSGTVSFGD
+706 TDHNVSSNDTVSFGD

-736 YQCIGTTNGAYSAY
+736 YQCTGTTNGTYSAY

-765 TGGAANLVF
+765 TGGAANLIF
-774 NGVDSINIA
+774 NGVDSVNIA
-783 NATITQHNAGAYSS
+783 NATITQHNAGIYSS
-797 SMTFSTQNMDS
+797 SMTFSTQGMN
-808 SQNLNGLN
+808 NLKGLN
-816 ANGKLSVYGATF
+816 SNGKLSVYGATF

-842 QATFENTN
+842 QAVFENTN

-898 NNSNATTSFVGDF
+898 NNSSATTSFVGDF
-911 TNANSNL
+911 TNAHSNL
-918 QIAGNAVFGNSTN
+918 QIAGNAVFGNSAN
-931 SDGSQNTANFNNT
+931 DSQNNANFNNT

-949 AGNATFD
+949 SGNATFD
-956 NMAFNGPTNTSV
+956 NVVFNGPTNTSV

-989 DGMINFS
+989 DGTIAFS

-1043 SSEKLVSSAG
+1043 SSEKLVSSVG
-1053 NGIYDVVY
+1053 NGVYDVVY
-1061 SFNNQTYNFQEVFS
+1061 SFNNQTYNFQEIFS

-1095 EKSDHLYYQNALGFM
+1095 EKSDHLYYKDVVGFM
-1110 TYMPNSYNNNLGNL
+1110 TYMPNSYNNNLGNA
-1124 NNTIYYYDKSIDF
+1124 NNTIYYYDNSIDF

-1145 TKAEFSQTLT
+1145 TKAEFSQTFA
-1155 GQNSAIVFGAKNI
+1155 GQNSTIVFGAKNI
-1168 WTNASDA
+1168 WTDASDA
-1175 PQSNTIIRFGD
+1175 PQSNAIIRFGD

-1238 FNGLQGILLTN
+1238 FNALQGILLTN
-1249 ATLYNRA
+1249 ATLYNRD
-1256 AGTQSSSMNFIS
+1256 AGTQSSSMNFVS

-1287 KGNPNFSF
+1287 GGNPNFSF

-1305 SFRGYVGQTQSVF
+1305 SFRGYVGKTQSVF
-1318 KFNAVNAISFTNSS
+1318 KFNAANTINFTNST
-1332 NLSSGLYQISAK
+1332 NLSSGLYQMQAK

-1367 SLSQNA
+1367 NLSQNA

-1380 STLELSGDLNL
+1380 STLELQGDLNL
-1391 NDTSSLNLNQSA
+1391 NDTSSLNLNQST
-1403 INVSNNATINDY
+1403 INVFNNAAINDY
-1415 ASLIASNGSHLNF
+1415 ASLIASNNAHINF

-1441 SLSDSSIVF
+1441 SLNHSSIVF
-1450 KGASSLGGQ
+1450 KGAVSLGGQ
-1459 FNLSNNSFLDFQG
+1459 FNLSNNSSLDFQG
-1472 SSAITSNTAFNFYN
+1472 SSAIISNTAFNFYD

-1506 SLGGNLLNPNNSSV
+1506 SLGGNLLNPNSSSV

-1525 SQLVFS
+1525 SQLVFG

-1570 SFFGMRINDGIY
+1570 SFFGMCINDGIY

-1622 TLYNIGSEIF
+1622 TFYNIGSEIF

-1659 SVKGYYN
+1659 NVKGYYN
-1666 PNQSYQASGSN
+1666 PNQSYQANGSN
-1677 NTTKNNNLTSESSVI
+1677 NTTKNNNLTSESSII

-1712 YNFNNIKALG
+1712 YNLNNIKALG

-1732 KKILGNDFSLSSLSN
+1732 KKVLGNDFSPSSLSD

-1786 ALIIGATKI
+1786 ALIVGATKI
-1795 GQTNTNSTV
+1795 GQTDTNSAV

-1913 LANILGEVAM
+1913 LANILGEVAV

-1943 SVIGGYLTPEQKN
+1943 SVIGGHLTPEQKN

-2018 INDLLSKKGLFNQ
+2018 INDLLSKKGLLNQ

-2046 VMLQDIVKP
+2046 VTLQDIVKP
-2055 SEALQN
+2055 SEALQS

-2074 LGQDMLN
+2074 LGQDTLN

-2093 SVLDKVLAAK
+2093 SVLDKILAAK

-2113 GDLIPNLGKKGLF
+2113 GDLIPNFGKKGLF

-2133 VWQRGDFSFNAQGN
+2133 VWQKGDFSFNAQGN

-2182 NHSGTLNLL
+2182 NHFGTLQLL

-2204 ASNGLKINAANNNV
+2204 ASNGLKINAGSNNI

-2230 CVQQSDPI
+2230 CAQQSDP
-2238 TTNTANPCA
+2238 TTANATNPCT
-2247 LSAQSANGAS
+2247 LNAQSANGTS
-2257 SNNASNN
+2257 SSNASNN

-2304 NIKNLY
+2304 NVKNLY

-2348 NNATQKIGVL
+2348 NNATQKIEVL

-2371 GIYGLEVGGALNN
+2371 GIYGLGVGGVLNN
-2384 FGAIHF
+2384 LGTIHF
-2390 NLENIQTPA
+2390 NLENSQTPVN

-2414 TPFINVNNS
+2414 TPFINVNNV

-2493 NSNNAS
+2493 NSNNAHQ
-2499 PNNILSLSVLHNQ
+2499 NNILSLSVLYNQ
-2512 VKMSYGDKVMDFTP
+2512 IKMSYGDKVMDFTP
-2526 PTLQDYIV
+2526 PTLQDYIA

-2546 AIGGNN
+2546 AVGGN
-2552 AIKWLSTLMIKTK
+2552 AIKWLSTLMMETK

-2573 YLENHSLNE
+2573 YLKNHSLNE
-2582 ILDATKDLQNT
+2582 ILGVTKDLQNT

-2628 RAREGESNF
+2628 RAREGESDF
-2637 SERLLELKNKRF
+2637 SLLELKNKRF
-2649 SDPNPSEIFVKYSQP
+2649 SDPNPGEVFVKYPQP
-2664 NKHPNNLWVQGVGG
+2664 NKHQNNLWVQGIGG
-2678 ASFISGGNGTLYG
+2678 AIFISGGNGTLYG

-2718 NIMRSLG
+2718 NIMRSLA
-2725 NNVDV
+2725 NNVDAGV
-2730 GMYARA
+2730 YTRA

-2749 TYGGNAS
+2749 TYGGNANN
-2756 HINSSN
+2756 INSSN
-2762 SLLSVL
+2762 PLLSVL
-2768 NQRYNYNTWTTS
+2768 NQRYSYNTWTTS

-2805 YHFIGLS
+2805 YYFIGLS

-2818 QNPAYQQFVM
+2818 NDAAYKQFLM

-2845 SRKYFGKNS
+2845 SRKYFGQNS

-2865 LLIKAKGDNMVR
+2865 LLIKSKGGNTVR

-2888 GEIFNTFASVITG
+2888 GEVFNTFASVVTG
-2901 GEMHLWRLMYVNAGV
+2901 GEMHLWRLVYVNAGV

-2922 QYQDLNITGNVG
+2922 QYQDINITGNVG

>member
-1 MKQFK
+1 MKKFK
-6 KKPKKIKR
+6 KKPKSIKR
-14 SQKIILKR
+14 SHQKTILKR
-22 PLWLM
+22 PLWLA
-27 PLLIGGFASGVYAD
+27 PLLIGGFASGVHANNLWDLLNPKVGGEYVHWVKGSQYCAWWEFA
-41 GTDILGLSWGE
+41 GCLKNVWGANH
-52 KSQKVCVHRPWYA
+52 KGYDA
-65 LWSCDKWEEKTQ
+65 
-77 QFTGNQL
+77 
-84 ITKTWAGGNAANYYH
+84 GNAANYLS
-99 SQNNQDITAN
+99 SQNYQAISVGSGNET
-109 LKNDNGTYFL
+109 GTYSL
-119 SGLYNYTGGEYNGG
+119 SGFTNYVGG
-133 NLDIELGS
+133 NLTI
-141 NATFNLG
+141 NLG
-148 ANSGNSFTS
+148 NSVVLDLSGSNSFTS
-157 WYPNG
+157 YQGYNQGKDDVSFNVGAINLNG
-162 HTNVTFSAGTINVNN
+162 AL
-177 SVEVG
+177 EVG

-199 LNANKV
+199 LNANQV
-205 TINSNIN
+205 NINSNIS
-212 AYKTSQVNIGN
+212 AFKTSQVNIGN

-230 NSVSLSGDTCSSLA
+230 GSVSLSGDTCSSLA
-244 KIGSG
+244 SVGVG
-249 ANCSSS
+249 ANCSTS

-266 ATNTTFSNASG
+266 ATNTAFSNASG
-277 SFTFEESANFS
+277 SFTFEENATFS
-288 GAKLNGGAFTFNKGF
+288 GAKLNGGAFTFNKEL

-313 GSFTFKGTSS
+313 GSFNFKDASS
-323 FNNATFSNASYTF
+323 FNGATFSNASYTF
-336 DNQATFQNS
+336 NNQVTFQNS
-345 SFNGGTFTFNNQSN
+345 SFNGGTFTFND
-359 PTNSAQH
+359 
-366 PQILFENSS
+366 
-375 FNGGI
+375 
-380 FTFNNQTNPTNS
+380 QTNQTNS

-406 GSTTTLKGSATFEQ
+406 GNATTFKGFVHFQQ
-420 AFNNSNHQLTIQNA
+420 AFNNSNHQLIMQNA
-434 SFDNATFNNTGKITI
+434 SFNNANFSNTGKITI
-449 EKDASFNNTSFNTPV
+449 EKEVSFNNTTFNTSIN
-464 DTNNMSVTGS
+464 TNNMTITGS

-489 DFGSSKITLA
+489 DFGISKVTLT
-499 QGATFNLT
+499 QGTTFNLT

-521 GGITYNHLL
+521 GGITYNNLL
-530 NHALNS
+530 NHVLNS

-542 TTESSSKPQS
+542 TNESSSRPQS

-567 GQLLSENAATPKNTD
+567 GQLLSANIATSKPAD
-582 SSPSAPTKDSP
+582 SSPSKASSNST

-598 GYKIGDTIYKL
+598 GYKIGDIIYKL
-609 QETFSPNSIII
+609 QETFSHNSIII

-627 YTPPPTISGSQFD
+627 YTPPPVISGSKFD

-645 YINANMPWYDHK
+645 YINSDMPWYDHK

-691 STNGSNLVIGYNATW
+691 SASGSNLVIGYNSTW
-706 TGNSVSSSGTVSFGD
+706 TDHNVSSSDTVSFGD

-736 YQCIGTTNGAYSAY
+736 YQCTGTTNGTYSAY

-774 NGVDSINIA
+774 NGVDSVNIA
-783 NATITQHNAGAYSS
+783 NATITQHNAGIYSS
-797 SMTFSTQNMDS
+797 SMTFSTQGMDN
-808 SQNLNGLN
+808 SQNLDGLN
-816 ANGKLSVYGATF
+816 ANGTLSVYGTTF

-842 QATFENTN
+842 KATFENTN

-875 FEISAKNASFNNA
+875 FEISAKNASFDNA
-888 NFNNS
+888 NFNNN

-898 NNSNATTSFVGDF
+898 NNSSATTSFVGDF

-918 QIAGNAVFGNSTN
+918 QIAGSTVFGNSN
-931 SDGSQNTANFNNT
+931 NDSQNNANFNNT

-949 AGNATFD
+949 SGNATFD
-956 NMAFNGPTNTSV
+956 NVVFNGPTNTSV

-989 DGMINFS
+989 DGTITFN
-996 AHSVINIG
+996 AHSVINIA

-1031 LWQLINYQGHGA
+1031 LWQLINYQGHEA

-1053 NGIYDVVY
+1053 NGVYDVVY
-1061 SFNNQTYNFQEVFS
+1061 SFNNQTYNFQEIFS

-1087 MVFDYVDM
+1087 MVFDYMDM
-1095 EKSDHLYYQNALGFM
+1095 EKSDHLYYQNTLGFM

-1137 YASGKTLF
+1137 YVSGKTLF
-1145 TKAEFSQTLT
+1145 TKAEFSQTFT
-1155 GQNSAIVFGAKNI
+1155 EQNSAIVFGAKSI

-1256 AGTQSSSMNFIS
+1256 AGTQSSSMNFTS
-1268 NSANIQA
+1268 NSTNIQA

-1287 KGNPNFSF
+1287 GGNPNFSF

-1305 SFRGYVGQTQSVF
+1305 SFRGYVGQTQSIF
-1318 KFNAVNAISFTNSS
+1318 KFNAANAINFTNST
-1332 NLSSGLYQISAK
+1332 NLSSGLYQMQAK
-1344 SVLFDNSNLSVSVGT
+1344 SVSFDNSSLSVSVGT

-1367 SLSQNA
+1367 NLSQNA

-1380 STLELSGDLNL
+1380 STLELQGDLNL

-1415 ASLIASNGSHLNF
+1415 ASLIVNDGSRLNF
-1428 NGAVNFNSANITT
+1428 NGTTNFNSANITT
-1441 SLSDSSIVF
+1441 SLNDSSIVF
-1450 KGASSLGGQ
+1450 KGAISLGGQ
-1459 FNLSNNSFLDFQG
+1459 FNLSNNSSLDFQG
-1472 SSAITSNTAFNFYN
+1472 SSAITSNTAFNFYD

-1558 QADMNSNWYERI
+1558 QAGMNNNWYERI
-1570 SFFGMRINDGIY
+1570 NFFGMRINDGVY
-1582 DAKNQ
+1582 DAIDQ

-1622 TLYNIGSEIF
+1622 TLYNIGSEVF

-1647 SDDAQGVFYLTS
+1647 SDDAEGVFYLTS
-1659 SVKGYYN
+1659 NVKGYYN
-1666 PNQSYQASGSN
+1666 PNQSYQANGSN
-1677 NTTKNNNLTSESSVI
+1677 NTTKNNDLISESSVI

-1705 LHVYNKG
+1705 LHIYNKG

-1732 KKILGNDFSLSSLSN
+1732 KKILGNDFSLSSLSDLN
-1747 LKGDA
+1747 SNA

-1760 TPSDWKNINELID
+1760 TPNDWKNINEFID

-1786 ALIIGATKI
+1786 TLIVGAAKI
-1795 GQTNTNSTV
+1795 GQTDTNSAV

-1943 SVIGGYLTPEQKN
+1943 SVIWGYLTPEQKN

-2046 VMLQDIVKP
+2046 VVLQDIVKP
-2055 SEALQN
+2055 SEALQS

-2074 LGQDMLN
+2074 LGQDALN

-2113 GDLIPNLGKKGLF
+2113 GDLIPNFGKKGLF

-2133 VWQRGDFSFNAQGN
+2133 VWQKGDFSFNAQGN

-2158 NGGTLSFNAGNSLIF
+2158 NGGALSFNAGNSLIF
-2173 AGNNHIAFT
+2173 AGNNRISFT
-2182 NHSGTLNLL
+2182 NHAGVLNLL
-2191 SNQVSNINITTLD
+2191 SDQVSNINITTLN
-2204 ASNGLKINAANNNV
+2204 ASNGLKINASNNNV

-2230 CVQQSDPI
+2230 CVGQNDP
-2238 TTNTANPCA
+2238 TTANIANSCA
-2247 LSAQSANGAS
+2247 LSTQSTNDAS
-2257 SNNASNN
+2257 SSNASNN
-2264 APIALNNNDESLMV
+2264 AQIALNNNNESLMV

-2283 NFSGNIYANGVVDF
+2283 NFSGNIYANGVVDL

-2336 VTNNLNIQGAFN
+2336 MANNLNIQGALN
-2348 NNATQKIGVL
+2348 NNATRKIEVL
-2358 QNLVIAS
+2358 QNLTIAS

-2390 NLENIQTPA
+2390 NLENIQTPT

-2414 TPFINVNNS
+2414 TPFMNVNNS

-2439 DYNINPN
+2439 DYHINPN

-2493 NSNNAS
+2493 NSNNA
-2499 PNNILSLSVLHNQ
+2499 PQNNILSLSVLYNQ

-2546 AIGGNN
+2546 AVGGNN
-2552 AIKWLSTLMIKTK
+2552 AIKWLSTLMMETK

-2582 ILDATKDLQNT
+2582 ILGVAKDLLNT
-2593 ASLISNP
+2593 ANLISNP
-2600 NFRDNAT
+2600 NFRNNAT

-2628 RAREGESNF
+2628 RAREGESAF

-2649 SDPNPSEIFVKYSQP
+2649 SDPNPGEVFVKYSQLS
-2664 NKHPNNLWVQGVGG
+2664 KHPNNLWVQGVGG
-2678 ASFISGGNGTLYG
+2678 ASFIAGGNGTLYG

-2709 AYGYSGFNG
+2709 AYGYSDFNG
-2718 NIMRSLG
+2718 NIMRSLA

-2749 TYGGNAS
+2749 TYGGNVS
-2756 HINSSN
+2756 NINSSN
-2762 SLLSVL
+2762 PLLSVL
-2768 NQRYNYNTWTTS
+2768 NQRYSYNTWTTS

-2818 QNPAYQQFVM
+2818 NGAAYERFVM

-2865 LLIKAKGDNMVR
+2865 LLIKSKGDNVVR

-2888 GEIFNTFASVITG
+2888 GEVFNTFASVITG

-2922 QYQDLNITGNVG
+2922 QYQDINITGNVG

>member
-1 MKQFK
+1 MKKFK
-6 KKPKKIKR
+6 KKPKSIKR
-14 SQKIILKR
+14 SHQKTILKR
-22 PLWLM
+22 PLWLA
-27 PLLIGGFASGVYAD
+27 PLLIGGFASGVYAN

-65 LWSCDKWEEKTQ
+65 LWDCDKWEEKTQ

-119 SGLYNYTGGEYNGG
+119 SGLYNYTGGENNGG
-133 NLDIELGS
+133 NLNIELGS
-141 NATFNLG
+141 NATFDLG
-148 ANSGNSFTS
+148 AQSGNSFTS

-162 HTNVTFSAGTINVNN
+162 HTNVTFSAGTINVDN

-182 NRVGSGAG
+182 NRVGSGVG

-199 LNANKV
+199 LNANQV
-205 TINSNIN
+205 NIHSNIS
-212 AYKTSQVNIGN
+212 AFKTSQVNIGN

-230 NSVSLSGDTCSSLA
+230 GSVSLSGDTCSSLA
-244 KIGSG
+244 RVGVG
-249 ANCSSS
+249 ANCSTS
-255 GPSYSFKGTTS
+255 GPSYSFKGTTN
-266 ATNTTFSNASG
+266 ATNTAFSNTNG
-277 SFTFEESANFS
+277 SFTFNENATFS
-288 GAKLNGGAFTFNKGF
+288 GAKLNGGAFTFNKEF

-313 GSFTFKGTSS
+313 GSFNFKGASS
-323 FNNATFSNASYTF
+323 FNGANFNNATYTF
-336 DNQATFQNS
+336 NNQATFQNS
-345 SFNGGTFTFNNQSN
+345 SFNGGTFTFNNQ
-359 PTNSAQH
+359 
-366 PQILFENSS
+366 
-375 FNGGI
+375 
-380 FTFNNQTNPTNS
+380 NNQS

-406 GSTTTLKGSATFEQ
+406 GNATTLKGFVDFQQ
-420 AFNNSNHQLTIQNA
+420 AFNNSNHQLMMQNA
-434 SFDNATFNNTGKITI
+434 SFNNANFNNTGKITI
-449 EKDASFNNTSFNTPV
+449 NESASFNDTTFNTSINTS
-464 DTNNMSVTGS
+464 NMTITGS

-489 DFGSSKITLA
+489 DFGSSQVTLT
-499 QGATFNLT
+499 QGTTFNLT
-507 SLGSEKSVTILNSS
+507 SLGGKNSVTILNSS

-542 TTESSSKPQS
+542 TNESSSDPQS

-567 GQLLSENAATPKNTD
+567 GQLLSANIATSKPAD
-582 SSPSAPTKDSP
+582 SSPSKSSTNST

-598 GYKIGDTIYKL
+598 GYKIGDIIYKL
-609 QETFSPNSIII
+609 QETFSHNSIII

-627 YTPPPTISGSQFD
+627 YTPPPVISGSKFD

-645 YINANMPWYDHK
+645 YINSDTPWYDHK
-657 YYIPKSQNFTE
+657 SYIPKSQNFTE

-691 STNGSNLVIGYNATW
+691 SANGSNLVVGYNSTW
-706 TGNSVSSSGTVSFGD
+706 TDHNVSSSDTVSFGD

-736 YQCIGTTNGAYSAY
+736 YQCTGTTNGAYSAY

-774 NGVDSINIA
+774 NGVDSVNIA
-783 NATITQHNAGAYSS
+783 NATITQHNAGIYSS
-797 SMTFSTQNMDS
+797 SMTFSTQGMDN

-816 ANGKLSVYGATF
+816 PNGTLSVYGTTF

-842 QATFENTN
+842 QAVFENTN

-875 FEISAKNASFNNA
+875 FEISAKNASFDNA

-918 QIAGNAVFGNSTN
+918 QIAGSAVFGNSN
-931 SDGSQNTANFNNT
+931 NGSQNNANFNNT

-949 AGNATFD
+949 SGNATFD
-956 NMAFNGPTNTSV
+956 NVVFNSPTNMSV

-989 DGMINFS
+989 DGTITFN

-1043 SSEKLVSSAG
+1043 SSEKLISSVG
-1053 NGIYDVVY
+1053 NGVYDVVY
-1061 SFNNQTYNFQEVFS
+1061 SFNNQTYNFQEIFS
-1075 PNSISIRRLGVG
+1075 QNSISIRRLGVG
-1087 MVFDYVDM
+1087 MVFDYMDM

-1110 TYMPNSYNNNLGNL
+1110 TYMPNSYNNNLGNS
-1124 NNTIYYYDKSIDF
+1124 NNTIYYYDNSIDF

-1145 TKAEFSQTLT
+1145 TKAEFSQTFT
-1155 GQNSAIVFGAKNI
+1155 GQNSAIVFGAKSI

-1186 NKGAGSND
+1186 NKGVGSND

-1208 TGHYEAQKIYITGSI
+1208 TGHYEAQRIYITGSI

-1275 QNSYFIDDTAQN
+1275 QNSYFIDDSAQN
-1287 KGNPNFSF
+1287 GGNPNFSF

-1318 KFNAVNAISFTNSS
+1318 KFNAANAINFTNST
-1332 NLSSGLYQISAK
+1332 NLSSGLYQMQAK
-1344 SVLFDNSNLSVSVGT
+1344 SVSFDNSNLSVSVGT

-1367 SLSQNA
+1367 NLSQNA
-1373 SINASNH
+1373 SISASNH
-1380 STLELSGDLNL
+1380 STLELQGDLNL
-1391 NDTSSLNLNQSA
+1391 NDTSSLNLNQST
-1403 INVSNNATINDY
+1403 INISNNATINDY
-1415 ASLIASNGSHLNF
+1415 ASLIASNNAHINF

-1441 SLSDSSIVF
+1441 SLNDSSIVF
-1450 KGASSLGGQ
+1450 KGSISLGGQ
-1459 FNLSNNSFLDFQG
+1459 FNLSNNSSLDFQG
-1472 SSAITSNTAFNFYN
+1472 SSTITSNTVFNFYDS
-1486 NAFSQSPITFHQA
+1486 AFSQSPVTFHQA

-1558 QADMNSNWYERI
+1558 QAGMNHNWYERI
-1570 SFFGMRINDGIY
+1570 NFFGMRINDGVY
-1582 DAKNQ
+1582 DAINQ

-1622 TLYNIGSEIF
+1622 TLYNIGSEVF

-1637 YNNANGVYSY
+1637 YHNANGVYSY
-1647 SDDAQGVFYLTS
+1647 SDDAEGVFYLTS
-1659 SVKGYYN
+1659 NVKGYYN

-1692 SQTYNAQGNPISA
+1692 SQTYNVQGNPISA
-1705 LHVYNKG
+1705 LHIYNKG

-1732 KKILGNDFSLSSLSN
+1732 KKILGNDFSLSSLSDLN
-1747 LKGDA
+1747 SDA

-1760 TPSDWKNINELID
+1760 TPNDWKNINEFID

-1786 ALIIGATKI
+1786 TLIVGAAKI
-1795 GQTNTNSTV
+1795 GQTNTNSAV

-1876 SQTSLIL
+1876 SKTSLVL
-1883 NQANIVSSQTDGIFS
+1883 NQANIASSQTDGLFS

-1934 LIVNTLGSG
+1934 LIADMLGSD
-1943 SVIGGYLTPEQKN
+1943 SVIGGHLTPEQKN

-2055 SEALQN
+2055 SEALQS
-2061 DVVALGK
+2061 DVAALGK

-2074 LGQDMLN
+2074 LGQDALN

-2103 GLGPIYEQGL
+2103 GLGSVYEQGL
-2113 GDLIPNLGKKGLF
+2113 GDLMPNLGKKGLF

-2133 VWQRGDFSFNAQGN
+2133 VWQKGDFNFNAQGN

-2158 NGGTLSFNAGNSLIF
+2158 NGGTLSFNAGDTLIF
-2173 AGNNHIAFT
+2173 AGNNRISFT
-2182 NHSGTLNLL
+2182 NHAGVLNLL
-2191 SNQVSNINITTLD
+2191 SNQVSNINITTLN

-2230 CVQQSDPI
+2230 CVGQSDS
-2238 TTNTANPCA
+2238 TTANIANPCA
-2247 LSAQSANGAS
+2247 LSTQSANGAS
-2257 SNNASNN
+2257 SNSASNN
-2264 APIALNNNDESLMV
+2264 AQIALNNNDESLMV

-2336 VTNNLNIQGAFN
+2336 TTNNLNIQGAFN
-2348 NNATQKIGVL
+2348 NNATRKIEVL
-2358 QNLVIAS
+2358 HNLTIAS

-2371 GIYGLEVGGALNN
+2371 GVYGLEVGGALNN

-2390 NLENIQTPA
+2390 NLENIQTPT

-2446 SLQSYLK
+2446 SLQSYLN
-2453 LYTLININGNHIEEK
+2453 LYTLININGNRIEEK

-2493 NSNNAS
+2493 DSNNAHQ
-2499 PNNILSLSVLHNQ
+2499 NNILSLSVLHNQ
-2512 VKMSYGDKVMDFTP
+2512 IKMSYGTKVMDFTP

-2546 AIGGNN
+2546 AVGGNN
-2552 AIKWLSTLMIKTK
+2552 AIKWLSTLMMETK

-2573 YLENHSLNE
+2573 YLKNHSLNE
-2582 ILDATKDLQNT
+2582 ILGVAKDLLNT

-2600 NFRDNAT
+2600 NFRNNAT

-2628 RAREGESNF
+2628 RAREGESDF

-2649 SDPNPSEIFVKYSQP
+2649 SDPNPSEVFVKYSQP
-2664 NKHPNNLWVQGVGG
+2664 NKHPNNLWVQGIGG

-2718 NIMRSLG
+2718 NIMHSLA

-2756 HINSSN
+2756 SINSSN

-2768 NQRYNYNTWTTS
+2768 NQRYSYNTWTTS

-2818 QNPAYQQFVM
+2818 NDAAYKKFLM

-2865 LLIKAKGDNMVR
+2865 LLIKSKGDNVVR

-2888 GEIFNTFASVITG
+2888 GEVFNTFASVIIG

-2922 QYQDLNITGNVG
+2922 QYQDINITGNVG

>member
-1 MKQFK
+1 MV
-6 KKPKKIKR
+6 R
-14 SQKIILKR
+14 
-22 PLWLM
+22 
-27 PLLIGGFASGVYAD
+27 LLVM
-41 GTDILGLSWGE
+41 
-52 KSQKVCVHRPWYA
+52 H
-65 LWSCDKWEEKTQ
+65 
-77 QFTGNQL
+77 
-84 ITKTWAGGNAANYYH
+84 
-99 SQNNQDITAN
+99 
-109 LKNDNGTYFL
+109 
-119 SGLYNYTGGEYNGG
+119 
-133 NLDIELGS
+133 
-141 NATFNLG
+141 
-148 ANSGNSFTS
+148 
-157 WYPNG
+157 
-162 HTNVTFSAGTINVNN
+162 
-177 SVEVG
+177 
-182 NRVGSGAG
+182 
-190 THTGTATLN
+190 
-199 LNANKV
+199 
-205 TINSNIN
+205 
-212 AYKTSQVNIGN
+212 
-223 ANSAITI
+223 
-230 NSVSLSGDTCSSLA
+230 
-244 KIGSG
+244 
-249 ANCSSS
+249 
-255 GPSYSFKGTTS
+255 
-266 ATNTTFSNASG
+266 
-277 SFTFEESANFS
+277 
-288 GAKLNGGAFTFNKGF
+288 
-303 NATNN
+303 
-308 TAFNS
+308 
-313 GSFTFKGTSS
+313 
-323 FNNATFSNASYTF
+323 ASYTF
-336 DNQATFQNS
+336 NNQATFQNS
-345 SFNGGTFTFNNQSN
+345 FFNGGTFTFNDQNNQS
-359 PTNSAQH
+359 TQH
-366 PQILFENSS
+366 PQI
-375 FNGGI
+375 
-380 FTFNNQTNPTNS
+380 Q
-392 AQHPQI
+392 
-398 LFENSSFS
+398 NSSFS
-406 GSTTTLKGSATFEQ
+406 GNATTLKGFVDFQQ
-420 AFNNSNHQLTIQNA
+420 AFNNSNHQLMVQNA
-434 SFDNATFNNTGKITI
+434 SFNNANFSNTGKITI
-449 EKDASFNNTSFNTPV
+449 EKEASFNNTTFSTSIN
-464 DTNNMSVTGS
+464 TNNMTITGS

-489 DFGSSKITLA
+489 DFGSSQVTLT
-499 QGATFNLT
+499 QGTTFNLT
-507 SLGSEKSVTILNSS
+507 SLGDKNSVTILNSS
-521 GGITYNHLL
+521 GGITYNNLL

-542 TTESSSKPQS
+542 TNESSLKPQS

-567 GQLLSENAATPKNTD
+567 GQLLSTNAMASKSAD
-582 SSPSAPTKDSP
+582 SSPSKSSTNSA

-598 GYKIGDTIYKL
+598 GYKIGDIIYKL
-609 QETFSPNSIII
+609 QETFSHNSIII

-627 YTPPPTISGSQFD
+627 YTPPPVISGSKFD

-645 YINANMPWYDHK
+645 YIDSNMPWYDHK
-657 YYIPKSQNFTE
+657 SYIPKSQNFTE

-691 STNGSNLVIGYNATW
+691 SASNSNLVIGYNATW
-706 TGNSVSSSGTVSFGD
+706 TDHNVSSSDMVSFGD

-736 YQCIGTTNGAYSAY
+736 YQCTGTTDGTYSAY

-765 TGGAANLVF
+765 TGGAANLIF
-774 NGVDSINIA
+774 NGVDSVNIA
-783 NATITQHNAGAYSS
+783 NATITQHNAGIYSS
-797 SMTFSTQNMDS
+797 SMTFSTQSMDN
-808 SQNLNGLN
+808 SQNVNGLN
-816 ANGKLSVYGATF
+816 PNGTLLVYGATF

-842 QATFENTN
+842 KATFENTN

-918 QIAGNAVFGNSTN
+918 QIAGNAVFGNSAN
-931 SDGSQNTANFNNT
+931 DSQNNANFNNT

-949 AGNATFD
+949 SGNATFD
-956 NMAFNGPTNTSV
+956 NVVFNGPTNMSV

-989 DGMINFS
+989 DGTITFN
-996 AHSVINIG
+996 AHSVINIA
-1004 EAITNGN
+1004 EAITNDN

-1031 LWQLINYQGHGA
+1031 LWQLINYQGHWA

-1053 NGIYDVVY
+1053 NGVYDVVY
-1061 SFNNQTYNFQEVFS
+1061 SFNNQTYNFQEIFS

-1087 MVFDYVDM
+1087 MVFDYMDM
-1095 EKSDHLYYQNALGFM
+1095 EKSDHLYYKDVAGFM
-1110 TYMPNSYNNNLGNL
+1110 TYMPNSYNNNLGDS
-1124 NNTIYYYDKSIDF
+1124 NNTIYYYDNSIDF

-1145 TKAEFSQTLT
+1145 TKAEFSQTFT
-1155 GQNSAIVFGAKNI
+1155 GQNSAIVFGAKSI

-1223 ESGNRISSGGGASLN
+1223 ESGNRISSGGGVSLN

-1256 AGTQSSSMNFIS
+1256 AGTQSSSMNFTS

-1287 KGNPNFSF
+1287 RGNPNFSF

-1318 KFNAVNAISFTNSS
+1318 KFNAANAINFANST
-1332 NLSSGLYQISAK
+1332 NLSSGLYQMQAK
-1344 SVLFDNSNLSVSVGT
+1344 SVSFDNSNLSVSVGT

-1367 SLSQNA
+1367 NLSQNA

-1380 STLELSGDLNL
+1380 STLELQGDLNL

-1415 ASLIASNGSHLNF
+1415 ASLIVNDGSRLNF

-1441 SLSDSSIVF
+1441 SLNHSSIVF
-1450 KGASSLGGQ
+1450 KGAISLGGQ
-1459 FNLSNNSFLDFQG
+1459 FNLSNNSSLDFQG
-1472 SSAITSNTAFNFYN
+1472 SSAITSNTAFNFYD
-1486 NAFSQSPITFHQA
+1486 NAFSQSPITFHQT

-1520 LNLKN
+1520 LNLK
-1525 SQLVFS
+1525 SSPLVFS

-1558 QADMNSNWYERI
+1558 QAGMNNNWYERI
-1570 SFFGMRINDGIY
+1570 NFFGMHINDGVY
-1582 DAKNQ
+1582 DAINQ

-1622 TLYNIGSEIF
+1622 TLYNIGSEVF

-1647 SDDAQGVFYLTS
+1647 SDDAEGVFYLTS
-1659 SVKGYYN
+1659 NVKGYYN

-1705 LHVYNKG
+1705 LHIYNKG

-1732 KKILGNDFSLSSLSN
+1732 KKILGNDFSLSSLSDLN
-1747 LKGDA
+1747 SNA

-1760 TPSDWKNINELID
+1760 TPNDWKNINELID

-1786 ALIIGATKI
+1786 TLIVGATKI
-1795 GQTNTNSTV
+1795 GQTDTNSAV

-1856 GTLGSGNAWGTG
+1856 GTLGSGNAWRTG

-1934 LIVNTLGSG
+1934 LIADTLGSN
-1943 SVIGGYLTPEQKN
+1943 SVIGEHLTPEQKN
-1956 QTLSQLLGQNNFDN
+1956 QTLSQLLEQNNFDN

-2046 VMLQDIVKP
+2046 VILQDIVKP
-2055 SEALQN
+2055 SEALQS
-2061 DVVALGK
+2061 DIAALGK

-2074 LGQDMLN
+2074 LGQDTLN

-2113 GDLIPNLGKKGLF
+2113 GDLMPNLGKKGLF

-2133 VWQRGDFSFNAQGN
+2133 VWQKGDFSFNAQGN

-2158 NGGTLSFNAGNSLIF
+2158 NGGALSFNAGDTLIF
-2173 AGNNHIAFT
+2173 AGNNRISFT
-2182 NHSGTLNLL
+2182 NYAGALNLL
-2191 SNQVSNINITTLD
+2191 SNQVSNINITTLN
-2204 ASNGLKINAANNNV
+2204 ASNGLKINASNNNV

-2230 CVQQSDPI
+2230 CVGQNDP
-2238 TTNTANPCA
+2238 TTANIANPCA
-2247 LSAQSANGAS
+2247 LSTQSVNGTS
-2257 SNNASNN
+2257 SSNASNN
-2264 APIALNNNDESLMV
+2264 AQIALNNNDESLMV

-2323 ISNQAVLEKNASF
+2323 ISNQAVLEK
-2336 VTNNLNIQGAFN
+2336 
-2348 NNATQKIGVL
+2348 
-2358 QNLVIAS
+2358 
-2365 NASLST
+2365 
-2371 GIYGLEVGGALNN
+2371 
-2384 FGAIHF
+2384 
-2390 NLENIQTPA
+2390 TPA
-2399 PLIQAEGIINLNTTQ
+2399 LWPII
-2414 TPFINVNNS
+2414 
-2423 MANNT
+2423 
-2428 TYTLLKSSRYI
+2428 
-2439 DYNINPN
+2439 
-2446 SLQSYLK
+2446 
-2453 LYTLININGNHIEEK
+2453 
-2468 NGVLTY
+2468 
-2474 LGQRVLLQDKG
+2474 
-2485 LLLSVALP
+2485 
-2493 NSNNAS
+2493 
-2499 PNNILSLSVLHNQ
+2499 
-2512 VKMSYGDKVMDFTP
+2512 
-2526 PTLQDYIV
+2526 
-2534 GIQGQSALNQIE
+2534 
-2546 AIGGNN
+2546 
-2552 AIKWLSTLMIKTK
+2552 
-2565 ENPLFAPI
+2565 
-2573 YLENHSLNE
+2573 
-2582 ILDATKDLQNT
+2582 
-2593 ASLISNP
+2593 
-2600 NFRDNAT
+2600 
-2607 NLLELASYTQQTS
+2607 
-2620 RLTKLSDF
+2620 
-2628 RAREGESNF
+2628 
-2637 SERLLELKNKRF
+2637 
-2649 SDPNPSEIFVKYSQP
+2649 
-2664 NKHPNNLWVQGVGG
+2664 
-2678 ASFISGGNGTLYG
+2678 
-2691 LNVGYDRLV
+2691 
-2700 KNVILGGYV
+2700 
-2709 AYGYSGFNG
+2709 
-2718 NIMRSLG
+2718 
-2725 NNVDV
+2725 
-2730 GMYARA
+2730 
-2736 FLKRNEFTLSANE
+2736 
-2749 TYGGNAS
+2749 
-2756 HINSSN
+2756 
-2762 SLLSVL
+2762 
-2768 NQRYNYNTWTTS
+2768 
-2780 VNGNYGYDFMFK
+2780 
-2792 QKSVVLKPQVGLS
+2792 
-2805 YHFIGLS
+2805 
-2812 GMKGKM
+2812 
-2818 QNPAYQQFVM
+2818 
-2828 HSNPS
+2828 
-2833 NESVLTLNMGLE
+2833 
-2845 SRKYFGKNS
+2845 
-2854 YYFVTA
+2854 
-2860 RLGRD
+2860 
-2865 LLIKAKGDNMVR
+2865 
-2877 FVGENTLLYRK
+2877 
-2888 GEIFNTFASVITG
+2888 
-2901 GEMHLWRLMYVNAGV
+2901 
-2916 GLKMGL
+2916 
-2922 QYQDLNITGNVG
+2922 
-2934 MRVAF
+2934 

>member
-1 MKQFK
+1 MKKFK
-6 KKPKKIKR
+6 KKLKSIKR

-22 PLWLM
+22 PLWLA
-27 PLLIGGFASGVYAD
+27 PLLISGFASGVYANNLWD
-41 GTDILGLSWGE
+41 LLNPKVGGEYVHWVKGSQYCSW
-52 KSQKVCVHRPWYA
+52 
-65 LWSCDKWEEKTQ
+65 WE
-77 QFTGNQL
+77 F
-84 ITKTWAGGNAANYYH
+84 AGCLKNVWGANHKGYDAGNAANYLS
-99 SQNNQDITAN
+99 SQNYQAISVGSGNET
-109 LKNDNGTYFL
+109 GTYSL
-119 SGLYNYTGGEYNGG
+119 SGFTNYVGG
-133 NLDIELGS
+133 NLTI
-141 NATFNLG
+141 NLG
-148 ANSGNSFTS
+148 NSVVLDLSVSNSFTS
-157 WYPNG
+157 YQGYNQGKDDVSFNVGAINLNG
-162 HTNVTFSAGTINVNN
+162 TL
-177 SVEVG
+177 EVG
-182 NRVGSGAG
+182 NRVGTGAG

-205 TINSNIN
+205 NINSNISTF
-212 AYKTSQVNIGN
+212 KTSQVNIGN

-230 NSVSLSGDTCSSLA
+230 GSVSLSGDTCSSLA
-244 KIGSG
+244 RVGVG
-249 ANCSSS
+249 ANCSTS
-255 GPSYSFKGTTS
+255 GSSYSFKGTTN
-266 ATNTTFSNASG
+266 ATNTAFNNASG
-277 SFTFEESANFS
+277 SFTFEENATFS
-288 GAKLNGGAFTFNKGF
+288 GAKWNGGAFTFNKEF
-303 NATNN
+303 SVTNN

-313 GSFTFKGTSS
+313 GNFNFKGASS
-323 FNNATFSNASYTF
+323 FNGATFSNASYTF
-336 DNQATFQNS
+336 NNQATFQNS
-345 SFNGGTFTFNNQSN
+345 SFNGGTFTFNNQN
-359 PTNSAQH
+359 NQSAQH
-366 PQILFENSS
+366 PQI
-375 FNGGI
+375 
-380 FTFNNQTNPTNS
+380 Q
-392 AQHPQI
+392 
-398 LFENSSFS
+398 NSSFS
-406 GSTTTLKGSATFEQ
+406 GNAITLKGSVIFQQ

-449 EKDASFNNTSFNTPV
+449 EKDASFNNTIFNTSIN
-464 DTNNMSVTGS
+464 TNNMTISGG

-499 QGATFNLT
+499 QGTTFNLT

-530 NHALNS
+530 NHAING

-542 TTESSSKPQS
+542 TSESPSDPQS
-552 FAQGLWDMITYNGVT
+552 FTQGLWETITYNGVT
-567 GQLLSENAATPKNTD
+567 GQLLNENATASKPAD
-582 SSPSAPTKDSP
+582 SSPSKASSNST

-609 QETFSPNSIII
+609 QETFGPNSIII

-640 LSASN
+640 LSASS
-645 YINANMPWYDHK
+645 YINADMPWYNHK

-691 STNGSNLVIGYNATW
+691 SASNSNLVIGYNSTW
-706 TGNSVSSSGTVSFGD
+706 TDHNVSSSDMVSFGD

-736 YQCIGTTNGAYSAY
+736 YQCTGTTNGTYSAY

-765 TGGAANLVF
+765 TGGAANLIF
-774 NGVDSINIA
+774 NGVDSVNIA
-783 NATITQHNAGAYSS
+783 NATITQHNAGIYSS
-797 SMTFSTQNMDS
+797 SMTFSTQSMDNS
-808 SQNLNGLN
+808 HNVNGLN
-816 ANGKLSVYGATF
+816 PNGMLSVYGATF

-842 QATFENTN
+842 KAVFENTN

-875 FEISAKNASFNNA
+875 FEISAKSASFNNA

-898 NNSNATTSFVGDF
+898 NNSSATTSFVGDF

-918 QIAGNAVFGNSTN
+918 QIAGSAVFGNSN
-931 SDGSQNTANFNNT
+931 NGSQNNANFNNT

-949 AGNATFD
+949 SGNATFD
-956 NMAFNGPTNTSV
+956 NVVFNGPTNMSV
-968 KGQVTLNNITLKNLN
+968 KGQVILNNITLKNLN

-989 DGMINFS
+989 DGTITFN
-996 AHSVINIG
+996 AHSVINIA

-1053 NGIYDVVY
+1053 NGVYDVVY
-1061 SFNNQTYNFQEVFS
+1061 SFNNQTYNFQEIFS

-1087 MVFDYVDM
+1087 MVFDYMDM
-1095 EKSDHLYYQNALGFM
+1095 EKSDHLYYKDVAGFM
-1110 TYMPNSYNNNLGNL
+1110 TYMPNSYNNNLGNS
-1124 NNTIYYYDKSIDF
+1124 NNTIYYYDNSIDF

-1145 TKAEFSQTLT
+1145 TKAEFSQTFT
-1155 GQNSAIVFGAKNI
+1155 GQNSTIVFGAKSI

-1249 ATLYNRA
+1249 ATLYNRT
-1256 AGTQSSSMNFIS
+1256 AGTQSSSMNFTS

-1287 KGNPNFSF
+1287 GGNPNFSF

-1318 KFNAVNAISFTNSS
+1318 KFNAKNAISFTNST
-1332 NLSSGLYQISAK
+1332 NLSSGLYQMQAK
-1344 SVLFDNSNLSVSVGT
+1344 SVSFDNSNLSVSVGT

-1367 SLSQNA
+1367 NLAQNA

-1380 STLELSGDLNL
+1380 STLELQGDLNL

-1415 ASLIASNGSHLNF
+1415 ARLIVDDDSRLNF
-1428 NGAVNFNSANITT
+1428 NGTTNFNSANITT
-1441 SLSDSSIVF
+1441 SLNHSSIVF
-1450 KGASSLGGQ
+1450 KGAISLGGQ
-1459 FNLSNNSFLDFQG
+1459 FNLSNNSSLDFQG
-1472 SSAITSNTAFNFYN
+1472 SSAITSNTAFNFYD

-1506 SLGGNLLNPNNSSV
+1506 SLGGNLLNPNSSSV

-1525 SQLVFS
+1525 SQLVFG

-1546 LNDNKNRVYNII
+1546 LNNNKNRVYNII
-1558 QADMNSNWYERI
+1558 QAGMNSNWYERI

-1622 TLYNIGSEIF
+1622 TLYNISSEIF

-1647 SDDAQGVFYLTS
+1647 SDDAKGVFYLTS
-1659 SVKGYYN
+1659 NVKGYYN

-1677 NTTKNNNLTSESSVI
+1677 NTTKNNNLTSDSSVI
-1692 SQTYNAQGNPISA
+1692 SQTYNAQGNPIST
-1705 LHVYNKG
+1705 LHIYNKG

-1732 KKILGNDFSLSSLSN
+1732 KKILGNDFSLSSLSDLN
-1747 LKGDA
+1747 SNA

-1760 TPSDWKNINELID
+1760 TPNDWKNINEFID

-1786 ALIIGATKI
+1786 TLIVGAAKI
-1795 GQTNTNSTV
+1795 GQTDTNSAV

-1838 ADLGY
+1838 DDLGY

-1876 SQTSLIL
+1876 SQTSLVL

-1934 LIVNTLGSG
+1934 LIADTLGSN
-1943 SVIGGYLTPEQKN
+1943 SVIGGHLTPEQKN

-2046 VMLQDIVKP
+2046 VILQDIVKP
-2055 SEALQN
+2055 SSALKN
-2061 DVVALGK
+2061 DVATLGK

-2074 LGQDMLN
+2074 LGQDTLN
-2081 SLESLLQNQQIK
+2081 SLESLLQNQEIK
-2093 SVLDKVLAAK
+2093 SVLDKILAAK

-2113 GDLIPNLGKKGLF
+2113 GDLMPNLGKKGLF

-2133 VWQRGDFSFNAQGN
+2133 VWQKGDFSFNAQGN

-2158 NGGTLSFNAGNSLIF
+2158 NGGALSFNAGNSLIF
-2173 AGNNHIAFT
+2173 AGNNHISFT
-2182 NHSGTLNLL
+2182 NHAGTLNLL

-2204 ASNGLKINAANNNV
+2204 ANNGLKINAGSNNV
-2218 SVSQGNLFINAS
+2218 SVSQGDLFINAS
-2230 CVQQSDPI
+2230 CAQL
-2238 TTNTANPCA
+2238 NTPTAANATNPCA

-2257 SNNASNN
+2257 SSNASNN

-2348 NNATQKIGVL
+2348 NNATQKIEVL

-2384 FGAIHF
+2384 LGTIHF
-2390 NLENIQTPA
+2390 NLENSQTPVN

-2414 TPFINVNNS
+2414 TPFINVNNV

-2493 NSNNAS
+2493 NSNNAHQ
-2499 PNNILSLSVLHNQ
+2499 NNILSLSVLYNQ
-2512 VKMSYGDKVMDFTP
+2512 VKMSYGNKAMDFTP
-2526 PTLQDYIV
+2526 PTLQDYIA

-2552 AIKWLSTLMIKTK
+2552 AIKWLSTLMMDTK

-2573 YLENHSLNE
+2573 YLKNHSLNE
-2582 ILDATKDLQNT
+2582 VLGVAKDLQNT

-2628 RAREGESNF
+2628 RAREGESDF
-2637 SERLLELKNKRF
+2637 SLLELKNKRF
-2649 SDPNPSEIFVKYSQP
+2649 SDPNPGEVFVKYSQP
-2664 NKHPNNLWVQGVGG
+2664 SKHPNNLWVQGVGG

-2730 GMYARA
+2730 GVYARA

-2749 TYGGNAS
+2749 TYGGNATS
-2756 HINSSN
+2756 INSSN

-2805 YHFIGLS
+2805 YYFIGLS

-2818 QNPAYQQFVM
+2818 NDAAYKQFLM

-2845 SRKYFGKNS
+2845 SRKYFGQNS

-2860 RLGRD
+2860 KLGRD
-2865 LLIKAKGDNMVR
+2865 LLIKSKGGNTVR

-2888 GEIFNTFASVITG
+2888 GEVFNTFASVITG

-2922 QYQDLNITGNVG
+2922 QYQDINITGNVG

>member
-1 MKQFK
+1 MKKFK
-6 KKPKKIKR
+6 KKPKSIKR
-14 SQKIILKR
+14 SHQNQKIILKR
-22 PLWLM
+22 PLWLA
-27 PLLIGGFASGVYAD
+27 PLLISGFASGVYAD

-65 LWSCDKWEEKTQ
+65 IWSCDKWEEKTQ
-77 QFTGNQL
+77 QYTGNQL
-84 ITKTWAGGNAANYYH
+84 ITKAWAGGNAANYYH
-99 SQNNQDITAN
+99 TQNNQNITAN

-148 ANSGNSFTS
+148 ASSGNSFTS

-190 THTGTATLN
+190 THTGIATLN

-223 ANSAITI
+223 ANSVITI
-230 NSVSLSGDTCSSLA
+230 GSVSLSGNTCSSLA
-244 KIGSG
+244 SVGVG
-249 ANCSSS
+249 ANCSTS
-255 GPSYSFKGTTS
+255 GPSYSFKGTTN
-266 ATNTTFSNASG
+266 ATNTTFSNSSG
-277 SFTFEESANFS
+277 SFTFEENATFS
-288 GAKLNGGAFTFNKGF
+288 GAKWNGGTYTFNKEF
-303 NATNN
+303 KATNN

-323 FNNATFSNASYTF
+323 FNNASFSNATYTF

-359 PTNSAQH
+359 PTNSVQH
-366 PQILFENSS
+366 PQI
-375 FNGGI
+375 
-380 FTFNNQTNPTNS
+380 Q
-392 AQHPQI
+392 
-398 LFENSSFS
+398 NSSFS
-406 GSTTTLKGSATFEQ
+406 GNAITLKGSVIFQQ

-449 EKDASFNNTSFNTPV
+449 EKDASFNNTTFNTSIN
-464 DTNNMSVTGS
+464 TNNMSVTGG
-474 VTLSGK
+474 VTLGGK
-480 NDLKNGSTL
+480 NDLNNGSTL
-489 DFGSSKITLA
+489 DFGSSKITLT
-499 QGATFNLT
+499 QGTTFNLT
-507 SLGSEKSVTILNSS
+507 SLGDKNSVTILNSS

-530 NHALNS
+530 NHAINS

-542 TTESSSKPQS
+542 TNESSSKPQS
-552 FAQGLWDMITYNGVT
+552 FAQGLWEMITYNGVT
-567 GQLLSENAATPKNTD
+567 GQLLSGNAATPKPANA
-582 SSPSAPTKDSP
+582 SPSAPTKDSS

-609 QETFSPNSIII
+609 QETFGPNSIII

-627 YTPPPTISGSQFD
+627 YTPPPVINGSKFD

-645 YINANMPWYDHK
+645 YINADMPWYNHK

-691 STNGSNLVIGYNATW
+691 SASGSNLVIGYNSTW

-721 TSGSALNGHCGPWPY
+721 TSGSVLNGHCGPWPY
-736 YQCIGTTNGAYSAY
+736 YQCTGTTDGTYSAY

-765 TGGAANLVF
+765 TGGAANLIF

-783 NATITQHNAGAYSS
+783 NATITQHNAGIYSS
-797 SMTFSTQNMDS
+797 SMTFSTQNMDN

-898 NNSNATTSFVGDF
+898 NNSSATTSFVGDF

-918 QIAGNAVFGNSTN
+918 QIAGNAVFGNPTN
-931 SDGSQNTANFNNT
+931 SSGSQNNANFNNT

-949 AGNATFD
+949 SGNATFD
-956 NMAFNGPTNTSV
+956 NVVFNGPTNTSV

-989 DGMINFS
+989 DGTITFN

-1043 SSEKLVSSAG
+1043 SSEKLVSSVG
-1053 NGIYDVVY
+1053 NGVYDVVY

-1087 MVFDYVDM
+1087 MVFDYMDM
-1095 EKSDHLYYQNALGFM
+1095 EKSDHLYYKDVVGFM
-1110 TYMPNSYNNNLGNL
+1110 TYMPNSYNNNLGNA
-1124 NNTIYYYDKSIDF
+1124 NNTIYYYDNSIDF

-1145 TKAEFSQTLT
+1145 TKAEFSQTFT
-1155 GQNSAIVFGAKNI
+1155 GQNSTIVFGAKNI
-1168 WTNASDA
+1168 WTSLSDA
-1175 PQSNTIIRFGD
+1175 PQSNVIIRFGD

-1200 NLQCIGFI
+1200 NLQCTGFI

-1305 SFRGYVGQTQSVF
+1305 SFRGYVGTTQSVF
-1318 KFNAVNAISFTNSS
+1318 KFNAKNAINFTNST
-1332 NLSSGLYQISAK
+1332 NLSSGLYQMQAQ

-1359 SSIKANAI
+1359 SSIKANVI
-1367 SLSQNA
+1367 NLSQNA

-1380 STLELSGDLNL
+1380 STLDLQGGLNL
-1391 NDTSSLNLNQSA
+1391 NDTSSLNLNQST

-1441 SLSDSSIVF
+1441 SLNNSSIVF

-1459 FNLSNNSFLDFQG
+1459 FNLSNNSSLDFQG
-1472 SSAITSNTAFNFYN
+1472 SSAITSNTAFNFYD

-1499 LDIKAPL
+1499 LNIKAPL

-1520 LNLKN
+1520 LDLKN
-1525 SQLVFS
+1525 SQLVFG

-1570 SFFGMRINDGIY
+1570 SFFGMCISDGIY

-1622 TLYNIGSEIF
+1622 TLYNISSEIF

-1666 PNQSYQASGSN
+1666 PNQSYQANGSN
-1677 NTTKNNNLTSESSVI
+1677 NTTKNNNLSSESSVI

-1705 LHVYNKG
+1705 LHIYNKG

-1732 KKILGNDFSLSSLSN
+1732 KKILGNDFSLSSLSG

-1786 ALIIGATKI
+1786 ALIVGATKI
-1795 GQTNTNSTV
+1795 GQTNTNSAV
-1804 VFGGLGYQKPCD
+1804 VFGGLGYQTPCD

-1913 LANILGEVAM
+1913 LANILGEVAV

-1934 LIVNTLGSG
+1934 LIVNTLGSD
-1943 SVIGGYLTPEQKN
+1943 SVIGGHLTPEQKN

-2046 VMLQDIVKP
+2046 VVLQDIVKP
-2055 SEALQN
+2055 SNALKN

-2068 QMIGEF
+2068 QMISEF
-2074 LGQDMLN
+2074 LGQDALN

-2113 GDLIPNLGKKGLF
+2113 GDLIPSLGKKGLF

-2133 VWQRGDFSFNAQGN
+2133 VWQKGDFNFNAQGN

-2173 AGNNHIAFT
+2173 AGNNHISFT
-2182 NHSGTLNLL
+2182 NHAGTLQLL

-2204 ASNGLKINAANNNV
+2204 ASNGLKINAGSNNI

-2230 CVQQSDPI
+2230 CTQQSDP
-2238 TTNTANPCA
+2238 TTANATNPCA

-2264 APIALNNNDESLMV
+2264 APIALNNNDESLII

-2304 NIKNLY
+2304 NVKNLY

-2317 QANNLT
+2317 QANNLI
-2323 ISNQAVLEKNASF
+2323 ISNQAVLENNASF

-2348 NNATQKIGVL
+2348 NNATQKIEVL

-2371 GIYGLEVGGALNN
+2371 GIYGLEVGGTLNN
-2384 FGAIHF
+2384 LGTIHF
-2390 NLENIQTPA
+2390 NLENIQTPT
-2399 PLIQAEGIINLNTTQ
+2399 PLIQAEEIINLNTTQ
-2414 TPFINVNNS
+2414 TLFINVNNV

-2512 VKMSYGDKVMDFTP
+2512 IKMSYGNKIMDFTP

-2546 AIGGNN
+2546 AIGGNS
-2552 AIKWLSTLMIKTK
+2552 AINWLSTLMIKTK

-2582 ILDATKDLQNT
+2582 VLGVAKDLQNT

-2649 SDPNPSEIFVKYSQP
+2649 SDPNPGEVFVKYTQP

-2718 NIMRSLG
+2718 NIMRSLA

-2749 TYGGNAS
+2749 TYGGNATS
-2756 HINSSN
+2756 INSSN

-2818 QNPAYQQFVM
+2818 NDAAYKQFLM

-2845 SRKYFGKNS
+2845 SRKYFGQNS

-2865 LLIKAKGDNMVR
+2865 LLIKSKGDNTVR

-2888 GEIFNTFASVITG
+2888 GEVFNTFASVITG
-2901 GEMHLWRLMYVNAGV
+2901 GEMHLWRLVYVNAGV

-2922 QYQDLNITGNVG
+2922 QYQDINITGNVG

>member
-1 MKQFK
+1 MKKFK

-27 PLLIGGFASGVYAD
+27 PLLIGGFASGAYAD

-52 KSQKVCVHRPWYA
+52 KSQKVCVHHPWYA

-99 SQNNQDITAN
+99 SQNNQSITAN

-119 SGLYNYTGGEYNGG
+119 SGLYNYTGGENNGG

-148 ANSGNSFTS
+148 ASSGNSFTS
-157 WYPNG
+157 WYSNG

-205 TINSNIN
+205 NVNSNIS

-223 ANSAITI
+223 ANSVITI
-230 NSVSLSGDTCSSLA
+230 GSVSLNGDTCSSLA

-249 ANCSSS
+249 ANCSTS
-255 GPSYSFKGTTS
+255 GPSYSFKGTTN

-277 SFTFEESANFS
+277 SFTFEENATFS

-303 NATNN
+303 SATNN

-313 GSFTFKGTSS
+313 GSFNFKGASS
-323 FNNATFSNASYTF
+323 FNGATFGNATYTF

-345 SFNGGTFTFNNQSN
+345 SFNGGNFTFSNQIN
-359 PTNSAQH
+359 PANSAQH
-366 PQILFENSS
+366 PQI
-375 FNGGI
+375 
-380 FTFNNQTNPTNS
+380 Q
-392 AQHPQI
+392 
-398 LFENSSFS
+398 NSSFS
-406 GSTTTLKGSATFEQ
+406 GNATTLKGFVNFQQ

-434 SFDNATFNNTGKITI
+434 SFNNATFNNTGKITI
-449 EKDASFNNTSFNTPV
+449 NESASFNNTTFNTSV
-464 DTNNMSVTGS
+464 DTNNMTISGG

-480 NDLKNGSTL
+480 NDLNNGSTL
-489 DFGSSKITLA
+489 DFGSSKITLT
-499 QGATFNLT
+499 QGTTFNLT

-521 GGITYNHLL
+521 GGITYNNLL
-530 NHALNS
+530 NHAINS

-542 TTESSSKPQS
+542 TNESSSKPQS

-567 GQLLSENAATPKNTD
+567 GQLLNENAATSKPTD
-582 SSPSAPTKDSP
+582 SSPSKSSANST

-609 QETFSPNSIII
+609 QETFSHNSIII

-645 YINANMPWYDHK
+645 YINADMPWYDHK

-691 STNGSNLVIGYNATW
+691 SANGSNLVIGYNATW
-706 TGNSVSSSGTVSFGD
+706 TGNSVSSSDTVSFGD
-721 TSGSALNGHCGPWPY
+721 TSGSVLNGHCGPWPY
-736 YQCIGTTNGAYSAY
+736 YQCTGTTNGAYSAY

-755 ANLRSGNRIG
+755 ANLRSGNRVG
-765 TGGAANLVF
+765 TGGAANLIF

-783 NATITQHNAGAYSS
+783 NATITQHNAGIYSS
-797 SMTFSTQNMDS
+797 SMTFSTQSMDD

-816 ANGKLSVYGATF
+816 SNGTLSVYGTTF

-875 FEISAKNASFNNA
+875 FEISAKNTSFNNA

-898 NNSNATTSFVGDF
+898 NNSSATTSFVGDF

-931 SDGSQNTANFNNT
+931 SDGSQNNANFNNT

-949 AGNATFD
+949 SGNATFD
-956 NMAFNGPTNTSV
+956 HVAFNGPTNTSV
-968 KGQVTLNNITLKNLN
+968 KGQVILNNITLKNLN

-989 DGMINFS
+989 DGTITFN

-1011 PITLVSSS
+1011 PITLISSS
-1019 KEIEYNNAFSKN
+1019 KEIDYNNAFSKN

-1053 NGIYDVVY
+1053 NGVYDVVY

-1075 PNSISIRRLGVG
+1075 QNSISIRRLGVG

-1110 TYMPNSYNNNLGNL
+1110 TYMPNSYNNNLGNP
-1124 NNTIYYYDKSIDF
+1124 NNTIYYYDNSIDF

-1145 TKAEFSQTLT
+1145 TKAEFSQTFT

-1168 WTNASDA
+1168 WTSVSDA
-1175 PQSNTIIRFGD
+1175 PQSNVIIRFGD

-1305 SFRGYVGQTQSVF
+1305 SFRGYVGTTQSVF

-1367 SLSQNA
+1367 NLSQNA

-1380 STLELSGDLNL
+1380 STLDLQGDLNL
-1391 NDTSSLNLNQSA
+1391 NDTSSLNLNQST

-1441 SLSDSSIVF
+1441 SLNNSSIVF
-1450 KGASSLGGQ
+1450 KGAVSLGGQ
-1459 FNLSNNSFLDFQG
+1459 FNLSNNSSLDFQG
-1472 SSAITSNTAFNFYN
+1472 SSAITSNTAFNFYD
-1486 NAFSQSPITFHQA
+1486 NAFSQSPIAFHQA

-1506 SLGGNLLNPNNSSV
+1506 SLGGNLLNPNNNSV

-1546 LNDNKNRVYNII
+1546 LNGNKNRVYNII
-1558 QADMNSNWYERI
+1558 QADMNGNWYERI
-1570 SFFGMRINDGIY
+1570 SFFGMRISDGIY

-1601 TESFKDNQLS
+1601 TESFKNNQLS

-1677 NTTKNNNLTSESSVI
+1677 NTTKNNNISSESSVI

-1712 YNFNNIKALG
+1712 YNFSNIKALG

-1760 TPSDWKNINELID
+1760 TPSDWKNINEFID

-1795 GQTNTNSTV
+1795 GQTNTNSAV
-1804 VFGGLGYQKPCD
+1804 VFGGLGYQTPCD

-2055 SEALQN
+2055 SDALQN
-2061 DVVALGK
+2061 DIVALGK

-2074 LGQDMLN
+2074 LGQDTLN

-2133 VWQRGDFSFNAQGN
+2133 AWQKGDFSFNAQGN

-2182 NHSGTLNLL
+2182 NHFGTLQLL
-2191 SNQVSNINITTLD
+2191 SNQVSNINITTLN
-2204 ASNGLKINAANNNV
+2204 ASNGLKINAANNNI

-2230 CVQQSDPI
+2230 CVQQSDP
-2238 TTNTANPCA
+2238 TTASATNPCTLTTQNNA
-2247 LSAQSANGAS
+2247 YS
-2257 SNNASNN
+2257 SNASNN
-2264 APIALNNNDESLMV
+2264 APIALNNNDESLV
-2278 TANDF
+2278 VAANGF

-2304 NIKNLY
+2304 NVKNLY

-2336 VTNNLNIQGAFN
+2336 VTNNLNIQGVFN
-2348 NNATQKIGVL
+2348 NNATRKIEVL

-2384 FGAIHF
+2384 LGTIHF
-2390 NLENIQTPA
+2390 NLENSQTPTN

-2428 TYTLLKSSRYI
+2428 TYALLKSSRYI
-2439 DYNINPN
+2439 NYNISPD

-2512 VKMSYGDKVMDFTP
+2512 IKMSYGNKAMDFAP

-2546 AIGGNN
+2546 AIGGNS
-2552 AIKWLSTLMIKTK
+2552 AINWLSTLMIKTK

-2607 NLLELASYTQQTS
+2607 NLLELAGYTQQTS

-2649 SDPNPSEIFVKYSQP
+2649 SDPNPSEVFVKYSQLS
-2664 NKHPNNLWVQGVGG
+2664 KHQNNLWIQGVGG

-2700 KNVILGGYV
+2700 KNMILGGYV

-2865 LLIKAKGDNMVR
+2865 FLIKSKGDNTVR

-2922 QYQDLNITGNVG
+2922 QYQDINITGNVG

>member
-1 MKQFK
+1 MKKFK
-6 KKPKKIKR
+6 KKPKSIKR
-14 SQKIILKR
+14 SHQKTILKR
-22 PLWLM
+22 PLWLA
-27 PLLIGGFASGVYAD
+27 PLLIGGFASGVYANNLWD
-41 GTDILGLSWGE
+41 LLNPKVGGEYVHWVKGSQYCAWWEFAGCLKNVWGANH
-52 KSQKVCVHRPWYA
+52 KGYDA
-65 LWSCDKWEEKTQ
+65 
-77 QFTGNQL
+77 
-84 ITKTWAGGNAANYYH
+84 GNAANYLS
-99 SQNNQDITAN
+99 SQNYQAILVGIGNET
-109 LKNDNGTYFL
+109 GTYSL
-119 SGLYNYTGGEYNGG
+119 SGFTNYVGG
-133 NLDIELGS
+133 NLTI
-141 NATFNLG
+141 NLG
-148 ANSGNSFTS
+148 NSVVLDLSGSNSFTS
-157 WYPNG
+157 YQGYNQGKDDVSFNVGAINLNG
-162 HTNVTFSAGTINVNN
+162 SL
-177 SVEVG
+177 EVG

-190 THTGTATLN
+190 THTGIATLN

-205 TINSNIN
+205 TINSNIS
-212 AYKTSQVNIGN
+212 AYKTSQVNVGN
-223 ANSAITI
+223 ANSVITI
-230 NSVSLSGDTCSSLA
+230 GSVSLSGNTCSSLA
-244 KIGSG
+244 SMGVG
-249 ANCSSS
+249 ANCSTS
-255 GPSYSFKGTTS
+255 GPSYSFKGTTN
-266 ATNTTFSNASG
+266 ATNTAFSNANG
-277 SFTFEESANFS
+277 SFTFEENATFS
-288 GAKLNGGAFTFNKGF
+288 GAKWNGGAFTFNKEF
-303 NATNN
+303 SATNN

-313 GSFTFKGTSS
+313 GSFNFKGASS
-323 FNNATFSNASYTF
+323 FNGASFSNATYTF

-345 SFNGGTFTFNNQSN
+345 SFNGGTFTFNDQNNQ
-359 PTNSAQH
+359 SAQH
-366 PQILFENSS
+366 PQI
-375 FNGGI
+375 
-380 FTFNNQTNPTNS
+380 Q
-392 AQHPQI
+392 
-398 LFENSSFS
+398 NSSFS
-406 GSTTTLKGSATFEQ
+406 GNATTLKGFVDFQE

-434 SFDNATFNNTGKITI
+434 SFNNANFNNTGKITI
-449 EKDASFNNTSFNTPV
+449 EKDASFNDTTFNTSIN
-464 DTNNMSVTGS
+464 TNNMTITGS

-480 NDLKNGSTL
+480 NDLKNGATL
-489 DFGSSKITLA
+489 DFGSSKITLT
-499 QGATFNLT
+499 QGTTFNLT
-507 SLGSEKSVTILNSS
+507 SLGDKNSVTILNSS
-521 GGITYNHLL
+521 GGITYNNLL
-530 NHALNS
+530 NHAINS
-536 LTNALK
+536 LTSTLK
-542 TTESSSKPQS
+542 TNESSSNPQS
-552 FAQGLWDMITYNGVT
+552 FAQGLWEMITYNGVT
-567 GQLLSENAATPKNTD
+567 GQLLNENVATSKPTG
-582 SSPSAPTKDSP
+582 SSLSKSSSNPT

-609 QETFSPNSIII
+609 QETFSHNSIII

-627 YTPPPTISGSQFD
+627 YTPPPVISGSKFD

-645 YINANMPWYDHK
+645 YINADMPWYNHK

-691 STNGSNLVIGYNATW
+691 SASNSNLVIGYNSTW
-706 TGNSVSSSGTVSFGD
+706 TDHNVSSSGTVSFGD

-736 YQCIGTTNGAYSAY
+736 YQCTGTTNGTYSAY

-765 TGGAANLVF
+765 TGGAANLIF
-774 NGVDSINIA
+774 NGVDSVNIA
-783 NATITQHNAGAYSS
+783 NATITQHNAGIYSS
-797 SMTFSTQNMDS
+797 SMTFSTQNMDD
-808 SQNLNGLN
+808 SQNLKGLN
-816 ANGKLSVYGATF
+816 SNGKLWVYGTTF

-898 NNSNATTSFVGDF
+898 NNSNATTSFMGDF
-911 TNANSNL
+911 TNAHSNL

-931 SDGSQNTANFNNT
+931 GSQNNANFNNT

-949 AGNATFD
+949 SGNATFD
-956 NMAFNGPTNTSV
+956 NVVFNSPTNTSV

-989 DGMINFS
+989 DGTISFN
-996 AHSVINIG
+996 AHSVINID
-1004 EAITNGN
+1004 ESITNGN

-1019 KEIEYNNAFSKN
+1019 KEIEYNDAFSKN

-1043 SSEKLVSSAG
+1043 SSEKLVSSVG
-1053 NGIYDVVY
+1053 NGVYDVVY

-1087 MVFDYVDM
+1087 MVFDYMDM

-1110 TYMPNSYNNNLGNL
+1110 TYMPNSYNNNLGNS
-1124 NNTIYYYDKSIDF
+1124 NNTIYYYDNSIDF

-1145 TKAEFSQTLT
+1145 TKAEFSQTFT
-1155 GQNSAIVFGAKNI
+1155 GQNSAIVFGAKSI

-1175 PQSNTIIRFGD
+1175 PQSNAIIRFGD

-1256 AGTQSSSMNFIS
+1256 AGTQSSSMNFVS

-1287 KGNPNFSF
+1287 GGNPNFSF

-1318 KFNAVNAISFTNSS
+1318 KFNATNAISFTNST
-1332 NLSSGLYQISAK
+1332 NLSSGLYQMQAK

-1359 SSIKANAI
+1359 SSIKASAI
-1367 SLSQNA
+1367 NLSQNA

-1380 STLELSGDLNL
+1380 STLELQGDLNL
-1391 NDTSSLNLNQSA
+1391 NDTSSLNLNQST
-1403 INVSNNATINDY
+1403 INISNNATINDY
-1415 ASLIASNGSHLNF
+1415 ASLIVNDGSHLNF
-1428 NGAVNFNSANITT
+1428 NGAANFNSANITT

-1450 KGASSLGGQ
+1450 KGASFLGGQ
-1459 FNLSNNSFLDFQG
+1459 FNLSNNSSLDFQG
-1472 SSAITSNTAFNFYN
+1472 SSAITSNTAFNFYD
-1486 NAFSQSPITFHQA
+1486 NAFSQSPITFHQT

-1558 QADMNSNWYERI
+1558 QAGMNSNWYERI
-1570 SFFGMRINDGIY
+1570 NFFGMRINDGIY

-1601 TESFKDNQLS
+1601 TESFKNNQLS

-1647 SDDAQGVFYLTS
+1647 SDDAEGVFYLTS

-1666 PNQSYQASGSN
+1666 PNQSYQANGSN

-1705 LHVYNKG
+1705 LHIYNKG

-1732 KKILGNDFSLSSLSN
+1732 KKILGNDFSPSSLSA

-1786 ALIIGATKI
+1786 TLIIGATKI
-1795 GQTNTNSTV
+1795 GQTDTNSAV
-1804 VFGGLGYQKPCD
+1804 VFGGLGYQTPCD

-1913 LANILGEVAM
+1913 LANILGEVAV

-2046 VMLQDIVKP
+2046 VVLQDIVKP
-2055 SEALQN
+2055 SNALKN

-2074 LGQDMLN
+2074 LGQDTLN

-2133 VWQRGDFSFNAQGN
+2133 VWQKGDFSFNAQGN

-2182 NHSGTLNLL
+2182 NHFGTLNLL

-2218 SVSQGNLFINAS
+2218 SVSQGNLFVNAS
-2230 CVQQSDPI
+2230 CAQQSDP
-2238 TTNTANPCA
+2238 TAANATNPCT
-2247 LSAQSANGAS
+2247 LSTQSANGAS
-2257 SNNASNN
+2257 SSNASNN
-2264 APIALNNNDESLMV
+2264 APIALNNNDESLVV

-2358 QNLVIAS
+2358 QNLTIAS

-2390 NLENIQTPA
+2390 NLENSQTPVN
-2399 PLIQAEGIINLNTTQ
+2399 PLIQAEGIINLNTAQ

-2428 TYTLLKSSRYI
+2428 TYTLLKSGRYI
-2439 DYNINPN
+2439 NYNINPD

-2493 NSNNAS
+2493 DSNNAS
-2499 PNNILSLSVLHNQ
+2499 QNNILSLSVLHDQ
-2512 VKMSYGDKVMDFTP
+2512 IKMSYGDKAMDFTP

-2534 GIQGQSALNQIE
+2534 DIQGQSALNQIE
-2546 AIGGNN
+2546 AVGGNN
-2552 AIKWLSTLMIKTK
+2552 AIKWLSTLMMETK

-2573 YLENHSLNE
+2573 YLENHSLHE
-2582 ILDATKDLQNT
+2582 ILGVAKDLLNT

-2600 NFRDNAT
+2600 NFRNNAT

-2628 RAREGESNF
+2628 RTREGESDF
-2637 SERLLELKNKRF
+2637 SLLELKNKRF
-2649 SDPNPSEIFVKYSQP
+2649 SDPNPGEVFVKHSQLS
-2664 NKHPNNLWVQGVGG
+2664 KHQNNLWVQGVGG
-2678 ASFISGGNGTLYG
+2678 ASFIAGGNGTLYG

-2709 AYGYSGFNG
+2709 AYGYSDFNG

-2749 TYGGNAS
+2749 TYGGNATS
-2756 HINSSN
+2756 INSSN

-2818 QNPAYQQFVM
+2818 NDAAYKQFLM

-2845 SRKYFGKNS
+2845 SRKYFGQNS

-2865 LLIKAKGDNMVR
+2865 LLIKSKGGNTVR

-2888 GEIFNTFASVITG
+2888 GEVFNTFASVITG

-2922 QYQDLNITGNVG
+2922 QYQDINITGNVG

>member
-1 MKQFK
+1 MKKFK

-27 PLLIGGFASGVYAD
+27 PLLIGGFASGAYAD

-52 KSQKVCVHRPWYA
+52 KSQKVCVHHPWYA

-77 QFTGNQL
+77 QYTGNQL

-99 SQNNQDITAN
+99 TQNNQNITAN

-148 ANSGNSFTS
+148 ASSGNSFTS

-162 HTNVTFSAGTINVNN
+162 HTNVIFSAGTINVNN

-205 TINSNIN
+205 NVNSNIN

-230 NSVSLSGDTCSSLA
+230 NSVSLNGDTCSSLA
-244 KIGSG
+244 SVGIG
-249 ANCSSS
+249 ANCSTS
-255 GPSYSFKGTTS
+255 GPSYSFKGTTN
-266 ATNTTFSNASG
+266 ATNTTFSNANG
-277 SFTFEESANFS
+277 SFTFEENATFS
-288 GAKLNGGAFTFNKGF
+288 GAKLNGGAFTFNKEF
-303 NATNN
+303 KATNN

-313 GSFTFKGTSS
+313 GSFNFKGASS
-323 FNNATFSNASYTF
+323 FNNASFSNATYTF
-336 DNQATFQNS
+336 NDQATFQNS
-345 SFNGGTFTFNNQSN
+345 SFNGGTFTFNNQ
-359 PTNSAQH
+359 TNSAQH
-366 PQILFENSS
+366 PQI
-375 FNGGI
+375 
-380 FTFNNQTNPTNS
+380 Q
-392 AQHPQI
+392 
-398 LFENSSFS
+398 NSSFS
-406 GSTTTLKGSATFEQ
+406 GNATTLKGFATFEQ
-420 AFNNSNHQLTIQNA
+420 AFNNSNHQLTMQNA
-434 SFDNATFNNTGKITI
+434 SFNNANFNNTGKITI
-449 EKDASFNNTSFNTPV
+449 NESASFNDTTFNTSIN
-464 DTNNMSVTGS
+464 TNNMTISGG

-480 NDLKNGSTL
+480 NDLKNGATL
-489 DFGSSKITLA
+489 DFGSSKITLT
-499 QGATFNLT
+499 QGTTFNLT
-507 SLGSEKSVTILNSS
+507 SLSSEKSVTILNSS
-521 GGITYNHLL
+521 GGITYNNLL
-530 NHALNS
+530 NHALNG
-536 LTNALK
+536 LTSALK
-542 TTESSSKPQS
+542 TNESSSDPQS

-567 GQLLSENAATPKNTD
+567 GQLLNENATTSKPANA
-582 SSPSAPTKDSP
+582 SPSAPTKDSP

-609 QETFSPNSIII
+609 QETFGPNSIII

-645 YINANMPWYDHK
+645 YINADMPWYNHK
-657 YYIPKSQNFTE
+657 YYIPKSQNFTD

-691 STNGSNLVIGYNATW
+691 SASGSNLVIGYNATW
-706 TGNSVSSSGTVSFGD
+706 TGNSVSSNGTVSFGD

-736 YQCIGTTNGAYSAY
+736 YQCTGTTNGTYSAY

-755 ANLRSGNRIG
+755 ANLRSGNRVG

-783 NATITQHNAGAYSS
+783 NATITQHNAGIYSS
-797 SMTFSTQNMDS
+797 SMTFSTQNMDN

-816 ANGKLSVYGATF
+816 ANGKLSVYGTTF

-893 ASFNF
+893 TSFNF
-898 NNSNATTSFVGDF
+898 NNSSATTSFVGDF
-911 TNANSNL
+911 TNAHSNL

-956 NMAFNGPTNTSV
+956 HVAFNGPTNTSV
-968 KGQVTLNNITLKNLN
+968 KGQVILNNITLKNLN

-989 DGMINFS
+989 DGTISFS

-1053 NGIYDVVY
+1053 NGVYDVVY
-1061 SFNNQTYNFQEVFS
+1061 SFNNQTYNFQEIFS
-1075 PNSISIRRLGVG
+1075 PNSISIRRLGVS

-1095 EKSDHLYYQNALGFM
+1095 EKSDHLYYKDVVGFM
-1110 TYMPNSYNNNLGNL
+1110 TYMPNSYNNNLGNS

-1145 TKAEFSQTLT
+1145 TKAEFSQTFT
-1155 GQNSAIVFGAKNI
+1155 GQNSTIVFGAKNI

-1186 NKGAGSND
+1186 NKGVGSND

-1256 AGTQSSSMNFIS
+1256 AGTQSSSMNFTS

-1332 NLSSGLYQISAK
+1332 NLSSGLYQMQAQ
-1344 SVLFDNSNLSVSVGT
+1344 SVSFDNSNLSVSVGT

-1367 SLSQNA
+1367 NLSQNA

-1380 STLELSGDLNL
+1380 STLELQGDLSL
-1391 NDTSSLNLNQSA
+1391 NDTSSLNLNQST
-1403 INVSNNATINDY
+1403 INVSNNATINDH
-1415 ASLIASNGSHLNF
+1415 ASLIASNNAHINF
-1428 NGAVNFNSANITT
+1428 NGTTNFNSANITT
-1441 SLSDSSIVF
+1441 SLNNSSIVF
-1450 KGASSLGGQ
+1450 KGAVSLGGQ
-1459 FNLSNNSFLDFQG
+1459 FNLSNNSSLDFQG
-1472 SSAITSNTAFNFYN
+1472 SSAITSNTAFNFYD

-1499 LDIKAPL
+1499 LNIKAPL
-1506 SLGGNLLNPNNSSV
+1506 SLGGNLLNPNNNSV
-1520 LNLKN
+1520 LDLKN
-1525 SQLVFS
+1525 SQLVFG

-1601 TESFKDNQLS
+1601 TESFKNNQLS

-1647 SDDAQGVFYLTS
+1647 SDDAEGVFYLTS

-1666 PNQSYQASGSN
+1666 PNQSYQANGSN
-1677 NTTKNNNLTSESSVI
+1677 NTTKNNNLSSESSVI

-1705 LHVYNKG
+1705 LHIYNKG
-1712 YNFNNIKALG
+1712 YNFSNIKALG

-1732 KKILGNDFSLSSLSN
+1732 KKILGNDFSLSSLSG
-1747 LKGDA
+1747 LKGDV

-1795 GQTNTNSTV
+1795 GQTDTNSAV
-1804 VFGGLGYQKPCD
+1804 VFGGLGYQTPCD

-1934 LIVNTLGSG
+1934 LIVNTLGSD
-1943 SVIGGYLTPEQKN
+1943 SVIGGHLTPEQKN

-2031 ITGFISANDIGQVIS
+2031 ITGFISANDIGQIIS

-2055 SEALQN
+2055 SDALKN
-2061 DVVALGK
+2061 DVAALGK

-2074 LGQDMLN
+2074 LGQDTLN

-2113 GDLIPNLGKKGLF
+2113 GDLIPNIGKKGLF

-2133 VWQRGDFSFNAQGN
+2133 AWQKGDFSFNAQGN
-2147 VFVQN
+2147 IFVQN

-2173 AGNNHIAFT
+2173 AGNNHISFT
-2182 NHSGTLNLL
+2182 NHAGTLQLL
-2191 SNQVSNINITTLD
+2191 SNQVSNISITTLN

-2218 SVSQGNLFINAS
+2218 SVSQGDLFINAS
-2230 CVQQSDPI
+2230 CTQQSDP
-2238 TTNTANPCA
+2238 TAASATNPCA
-2247 LSAQSANGAS
+2247 LSTQSANGAS
-2257 SNNASNN
+2257 SSNASNN

-2278 TANDF
+2278 TANGF

-2304 NIKNLY
+2304 NVKNLY

-2371 GIYGLEVGGALNN
+2371 GVYGLGVGGALNN

-2390 NLENIQTPA
+2390 NLENIQTPVN
-2399 PLIQAEGIINLNTTQ
+2399 PLIQAEGIINLNATQ
-2414 TPFINVNNS
+2414 TPFMNVS
-2423 MANNT
+2423 VANGG
-2428 TYTLLKSSRYI
+2428 TYTLLKSGRYI
-2439 DYNINPN
+2439 NYNINPD

-2499 PNNILSLSVLHNQ
+2499 PNNILSLSVLYNQ
-2512 VKMSYGDKVMDFTP
+2512 VKMSYGDKIMDFTP
-2526 PTLQDYIV
+2526 PTLQDYIA
-2534 GIQGQSALNQIE
+2534 GIQGQSTLNQIE

-2582 ILDATKDLQNT
+2582 ILDVTKDLQNT

-2607 NLLELASYTQQTS
+2607 NLLELVSYTQQTS

-2649 SDPNPSEIFVKYSQP
+2649 SDPNPSEVFVKHSQLS
-2664 NKHPNNLWVQGVGG
+2664 KHQNNLWVQGVGG

-2700 KNVILGGYV
+2700 KNMILGGYV

-2749 TYGGNAS
+2749 TYGGNATS
-2756 HINSSN
+2756 INSSN

-2865 LLIKAKGDNMVR
+2865 LLIKSKGDNMVR

>member
-1 MKQFK
+1 MKKFK
-6 KKPKKIKR
+6 KKPKSIKR
-14 SQKIILKR
+14 SHQKTILKR
-22 PLWLM
+22 PLWLA

-52 KSQKVCVHRPWYA
+52 KSQKVCVHHPWYA

-77 QFTGNQL
+77 QYTGNQL

-133 NLDIELGS
+133 NLNIELGS

-148 ANSGNSFTS
+148 ASSGNSFTS

-182 NRVGSGAG
+182 NRVGTGSG

-199 LNANKV
+199 LNANK
-205 TINSNIN
+205 INIHSNIS
-212 AYKTSQVNIGN
+212 AFKTSQVNIGN
-223 ANSAITI
+223 ANSVITI
-230 NSVSLSGDTCSSLA
+230 GSVSLSGNTCSSLA
-244 KIGSG
+244 SVGVG
-249 ANCSSS
+249 ANCSNS
-255 GPSYSFKGTTS
+255 GPSYSFKGTTN

-277 SFTFEESANFS
+277 SFTFEENATFS
-288 GAKLNGGAFTFNKGF
+288 GAKWNGGTYTFNKEF
-303 NATNN
+303 SATNN

-313 GSFTFKGTSS
+313 GSFNFKGASS
-323 FNNATFSNASYTF
+323 FNGASFSNASYTF
-336 DNQATFQNS
+336 NNQATFQNS
-345 SFNGGTFTFNNQSN
+345 SFNGGTFTFNNQTN
-359 PTNSAQH
+359 QTNSTQH
-366 PQILFENSS
+366 PQI
-375 FNGGI
+375 
-380 FTFNNQTNPTNS
+380 Q
-392 AQHPQI
+392 
-398 LFENSSFS
+398 NSSFS
-406 GSTTTLKGSATFEQ
+406 GNATTLKGFVDFQQ
-420 AFNNSNHQLTIQNA
+420 AFNNSNHQLIVQNA
-434 SFDNATFNNTGKITI
+434 SFNNANFNNTGKITI
-449 EKDASFNNTSFNTPV
+449 NESASFNDTTFNTSV
-464 DTNNMSVTGS
+464 DANNMTITGS

-489 DFGSSKITLA
+489 DFGGSKVTLA
-499 QGATFNLT
+499 QGTTFNLT
-507 SLGSEKSVTILNSS
+507 SLGDKNSVTILNSS
-521 GGITYNHLL
+521 GGITYNNLL

-536 LTNALK
+536 LTSALK
-542 TTESSSKPQS
+542 TNENSSKPQS

-567 GQLLSENAATPKNTD
+567 GQLLSADAAASKPTD
-582 SSPSAPTKDSP
+582 SSPSKPSTNPT

-598 GYKIGDTIYKL
+598 GYKIGDIIYKL
-609 QETFSPNSIII
+609 QETFSHNSIII
-620 QALESGT
+620 QALESGA
-627 YTPPPTISGSQFD
+627 YTPPPVISGSKFD

-645 YINANMPWYDHK
+645 YIDSNMPWYDHK
-657 YYIPKSQNFTE
+657 SYIPKSQNFTE

-691 STNGSNLVIGYNATW
+691 SASNSNLVIGYNSTW
-706 TGNSVSSSGTVSFGD
+706 TDHNVSSSDTVSFGD

-736 YQCIGTTNGAYSAY
+736 YQCTGTTDGTYSAY

-774 NGVDSINIA
+774 NGVDSVNIA
-783 NATITQHNAGAYSS
+783 NATITQHNAGIYSS
-797 SMTFSTQNMDS
+797 SMTFSTQSMDN

-816 ANGKLSVYGATF
+816 ANGTLLVYGTTF
-828 TNQAKDGKFIFNAG
+828 TNEAKDGKFIFNAG

-858 SGDSLNFSNNN
+858 SGNSLNFSNNN

-875 FEISAKNASFNNA
+875 FEISAKNASFDNA

-898 NNSNATTSFVGDF
+898 NNSSATTSFVGDF

-931 SDGSQNTANFNNT
+931 SNGSQNNANFNNT

-949 AGNATFD
+949 SGNATFD
-956 NMAFNGPTNTSV
+956 NVVFNGPTNMSV

-989 DGMINFS
+989 DGTITFN
-996 AHSVINIG
+996 AHSVINIA

-1053 NGIYDVVY
+1053 NGVYDVVY
-1061 SFNNQTYNFQEVFS
+1061 SFNNQTYNFQEIFS
-1075 PNSISIRRLGVG
+1075 QNSISIRRLGVG
-1087 MVFDYVDM
+1087 MVFDYMDM
-1095 EKSDHLYYQNALGFM
+1095 EKSDHLYYKNVAGFM
-1110 TYMPNSYNNNLGNL
+1110 TYMPNSYNNNLGNS

-1145 TKAEFSQTLT
+1145 TKAEFSQTFT

-1175 PQSNTIIRFGD
+1175 PQSNIIIRFGD

-1238 FNGLQGILLTN
+1238 FNALQGILLTN

-1256 AGTQSSSMNFIS
+1256 AGTQSSSMNFTS

-1287 KGNPNFSF
+1287 GGNPNFSF

-1305 SFRGYVGQTQSVF
+1305 SFRGYVGKTQSVF
-1318 KFNAVNAISFTNSS
+1318 KFNAANAINFTNST
-1332 NLSSGLYQISAK
+1332 NLSSGLYQMQAK
-1344 SVLFDNSNLSVSVGT
+1344 SVSFDNSNLSVSVGT

-1367 SLSQNA
+1367 NLSQNA

-1380 STLELSGDLNL
+1380 STLELQGDLNL
-1391 NDTSSLNLNQSA
+1391 NDTSSLNLNQST

-1415 ASLIASNGSHLNF
+1415 ASLIVSNNAHINF
-1428 NGAVNFNSANITT
+1428 NGTTNFNSANITT
-1441 SLSDSSIVF
+1441 SLNDSSIVF
-1450 KGASSLGGQ
+1450 KGAISLGGQ
-1459 FNLSNNSFLDFQG
+1459 FNLSDNSSLDFQG
-1472 SSAITSNTAFNFYN
+1472 SSAITSNTAFNFYD

-1520 LNLKN
+1520 LDLKN

-1558 QADMNSNWYERI
+1558 QAGMNSNWYERI
-1570 SFFGMRINDGIY
+1570 NFFGMRINDGVY
-1582 DAKNQ
+1582 DAINQ

-1622 TLYNIGSEIF
+1622 TLYNIGSEVF

-1647 SDDAQGVFYLTS
+1647 SDDAEGVFYLTS
-1659 SVKGYYN
+1659 NVKGYYS
-1666 PNQSYQASGSN
+1666 PNQSYQANGNN

-1722 QMALKLYPEI
+1722 EMALKLYPEI
-1732 KKILGNDFSLSSLSN
+1732 KKILGNDFSLSSLSDLN
-1747 LKGDA
+1747 SNA

-1760 TPSDWKNINELID
+1760 TPNDWKNINEFID
-1773 NANNSVVQNFNNG
+1773 NADNSVVQNFNNG
-1786 ALIIGATKI
+1786 TLIVGAAKI
-1795 GQTNTNSTV
+1795 GQTDTNSAV

-1824 FRGTYLGQLLESSS
+1824 FRGTYLGQLLDSSS

-1913 LANILGEVAM
+1913 LANILGEVAV

-1934 LIVNTLGSG
+1934 LIANTLGSN
-1943 SVIGGYLTPEQKN
+1943 SVIGGHLTPEQKN

-1970 LMNDSGLNTAI
+1970 LINDSGLNTAI

-2055 SEALQN
+2055 SNALKN

-2074 LGQDMLN
+2074 LGQDTLN
-2081 SLESLLQNQQIK
+2081 SLENLLQNQQIK

-2113 GDLIPNLGKKGLF
+2113 GDLMPNLGKKGLF

-2133 VWQRGDFSFNAQGN
+2133 VWQKGDFSFNAQGN

-2158 NGGTLSFNAGNSLIF
+2158 NGGALSFNAGNSLIF
-2173 AGNNHIAFT
+2173 AGNNHISFT
-2182 NHSGTLNLL
+2182 NHAGLLNLL
-2191 SNQVSNINITTLD
+2191 SHQVSNINITTLN

-2230 CVQQSDPI
+2230 CTQQSDP
-2238 TTNTANPCA
+2238 TTANIANPCA
-2247 LSAQSANGAS
+2247 LTTQSTNNAS
-2257 SNNASNN
+2257 SNNVSNN
-2264 APIALNNNDESLMV
+2264 VQIALNNNDESLMV

-2336 VTNNLNIQGAFN
+2336 MANNLNIQGAFN
-2348 NNATQKIGVL
+2348 NNATRKIEVL
-2358 QNLVIAS
+2358 QNLTIAS

-2390 NLENIQTPA
+2390 NLENIQTPT
-2399 PLIQAEGIINLNTTQ
+2399 PLIQARGIINLNTTQ
-2414 TPFINVNNS
+2414 TPFMNVNNS

-2446 SLQSYLK
+2446 SLQSYLN

-2493 NSNNAS
+2493 NSNNAHQ
-2499 PNNILSLSVLHNQ
+2499 NNILSLSVLYNQ
-2512 VKMSYGDKVMDFTP
+2512 IKMSYGDKVMDFTP

-2534 GIQGQSALNQIE
+2534 GIQGQSTLNQIE
-2546 AIGGNN
+2546 AVGGN
-2552 AIKWLSTLMIKTK
+2552 AIKWLSTLMMETK

-2582 ILDATKDLQNT
+2582 ILGVAKDLLNT

-2600 NFRDNAT
+2600 NFRNNAT
-2607 NLLELASYTQQTS
+2607 SLLEMASYTQQTS

-2628 RAREGESNF
+2628 RSREGESDF

-2649 SDPNPSEIFVKYSQP
+2649 SDSNPSALEVFVKYSQP
-2664 NKHPNNLWVQGVGG
+2664 NKHQNNLWVQGVGG

-2718 NIMRSLG
+2718 NIMHSLA

-2749 TYGGNAS
+2749 TYGGNANN
-2756 HINSSN
+2756 INSSN

-2792 QKSVVLKPQVGLS
+2792 HKSVVLKPQVGLS

-2818 QNPAYQQFVM
+2818 NDAAYKQFLM

-2865 LLIKAKGDNMVR
+2865 LLIKSKGGNMVR

-2888 GEIFNTFASVITG
+2888 GEVFNTFASVITG

-2922 QYQDLNITGNVG
+2922 QYQDINITGNVG

>member
-1 MKQFK
+1 MKKFK
-6 KKPKKIKR
+6 KKSKKITRK
-14 SQKIILKR
+14 QKTILKR
-22 PLWLM
+22 PLWLA
-27 PLLIGGFASGVYAD
+27 PLLIGGFASGAYANNNLWD
-41 GTDILGLSWGE
+41 LLNP
-52 KSQKVCVHRPWYA
+52 KV
-65 LWSCDKWEEKTQ
+65 
-77 QFTGNQL
+77 
-84 ITKTWAGGNAANYYH
+84 
-99 SQNNQDITAN
+99 
-109 LKNDNGTYFL
+109 
-119 SGLYNYTGGEYNGG
+119 GGEYVHWVKGSQYCAFLEFLGCLKNVWGANHKGYDAGNFANYLSSQNYQAISVGSGNETGTYSLSGFTNYVGG
-133 NLDIELGS
+133 NLTI
-141 NATFNLG
+141 NLG
-148 ANSGNSFTS
+148 NSVVLDLSGSNSFTS
-157 WYPNG
+157 YQGYNQG
-162 HTNVTFSAGTINVNN
+162 KDDVSFNVGTINLNGAL
-177 SVEVG
+177 EVG

-190 THTGTATLN
+190 THTGIATLN

-205 TINSNIN
+205 NINSNIS
-212 AYKTSQVNIGN
+212 AFKTSQVNVGN
-223 ANSAITI
+223 ANSVITI
-230 NSVSLSGDTCSSLA
+230 GSVSLSGEVCSSLA
-244 KIGSG
+244 SVGVG

-255 GPSYSFKGTTS
+255 GPSYSFKGTTN

-277 SFTFEESANFS
+277 SFTFEENATFS
-288 GAKLNGGAFTFNKGF
+288 GAKLNGEAFTFNKGF
-303 NATNN
+303 SATNN

-313 GSFTFKGTSS
+313 GSFTFKDTSS
-323 FNNATFSNASYTF
+323 FNGANFSNASYTF
-336 DNQATFQNS
+336 NNQATFQNS
-345 SFNGGTFTFNNQSN
+345 SFNGGTFTFNNQ
-359 PTNSAQH
+359 
-366 PQILFENSS
+366 
-375 FNGGI
+375 
-380 FTFNNQTNPTNS
+380 TNPTNS
-392 AQHPQI
+392 AQHPQMV
-398 LFENSSFS
+398 FENSSFS
-406 GSTTTLKGSATFEQ
+406 GNATTLKGSVIFQQ
-420 AFNNSNHQLTIQNA
+420 AFNNSKHQLTIQNA
-434 SFDNATFNNTGKITI
+434 SFNNANFNNTGKII
-449 EKDASFNNTSFNTPV
+449 INESASFNDTTFNTSV
-464 DTNNMSVTGS
+464 DTGNMTITGS
-474 VTLSGK
+474 VTLIGK

-489 DFGSSKITLA
+489 DFGSSKITLT
-499 QGATFNLT
+499 QGTTFNLT
-507 SLGSEKSVTILNSS
+507 SLGDKNSVTILNSS
-521 GGITYNHLL
+521 GGITYNNLL
-530 NHALNS
+530 NHAINS
-536 LTNALK
+536 LTSALK
-542 TTESSSKPQS
+542 TNESSSRPQS

-567 GQLLSENAATPKNTD
+567 GQLLSADATISKPAD
-582 SSPSAPTKDSP
+582 SSPSQSSSNST

-609 QETFSPNSIII
+609 QETFSHNSIII

-627 YTPPPTISGSQFD
+627 YTPPPVISGSKFD

-645 YINANMPWYDHK
+645 YINADTPWYDHK

-691 STNGSNLVIGYNATW
+691 SASNSNLVIGYNATW
-706 TGNSVSSSGTVSFGD
+706 TGNSVSSSDTVSFGD
-721 TSGSALNGHCGPWPY
+721 TSGSTLNGHCGLLPY
-736 YQCIGTTNGAYSAY
+736 YQCTGTTDGTYSAY

-783 NATITQHNAGAYSS
+783 NATITQHNAGIYSS
-797 SMTFSTQNMDS
+797 SMTFSTQSMDN
-808 SQNLNGLN
+808 SQNLSGLN
-816 ANGKLSVYGATF
+816 ANGKLLVYGTIF

-858 SGDSLNFSNNN
+858 SGDSLNFSNSN

-898 NNSNATTSFVGDF
+898 NNSSATTSFVGDF
-911 TNANSNL
+911 TNAHSNL
-918 QIAGNAVFGNSTN
+918 QIAGNAVFGNPTN
-931 SDGSQNTANFNNT
+931 SNGSQNNANFNNT

-949 AGNATFD
+949 SGNATFD
-956 NMAFNGPTNTSV
+956 NVVFNSPTNTSV

-989 DGMINFS
+989 DGTITFN
-996 AHSVINIG
+996 AHSVINID
-1004 EAITNGN
+1004 ESITNGN

-1019 KEIEYNNAFSKN
+1019 KEIDYNNAFSKN

-1043 SSEKLVSSAG
+1043 SSEKLVSSVG
-1053 NGIYDVVY
+1053 NGVYDVVY
-1061 SFNNQTYNFQEVFS
+1061 SFNNQTYNFQEIFS
-1075 PNSISIRRLGVG
+1075 PNSISIRRLGVS
-1087 MVFDYVDM
+1087 MVFDYMDM

-1110 TYMPNSYNNNLGNL
+1110 TYMPNSYNNNLGNA

-1145 TKAEFSQTLT
+1145 TKAEFSQTFT

-1168 WTNASDA
+1168 WTDASDA
-1175 PQSNTIIRFGD
+1175 PQSNAIIRFGD

-1268 NSANIQA
+1268 NGANIQA

-1305 SFRGYVGQTQSVF
+1305 SFRGYVGTTQSVF
-1318 KFNAVNAISFTNSS
+1318 KFNAKNAISFTNST
-1332 NLSSGLYQISAK
+1332 NLSSGLYQMQAN

-1367 SLSQNA
+1367 NLSQNA

-1380 STLELSGDLNL
+1380 STLELQGDLNL
-1391 NDTSSLNLNQSA
+1391 NDTSSLNLNQST
-1403 INVSNNATINDY
+1403 INISNNATINDY
-1415 ASLIASNGSHLNF
+1415 ASLIASNNAHINF
-1428 NGAVNFNSANITT
+1428 NGTTNFNSANITT

-1450 KGASSLGGQ
+1450 KGASFLGGQ
-1459 FNLSNNSFLDFQG
+1459 FNLSNNSSLDFQG
-1472 SSAITSNTAFNFYN
+1472 SSAITSNTAFNFYD

-1520 LNLKN
+1520 LDLKN

-1558 QADMNSNWYERI
+1558 QADMNNNWYERI

-1582 DAKNQ
+1582 DATNQ

-1601 TESFKDNQLS
+1601 TESFKNNQLS

-1622 TLYNIGSEIF
+1622 TLYNIGSEVF

-1666 PNQSYQASGSN
+1666 PNQSYQANGSN
-1677 NTTKNNNLTSESSVI
+1677 NTTKNNNLSSESSVI

-1705 LHVYNKG
+1705 LHIYNKG

-1732 KKILGNDFSLSSLSN
+1732 KKILGNDFSLSSLSDLN
-1747 LKGDA
+1747 SNA

-1786 ALIIGATKI
+1786 ALIVGATKI
-1795 GQTNTNSTV
+1795 GQTDTNSAV

-1876 SQTSLIL
+1876 SKTSLIL

-1913 LANILGEVAM
+1913 LANILGEVAI

-1934 LIVNTLGSG
+1934 LIADTLGSN

-2061 DVVALGK
+2061 DVAALGK

-2074 LGQDMLN
+2074 LGQDTLN

-2133 VWQRGDFSFNAQGN
+2133 AWQKGDFSFNAQGN

-2182 NHSGTLNLL
+2182 NHSGTLQLL
-2191 SNQVSNINITTLD
+2191 SNQVSNISITTLD
-2204 ASNGLKINAANNNV
+2204 ASNGLKINAANNNI

-2230 CVQQSDPI
+2230 CAQQSDP
-2238 TTNTANPCA
+2238 TTASATNPCA
-2247 LSAQSANGAS
+2247 LTTQNNAS
-2257 SNNASNN
+2257 SSNASNN
-2264 APIALNNNDESLMV
+2264 APIALNNNDESLMI
-2278 TANDF
+2278 TANGF

-2304 NIKNLY
+2304 NVKNLY

-2336 VTNNLNIQGAFN
+2336 VTNNLNIQGAFD
-2348 NNATQKIGVL
+2348 NNATQKIEVL

-2371 GIYGLEVGGALNN
+2371 GIYGLGVGGVLNN
-2384 FGAIHF
+2384 FGTIHF

-2468 NGVLTY
+2468 NGALTY

-2493 NSNNAS
+2493 DSNNAS
-2499 PNNILSLSVLHNQ
+2499 QNNILSLSVLHDQ
-2512 VKMSYGDKVMDFTP
+2512 IKMSYGNKIMDFTP
-2526 PTLQDYIV
+2526 PTLQGYIT

-2546 AIGGNN
+2546 AVGRN
-2552 AIKWLSTLMIKTK
+2552 AIKWLSTLMMETK

-2573 YLENHSLNE
+2573 YLKNHSLNE
-2582 ILDATKDLQNT
+2582 ILGVTKDLQNT

-2628 RAREGESNF
+2628 RTRERESDF

-2649 SDPNPSEIFVKYSQP
+2649 SDPNPGEVFVKHSQLS
-2664 NKHPNNLWVQGVGG
+2664 KHQNNLWVQGIGG

-2709 AYGYSGFNG
+2709 AYGYSDFNG
-2718 NIMRSLG
+2718 NIMHSLG

-2749 TYGGNAS
+2749 TYGGNATS
-2756 HINSSN
+2756 INSSN

-2818 QNPAYQQFVM
+2818 NDATYKQFLM

-2845 SRKYFGKNS
+2845 SRKYFGQNS

-2865 LLIKAKGDNMVR
+2865 LLIKSKGGNTVR

-2888 GEIFNTFASVITG
+2888 GEVFNTFASVITG

-2922 QYQDLNITGNVG
+2922 QYQDINITGNVG

>member
-1 MKQFK
+1 
-6 KKPKKIKR
+6 
-14 SQKIILKR
+14 
-22 PLWLM
+22 M
-27 PLLIGGFASGVYAD
+27 PLLIGGFASGVYANNLWD
-41 GTDILGLSWGE
+41 LLNPKVGGEYVHWVKGSQYCAWWEFAGCLKNVWGANH
-52 KSQKVCVHRPWYA
+52 KGYDA
-65 LWSCDKWEEKTQ
+65 
-77 QFTGNQL
+77 
-84 ITKTWAGGNAANYYH
+84 GNAANYLS
-99 SQNNQDITAN
+99 SQNYQAISVGNGNET
-109 LKNDNGTYFL
+109 GTYSL
-119 SGLYNYTGGEYNGG
+119 SGFTNYVGG
-133 NLDIELGS
+133 NLTI
-141 NATFNLG
+141 NLG
-148 ANSGNSFTS
+148 NSVVLDLSGSNSFTS
-157 WYPNG
+157 YQGYNQG
-162 HTNVTFSAGTINVNN
+162 KDEVSFNVGTINLNGAL
-177 SVEVG
+177 EVG

-205 TINSNIN
+205 NINSNIS
-212 AYKTSQVNIGN
+212 AFKTSQVNIGN

-230 NSVSLSGDTCSSLA
+230 GSVSLSGDVCSSLA
-244 KIGSG
+244 RVGVG
-249 ANCSSS
+249 ANCSTS
-255 GPSYSFKGTTS
+255 GPSYSFKGTTN
-266 ATNTTFSNASG
+266 ATNTDFSNASG
-277 SFTFEESANFS
+277 SFTFEENAAFS
-288 GAKLNGGAFTFNKGF
+288 GAKLNGGAFTFNKEF
-303 NATNN
+303 STTNN

-313 GSFTFKGTSS
+313 GSFNFKGASS
-323 FNNATFSNASYTF
+323 FNGTTFSDASYTF
-336 DNQATFQNS
+336 NNQATFQNS
-345 SFNGGTFTFNNQSN
+345 SFNGGTFTFNNQ
-359 PTNSAQH
+359 
-366 PQILFENSS
+366 
-375 FNGGI
+375 
-380 FTFNNQTNPTNS
+380 NNQS

-406 GSTTTLKGSATFEQ
+406 GNATTLKGFVDFQQ
-420 AFNNSNHQLTIQNA
+420 AFNNSNHQLTMQNA
-434 SFDNATFNNTGKITI
+434 SFNNANFSNTGKITI
-449 EKDASFNNTSFNTPV
+449 NESASFNDTTFNTSV
-464 DTNNMSVTGS
+464 DTSNMTITGS

-489 DFGSSKITLA
+489 DFGSSKVTLT
-499 QGATFNLT
+499 QGTTFNLT
-507 SLGSEKSVTILNSS
+507 SLGDKNSVTILNSS
-521 GGITYNHLL
+521 GGITYNNLL
-530 NHALNS
+530 NHALNG

-542 TTESSSKPQS
+542 TNESSSDPQS

-567 GQLLSENAATPKNTD
+567 GQLLNENAATSKPID
-582 SSPSAPTKDSP
+582 SSPSKSSTNPAK
-593 QVYQV
+593 VYQV

-609 QETFSPNSIII
+609 QETFSHNSIII

-627 YTPPPTISGSQFD
+627 YTPPPVISGSKFD

-645 YINANMPWYDHK
+645 YIDSNMPWYDHK
-657 YYIPKSQNFTE
+657 SYIPKSQNFTE

-691 STNGSNLVIGYNATW
+691 SASNSNLVIGYNSTW
-706 TGNSVSSSGTVSFGD
+706 TDHNVSSSGTVSFGD

-736 YQCIGTTNGAYSAY
+736 YQCTGTTNGTYSAY

-765 TGGAANLVF
+765 TGGAANLIF
-774 NGVDSINIA
+774 NGVDSVNIA
-783 NATITQHNAGAYSS
+783 NATITQHNAGIYSS
-797 SMTFSTQNMDS
+797 SMTFSTQSMDNS
-808 SQNLNGLN
+808 HNVNGLN
-816 ANGKLSVYGATF
+816 ANGTLSVYGATF
-828 TNQAKDGKFIFNAG
+828 TNQAKDAKFIFNAG
-842 QATFENTN
+842 KATFENAN

-918 QIAGNAVFGNSTN
+918 QIAGSAVFGNSN
-931 SDGSQNTANFNNT
+931 NDSQNNANFNNT

-949 AGNATFD
+949 SGNATFD
-956 NMAFNGPTNTSV
+956 NVVFNSPTNMSV

-989 DGMINFS
+989 DGTITFN
-996 AHSVINIG
+996 AHSVINIA

-1011 PITLVSSS
+1011 PITLVNSS

-1031 LWQLINYQGHGA
+1031 LWQLINYQGA

-1053 NGIYDVVY
+1053 NGVYDVVY
-1061 SFNNQTYNFQEVFS
+1061 SFNNQTYNFQEIFS

-1087 MVFDYVDM
+1087 MVFDYMDM

-1110 TYMPNSYNNNLGNL
+1110 TYMPNSYNNNLGNS

-1145 TKAEFSQTLT
+1145 TKAEFSQTFT

-1175 PQSNTIIRFGD
+1175 PQSNAIIRFGD

-1238 FNGLQGILLTN
+1238 FNALQGILLTN

-1256 AGTQSSSMNFIS
+1256 AGTQSSSMNFTS

-1305 SFRGYVGQTQSVF
+1305 SFRGYVGTTQSVF
-1318 KFNAVNAISFTNSS
+1318 KFNAKNAISFTNST
-1332 NLSSGLYQISAK
+1332 NLSSGLYQISAN
-1344 SVLFDNSNLSVSVGT
+1344 SVSFDNSNLSVSVGT

-1367 SLSQNA
+1367 NLSQNA

-1380 STLELSGDLNL
+1380 STLELQGDLNL
-1391 NDTSSLNLNQSA
+1391 NDTSLLNLNQST
-1403 INVSNNATINDY
+1403 INISNNATINDY
-1415 ASLIASNGSHLNF
+1415 ASLIASNNAHINF
-1428 NGAVNFNSANITT
+1428 NGTTNFNSANITT
-1441 SLSDSSIVF
+1441 SLNDSSIVF
-1450 KGASSLGGQ
+1450 KGASFLGGQ
-1459 FNLSNNSFLDFQG
+1459 FNLSNNSSLDFQG
-1472 SSAITSNTAFNFYN
+1472 SSTITSNTAFNFYD

-1499 LDIKAPL
+1499 LDVKAPL

-1520 LNLKN
+1520 LDLKN
-1525 SQLVFS
+1525 SQLVFG

-1558 QADMNSNWYERI
+1558 QANMNSNWYERI
-1570 SFFGMRINDGIY
+1570 SFFGMCINDGIY

-1622 TLYNIGSEIF
+1622 TLYNIGSEVF

-1647 SDDAQGVFYLTS
+1647 SDDAEGVFYLTS
-1659 SVKGYYN
+1659 NVKGYYN
-1666 PNQSYQASGSN
+1666 PNQSYQANGSN

-1705 LHVYNKG
+1705 LHIYNKG

-1732 KKILGNDFSLSSLSN
+1732 KKILGNDFSLSSLSD

-1795 GQTNTNSTV
+1795 GQTDTNSAV
-1804 VFGGLGYQKPCD
+1804 VFGGLGYQTPCD

-1913 LANILGEVAM
+1913 LANILGEVAV

-1934 LIVNTLGSG
+1934 LIADVLGSD

-2046 VMLQDIVKP
+2046 VVLQDIVKP

-2061 DVVALGK
+2061 DVAALGK

-2074 LGQDMLN
+2074 LGQDTLN

-2103 GLGPIYEQGL
+2103 GLGSIYEQGL

-2133 VWQRGDFSFNAQGN
+2133 VWQKGDFSFNAQGN

-2158 NGGTLSFNAGNSLIF
+2158 NGGALSFNAGNSLIF
-2173 AGNNHIAFT
+2173 AGNNHISFT
-2182 NHSGTLNLL
+2182 NHAGTLQLL
-2191 SNQVSNINITTLD
+2191 SDQVSNINITTLN
-2204 ASNGLKINAANNNV
+2204 ASNGLKINATNNNV
-2218 SVSQGNLFINAS
+2218 LVSQGNLFINAS
-2230 CVQQSDPI
+2230 CAQQSDP
-2238 TTNTANPCA
+2238 TTANAANPCV
-2247 LSAQSANGAS
+2247 LNAQSANGAS
-2257 SNNASNN
+2257 NASNN
-2264 APIALNNNDESLMV
+2264 AQIALSNNDESLMV

-2304 NIKNLY
+2304 NVKNLY

-2336 VTNNLNIQGAFN
+2336 MANNLNIQGAFN
-2348 NNATQKIGVL
+2348 NNATQKIEVL

-2371 GIYGLEVGGALNN
+2371 GIYGLGVGGVLNN
-2384 FGAIHF
+2384 LGTIHF
-2390 NLENIQTPA
+2390 NLENSQTPVN

-2439 DYNINPN
+2439 NYNINPN

-2499 PNNILSLSVLHNQ
+2499 QNNILSLSVLYNQ
-2512 VKMSYGDKVMDFTP
+2512 VKMSYGNKIMDFTP
-2526 PTLQDYIV
+2526 PTLQDYIA

-2552 AIKWLSTLMIKTK
+2552 AIKWLSTLMMDTK

-2573 YLENHSLNE
+2573 YLKNHSLNE
-2582 ILDATKDLQNT
+2582 ILGVAKDLLNT

-2628 RAREGESNF
+2628 RAREGESDF
-2637 SERLLELKNKRF
+2637 SEHLLELKSKRF
-2649 SDPNPSEIFVKYSQP
+2649 SDPNPGEVFVKYSQLS
-2664 NKHPNNLWVQGVGG
+2664 KHQNNLWVQGIGG

-2709 AYGYSGFNG
+2709 AYGYSDFNG

-2725 NNVDV
+2725 NNVDM

-2749 TYGGNAS
+2749 TYEGNAS
-2756 HINSSN
+2756 NINSSN

-2768 NQRYNYNTWTTS
+2768 NQRYSYNTWTTS

-2812 GMKGKM
+2812 AMKGRM
-2818 QNPAYQQFVM
+2818 NGAAYKQFLM

-2865 LLIKAKGDNMVR
+2865 LLIKPKGNNVVR
-2877 FVGENTLLYRK
+2877 FMGENTLLYRK
-2888 GEIFNTFASVITG
+2888 GEVFNTFASVITG
-2901 GEMHLWRLMYVNAGV
+2901 GEMHLWRLVYVNAGV

-2922 QYQDLNITGNVG
+2922 QYQDINITGNVG

>member
-1 MKQFK
+1 MKKFK
-6 KKPKKIKR
+6 KKPKKITR
-14 SQKIILKR
+14 NQKTILKC
-22 PLWLM
+22 PLWLA

-52 KSQKVCVHRPWYA
+52 KSQKVCVHRSWYA

-119 SGLYNYTGGEYNGG
+119 SGLYNYTGGENNGG
-133 NLDIELGS
+133 NLNIKLGS
-141 NATFNLG
+141 NATFDLG
-148 ANSGNSFTS
+148 AHSGNSFTS

-162 HTNVTFSAGTINVNN
+162 HTNITFSAGTINVNN

-190 THTGTATLN
+190 MHTGTATLN

-205 TINSNIN
+205 NINSNIS
-212 AYKTSQVNIGN
+212 AFKTSQVNIGN
-223 ANSAITI
+223 ANSVITI
-230 NSVSLSGDTCSSLA
+230 GSVSLSGDVCSSLA
-244 KIGSG
+244 RVGVG
-249 ANCSSS
+249 ANCSTS
-255 GPSYSFKGTTS
+255 GSSYSFKGITN
-266 ATNTTFSNASG
+266 ATNTTFSNANG
-277 SFTFEESANFS
+277 SFTFEENATFS
-288 GAKLNGGAFTFNKGF
+288 GAKLNGGTYTFNKEF
-303 NATNN
+303 SATNN

-313 GSFTFKGTSS
+313 GSFNFKGVSS
-323 FNNATFSNASYTF
+323 FNGATFSNASYTF
-336 DNQATFQNS
+336 NNQATFQNS
-345 SFNGGTFTFNNQSN
+345 SFNGGTFTFNNQ
-359 PTNSAQH
+359 
-366 PQILFENSS
+366 
-375 FNGGI
+375 
-380 FTFNNQTNPTNS
+380 NNQS

-406 GSTTTLKGSATFEQ
+406 GNATTLKGFVNFQQ
-420 AFNNSNHQLTIQNA
+420 AFNNSNHQLTAQNA
-434 SFDNATFNNTGKITI
+434 SFNNANFNNTGKITI
-449 EKDASFNNTSFNTPV
+449 EKEASFNDTTFNTSIN
-464 DTNNMSVTGS
+464 TNNMTITGS

-489 DFGSSKITLA
+489 DFGSSKVTLT
-499 QGATFNLT
+499 QGTTFNLT

-521 GGITYNHLL
+521 GGITYNNLL

-536 LTNALK
+536 LTSALK
-542 TTESSSKPQS
+542 TNENSSDPQS

-567 GQLLSENAATPKNTD
+567 GQLLNENVAASKPAN
-582 SSPSAPTKDSP
+582 SSPSKSSTNSA

-598 GYKIGDTIYKL
+598 GYKIGDIIYKL
-609 QETFSPNSIII
+609 QETFSHNSIII

-627 YTPPPTISGSQFD
+627 YTPPPVISGSKFD

-645 YINANMPWYDHK
+645 YINSNMPWYDHK
-657 YYIPKSQNFTE
+657 SYIPKSQNFTE

-691 STNGSNLVIGYNATW
+691 SASNSNLVIGYNSTW
-706 TGNSVSSSGTVSFGD
+706 TDHNVSSSDTVSFGD

-736 YQCIGTTNGAYSAY
+736 YQCTGTTNGTYSAY

-765 TGGAANLVF
+765 TGGAANLIF
-774 NGVDSINIA
+774 NGVDSVNIA
-783 NATITQHNAGAYSS
+783 NATITQHNAGIYSS
-797 SMTFSTQNMDS
+797 SMTFSTQDMDN
-808 SQNLNGLN
+808 SQNWNGLN
-816 ANGKLSVYGATF
+816 PNGTLSVYGTTF
-828 TNQAKDGKFIFNAG
+828 TNHAKDGKFIFNAG
-842 QATFENTN
+842 QAVFENTN

-858 SGDSLNFSNNN
+858 SGDSLNFLNNN

-875 FEISAKNASFNNA
+875 FEIGAKNASFNNA

-898 NNSNATTSFVGDF
+898 NNSSATTSFVGDF

-918 QIAGNAVFGNSTN
+918 QIAGNAVFGNSAN
-931 SDGSQNTANFNNT
+931 SSQNNANFNNT

-949 AGNATFD
+949 SGNATFD
-956 NMAFNGPTNTSV
+956 NVVFNSPTNMSV

-989 DGMINFS
+989 DGTITFN
-996 AHSVINIG
+996 AHSVINIA
-1004 EAITNGN
+1004 ESITNGN

-1019 KEIEYNNAFSKN
+1019 KEIEYNNAKN

-1053 NGIYDVVY
+1053 NGVYDVVY
-1061 SFNNQTYNFQEVFS
+1061 SFNNQTYNFQEIFS

-1087 MVFDYVDM
+1087 MVFDYMDM
-1095 EKSDHLYYQNALGFM
+1095 EKSDHLYYKNVAGFM
-1110 TYMPNSYNNNLGNL
+1110 TYMPNSYNNNLGNS
-1124 NNTIYYYDKSIDF
+1124 NNTIYYYDNSIDF

-1145 TKAEFSQTLT
+1145 TKAEFSQTFT

-1238 FNGLQGILLTN
+1238 FNALQGILLTN

-1256 AGTQSSSMNFIS
+1256 AGTQSSSMNFTS

-1287 KGNPNFSF
+1287 RGNPNFSF

-1318 KFNAVNAISFTNSS
+1318 KFNAANAISFTNST
-1332 NLSSGLYQISAK
+1332 NLSSGLYQMQAK
-1344 SVLFDNSNLSVSVGT
+1344 SVSFDNSNLSVSVGT

-1367 SLSQNA
+1367 NLSQNA

-1380 STLELSGDLNL
+1380 STLELQGDLNL

-1415 ASLIASNGSHLNF
+1415 ASLIASNNAHINF
-1428 NGAVNFNSANITT
+1428 NGAVNFNSENTTT
-1441 SLSDSSIVF
+1441 SLNHSSIVF
-1450 KGASSLGGQ
+1450 KGAVSLGGQ
-1459 FNLSNNSFLDFQG
+1459 FNLSNNSSLEFQG
-1472 SSAITSNTAFNFYN
+1472 SSAITSNTAFNFYDS
-1486 NAFSQSPITFHQA
+1486 AFSQSPITFHQA

-1558 QADMNSNWYERI
+1558 QAGMNSNWYERI
-1570 SFFGMRINDGIY
+1570 NFFGMRINDGVY
-1582 DAKNQ
+1582 DAINQ

-1622 TLYNIGSEIF
+1622 TLYNISSEVF

-1647 SDDAQGVFYLTS
+1647 SDDAEGVFYLTS
-1659 SVKGYYN
+1659 NVKGYYN

-1677 NTTKNNNLTSESSVI
+1677 NTTKNNNLTSNSSVI

-1732 KKILGNDFSLSSLSN
+1732 KKILGNGFSLSSLSGLN
-1747 LKGDA
+1747 PNA

-1760 TPSDWKNINELID
+1760 TPNDWKNINELID

-1786 ALIIGATKI
+1786 TLIVGAAKI
-1795 GQTNTNSTV
+1795 GQTNTNSAV

-1876 SQTSLIL
+1876 SQTSLVL

-1934 LIVNTLGSG
+1934 LIADTLGSD
-1943 SVIGGYLTPEQKN
+1943 SVIGGHLTPEQKN

-2055 SEALQN
+2055 SEALKS
-2061 DVVALGK
+2061 DVAALGK

-2074 LGQDMLN
+2074 LGQDALN

-2133 VWQRGDFSFNAQGN
+2133 VWQKGDFNFNAQGN

-2173 AGNNHIAFT
+2173 AGNNRISFT
-2182 NHSGTLNLL
+2182 NHAGLLNLL
-2191 SNQVSNINITTLD
+2191 SNQVSNINITTLN

-2218 SVSQGNLFINAS
+2218 SVSQGSLFINAS
-2230 CVQQSDPI
+2230 CVKQSDPA
-2238 TTNTANPCA
+2238 TTNITNPCT

-2257 SNNASNN
+2257 SSASNN
-2264 APIALNNNDESLMV
+2264 GQIALSNNDESLMV

-2336 VTNNLNIQGAFN
+2336 MANNLNIQGAFN
-2348 NNATQKIGVL
+2348 NNATRKIEVL
-2358 QNLVIAS
+2358 QNLTIAS

-2390 NLENIQTPA
+2390 NLENIQTPT

-2414 TPFINVNNS
+2414 TPFMNINNS

-2446 SLQSYLK
+2446 SLQSYLN

-2493 NSNNAS
+2493 NSNNAHQ
-2499 PNNILSLSVLHNQ
+2499 NNILSLSVLHNQ
-2512 VKMSYGDKVMDFTP
+2512 IKMSYGDKVMDFTP

-2546 AIGGNN
+2546 AVGGNN
-2552 AIKWLSTLMIKTK
+2552 AIKWLSTLMMETK

-2573 YLENHSLNE
+2573 YLKNHSLHE
-2582 ILDATKDLQNT
+2582 ILGVAKDLLNT

-2628 RAREGESNF
+2628 RSREGESDF

-2664 NKHPNNLWVQGVGG
+2664 NKHPNNLWAQGIGG

-2718 NIMRSLG
+2718 NIMHSLA

-2749 TYGGNAS
+2749 TYEGNAS
-2756 HINSSN
+2756 SINSSN

-2818 QNPAYQQFVM
+2818 NDPAYKQFLM

-2865 LLIKAKGDNMVR
+2865 LLIKSKGDNVVR

-2888 GEIFNTFASVITG
+2888 GEVFNTFASVITG
-2901 GEMHLWRLMYVNAGV
+2901 GEMHLWRLVYVNAGV

-2922 QYQDLNITGNVG
+2922 QYQDINITGNVG

>member
-1 MKQFK
+1 MKKFK
-6 KKPKKIKR
+6 KKPKSIKR
-14 SQKIILKR
+14 SHQKTILKR
-22 PLWLM
+22 PLWLA
-27 PLLIGGFASGVYAD
+27 PLLISGFASGVHAD

-119 SGLYNYTGGEYNGG
+119 SGLYNYTGGENNGG
-133 NLDIELGS
+133 NLNIELGS
-141 NATFNLG
+141 NATFDLG
-148 ANSGNSFTS
+148 AHNGNSFTS

-205 TINSNIN
+205 NINSNISVF
-212 AYKTSQVNIGN
+212 KTSQVNIGN
-223 ANSAITI
+223 ANSVITI
-230 NSVSLSGDTCSSLA
+230 GSVSLSGDTCSSLA
-244 KIGSG
+244 SVGVG
-249 ANCSSS
+249 ANCSTS
-255 GPSYSFKGTTS
+255 GPSYSFKGTTN
-266 ATNTTFSNASG
+266 ATNTAFSNASG
-277 SFTFEESANFS
+277 SFTFEENATFS
-288 GAKLNGGAFTFNKGF
+288 GAKLNGGAFTFNKEL

-313 GSFTFKGTSS
+313 GSFNFKDASS
-323 FNNATFSNASYTF
+323 FNGATFSNASYTF
-336 DNQATFQNS
+336 NNQVTFQNS
-345 SFNGGTFTFNNQSN
+345 SFNGGTFTFNDQTNQ
-359 PTNSAQH
+359 TNSAQH
-366 PQILFENSS
+366 PQI
-375 FNGGI
+375 
-380 FTFNNQTNPTNS
+380 Q
-392 AQHPQI
+392 
-398 LFENSSFS
+398 NSSFS
-406 GSTTTLKGSATFEQ
+406 GNATTLKGFVNFQQ
-420 AFNNSNHQLTIQNA
+420 AFNNSNHQLTVQNA
-434 SFDNATFNNTGKITI
+434 SFNNANFNNTGKITI
-449 EKDASFNNTSFNTPV
+449 NESASFNNTTFNTSV
-464 DTNNMSVTGS
+464 NTSNMTITGS

-489 DFGSSKITLA
+489 DFGSSKVTLT
-499 QGATFNLT
+499 QGTTFNLT
-507 SLGSEKSVTILNSS
+507 SLGDKKSVTILNSS
-521 GGITYNHLL
+521 GGITYNNLL

-542 TTESSSKPQS
+542 TNENSSDPQS
-552 FAQGLWDMITYNGVT
+552 LAQGLWDIITYNGVT
-567 GQLLSENAATPKNTD
+567 GQLLSTDATTSKPAD
-582 SSPSAPTKDSP
+582 SSPSKSSTNPT

-598 GYKIGDTIYKL
+598 GYKIGDIIYKL
-609 QETFSPNSIII
+609 QETFSHNSIII

-627 YTPPPTISGSQFD
+627 YTPPPVISGSKFD

-645 YINANMPWYDHK
+645 YINSDMPWYDHK
-657 YYIPKSQNFTE
+657 FYIPKSQNFTE

-691 STNGSNLVIGYNATW
+691 SASGSNLVIGYNSTW
-706 TGNSVSSSGTVSFGD
+706 TDHNVSSSDTVSFGD

-736 YQCIGTTNGAYSAY
+736 YQCTGTTNGTYSAY

-774 NGVDSINIA
+774 NGVDSVNIA
-783 NATITQHNAGAYSS
+783 NATITQHNAGIYSS
-797 SMTFSTQNMDS
+797 SMTFSTQSMNNS
-808 SQNLNGLN
+808 HNLNNLN
-816 ANGKLSVYGATF
+816 ANGTLSVYGTTF

-842 QATFENTN
+842 KAVFENTN
-850 FNGGSYQF
+850 FNRGSYQF
-858 SGDSLNFSNNN
+858 SGDSLNFLNNN

-875 FEISAKNASFNNA
+875 FEIGAKNASFDNA

-918 QIAGNAVFGNSTN
+918 QIAGSAVFGNSAN
-931 SDGSQNTANFNNT
+931 SSQNNANFNNT

-949 AGNATFD
+949 SGNATFD
-956 NMAFNGPTNTSV
+956 NVVFNGPTNMSV

-989 DGMINFS
+989 DGTITFN
-996 AHSVINIG
+996 AHSVINIA

-1043 SSEKLVSSAG
+1043 SSEKLVSSVG
-1053 NGIYDVVY
+1053 NGVYDVVY
-1061 SFNNQTYNFQEVFS
+1061 SFSNQTYNFQEIFS
-1075 PNSISIRRLGVG
+1075 QNSISIRRLGVG
-1087 MVFDYVDM
+1087 MVFDYMDM

-1110 TYMPNSYNNNLGNL
+1110 TYMPNSYNNNLGNS
-1124 NNTIYYYDKSIDF
+1124 NNTIYYYDNSIDF

-1145 TKAEFSQTLT
+1145 TKAEFSQIFT
-1155 GQNSAIVFGAKNI
+1155 GQNSAIVFGAKSI
-1168 WTNASDA
+1168 WTNVSDA

-1186 NKGAGSND
+1186 NKGAGGND

-1249 ATLYNRA
+1249 ATLYNRT

-1287 KGNPNFSF
+1287 GGNPNFSF

-1318 KFNAVNAISFTNSS
+1318 KFNAANAINFTNST
-1332 NLSSGLYQISAK
+1332 NLSSGLYQMQAK
-1344 SVLFDNSNLSVSVGT
+1344 SVSFDNSNLSVSVGT

-1367 SLSQNA
+1367 NLSQNA

-1380 STLELSGDLNL
+1380 STLELQGDLNL

-1415 ASLIASNGSHLNF
+1415 ASLIVNDGSRLNF
-1428 NGAVNFNSANITT
+1428 NGTTNFNSANITT
-1441 SLSDSSIVF
+1441 SLNHSSIVF
-1450 KGASSLGGQ
+1450 KGAISLGGQ
-1459 FNLSNNSFLDFQG
+1459 FNLSNNSSLDFQG
-1472 SSAITSNTAFNFYN
+1472 SSAITSNTAFNFYDST
-1486 NAFSQSPITFHQA
+1486 FSQSPITFHQS

-1558 QADMNSNWYERI
+1558 QVGMNNNWYERI
-1570 SFFGMRINDGIY
+1570 NFFGMRINDGVY
-1582 DAKNQ
+1582 DAINQ

-1622 TLYNIGSEIF
+1622 TLYNIGSEVF

-1647 SDDAQGVFYLTS
+1647 SDDAEGVFYLTS
-1659 SVKGYYN
+1659 NVKGYYN
-1666 PNQSYQASGSN
+1666 PNQSYQANGSN

-1705 LHVYNKG
+1705 LHIYNKG

-1732 KKILGNDFSLSSLSN
+1732 KKILGNDFSPSSLSDLN
-1747 LKGDA
+1747 SNA

-1760 TPSDWKNINELID
+1760 APDDWKNINELID

-1786 ALIIGATKI
+1786 ALIVGATKI
-1795 GQTNTNSTV
+1795 GQTNTNSAV

-1934 LIVNTLGSG
+1934 LIVDMLGSD
-1943 SVIGGYLTPEQKN
+1943 SVIGGHLTPEQKN

-2046 VMLQDIVKP
+2046 VILQDIVKP
-2055 SEALQN
+2055 SNALKN
-2061 DVVALGK
+2061 DAAALGK

-2074 LGQDMLN
+2074 LGQDTLN

-2103 GLGPIYEQGL
+2103 GLGSIYEQGL
-2113 GDLIPNLGKKGLF
+2113 GDLMPNLGKKGLF

-2133 VWQRGDFSFNAQGN
+2133 VWQKGDFSFNAQGN

-2158 NGGTLSFNAGNSLIF
+2158 NGGAISFNAGDTLIF
-2173 AGNNHIAFT
+2173 AGNNRISFT
-2182 NHSGTLNLL
+2182 NHAGLLNLL
-2191 SNQVSNINITTLD
+2191 SHQVSNINITTLN

-2230 CVQQSDPI
+2230 CVEQNNPT
-2238 TTNTANPCA
+2238 TTNIANPCV
-2247 LSAQSANGAS
+2247 LSTQSANGAS
-2257 SNNASNN
+2257 SSNASNN
-2264 APIALNNNDESLMV
+2264 AQIALNNNDESLMV

-2336 VTNNLNIQGAFN
+2336 MANNLNIQGAFN
-2348 NNATQKIGVL
+2348 NNATRKIEVL
-2358 QNLVIAS
+2358 QNLTNAS

-2390 NLENIQTPA
+2390 NLENIQTPT
-2399 PLIQAEGIINLNTTQ
+2399 PLIQARGIINLNTTQ
-2414 TPFINVNNS
+2414 TPFMNVNNS

-2446 SLQSYLK
+2446 SLQSYLN

-2493 NSNNAS
+2493 DSNNAHQ
-2499 PNNILSLSVLHNQ
+2499 NNILSLSVLYNQ
-2512 VKMSYGDKVMDFTP
+2512 VKMSYGDKAMDFTP

-2552 AIKWLSTLMIKTK
+2552 AIKWLSTLMMETK

-2582 ILDATKDLQNT
+2582 ILGVAKDLLNT

-2628 RAREGESNF
+2628 RAREGESDS

-2649 SDPNPSEIFVKYSQP
+2649 SDPNPGEVFVKYSQLS
-2664 NKHPNNLWVQGVGG
+2664 KHPNNLWAQGIGG

-2709 AYGYSGFNG
+2709 AYGYSDFNG

-2756 HINSSN
+2756 NINSSN

-2768 NQRYNYNTWTTS
+2768 NQRYSYNTWTTS

-2805 YHFIGLS
+2805 YYFIGLS

-2818 QNPAYQQFVM
+2818 NDAAYKQFLM

-2865 LLIKAKGDNMVR
+2865 LLIKSKGGNVVR

-2888 GEIFNTFASVITG
+2888 GEVFNTFASVITG
-2901 GEMHLWRLMYVNAGV
+2901 GEMHLWRLVYVNAGV

-2922 QYQDLNITGNVG
+2922 QYQDINITGNVG

>member
-1 MKQFK
+1 MKKFK
-6 KKPKKIKR
+6 KKPKKITRK
-14 SQKIILKR
+14 QKTILKR
-22 PLWLM
+22 PLWLA
-27 PLLIGGFASGVYAD
+27 PLLISGFASGVYANNLWD
-41 GTDILGLSWGE
+41 LLN
-52 KSQKVCVHRPWYA
+52 QKVGGEYVHWVKGSQYCA
-65 LWSCDKWEEKTQ
+65 WWE
-77 QFTGNQL
+77 F
-84 ITKTWAGGNAANYYH
+84 AGCLKNVWGANHKGYDAGNAANYLS
-99 SQNNQDITAN
+99 SQNYQAISVGSGNET
-109 LKNDNGTYFL
+109 GTYSL
-119 SGLYNYTGGEYNGG
+119 SGFTNYVGG
-133 NLDIELGS
+133 NLTI
-141 NATFNLG
+141 NLG
-148 ANSGNSFTS
+148 NSVVLDLNGSNSFTS
-157 WYPNG
+157 YQGYNQGKDDVSFNVGAINLNG
-162 HTNVTFSAGTINVNN
+162 AL
-177 SVEVG
+177 EVG

-205 TINSNIN
+205 TINSNIS
-212 AYKTSQVNIGN
+212 AYKTSQVNVGN
-223 ANSAITI
+223 ANSVITI
-230 NSVSLSGDTCSSLA
+230 GSVSLSGDTCSSLA
-244 KIGSG
+244 RVGVG
-249 ANCSSS
+249 ANCSNS
-255 GPSYSFKGTTS
+255 GPSYSFKGTTN

-277 SFTFEESANFS
+277 SFTFEENATFS
-288 GAKLNGGAFTFNKGF
+288 GAKWNGGTYTFNKEF
-303 NATNN
+303 RATNN

-323 FNNATFSNASYTF
+323 FNGASFSNATYTF
-336 DNQATFQNS
+336 NDQATFQNS
-345 SFNGGTFTFNNQSN
+345 SFNGGTFTFNDQTNQ
-359 PTNSAQH
+359 SAQH
-366 PQILFENSS
+366 PQI
-375 FNGGI
+375 
-380 FTFNNQTNPTNS
+380 Q
-392 AQHPQI
+392 
-398 LFENSSFS
+398 NSSFS
-406 GSTTTLKGSATFEQ
+406 GNATTLKGFVNFQQ

-434 SFDNATFNNTGKITI
+434 SFNNATFNNTGKITI
-449 EKDASFNNTSFNTPV
+449 NEGASFNNTTFNTSV
-464 DTNNMSVTGS
+464 DANNMSVTGG

-499 QGATFNLT
+499 QGTTFNLT

-521 GGITYNHLL
+521 GGITYNNLL
-530 NHALNS
+530 NHALNG

-542 TTESSSKPQS
+542 TNESSSKPQS

-567 GQLLSENAATPKNTD
+567 GQLLNENAATSKNTD
-582 SSPSAPTKDSP
+582 SSPPKSSTNPT

-609 QETFSPNSIII
+609 QETFGPNSIII

-627 YTPPPTISGSQFD
+627 YTPPPVINGSKFD

-645 YINANMPWYDHK
+645 YINADMPWYNHK

-691 STNGSNLVIGYNATW
+691 SASGSNLVIGYNSTW
-706 TGNSVSSSGTVSFGD
+706 TGNSVSSSDTVSFGD
-721 TSGSALNGHCGPWPY
+721 TSGSALSGHCGPWPY
-736 YQCIGTTNGAYSAY
+736 YQCTGTTDGTYSAY

-765 TGGAANLVF
+765 TGGAANLIF

-783 NATITQHNAGAYSS
+783 NATITQHNAGIYSS
-797 SMTFSTQNMDS
+797 SMTFSTQSMDN

-816 ANGKLSVYGATF
+816 ANGKLLVYGTTF

-898 NNSNATTSFVGDF
+898 NNSNATTSFMGDF
-911 TNANSNL
+911 TNAHSNL
-918 QIAGNAVFGNSTN
+918 QIAGNAVFGNSAN
-931 SDGSQNTANFNNT
+931 GSQNNANFNNT

-949 AGNATFD
+949 SGNATFD
-956 NMAFNGPTNTSV
+956 NVVFNGPTNTSV

-989 DGMINFS
+989 DGTITFS

-1043 SSEKLVSSAG
+1043 SSEKLVSSVG
-1053 NGIYDVVY
+1053 NGVYDVVY

-1075 PNSISIRRLGVG
+1075 QNSISIRRLGVS

-1095 EKSDHLYYQNALGFM
+1095 EKSDHLYYKDVIGFM
-1110 TYMPNSYNNNLGNL
+1110 TYMPNSYNNNLGNA
-1124 NNTIYYYDKSIDF
+1124 NNTIYYYDNSIDF
-1137 YASGKTLF
+1137 YASGKTSF
-1145 TKAEFSQTLT
+1145 TKAEFSQTFT
-1155 GQNSAIVFGAKNI
+1155 GQNSAIVFGAKSI

-1175 PQSNTIIRFGD
+1175 PQSNVIIRFGD

-1256 AGTQSSSMNFIS
+1256 AGTQSSSMNFVS

-1287 KGNPNFSF
+1287 GGNPNFSF

-1305 SFRGYVGQTQSVF
+1305 SFRGYVGATQSVF
-1318 KFNAVNAISFTNSS
+1318 KFNAKNAISFTNST
-1332 NLSSGLYQISAK
+1332 NLSSGLYQMQAK
-1344 SVLFDNSNLSVSVGT
+1344 SVSFDNSNLSVSVGT
-1359 SSIKANAI
+1359 SSIKASAI
-1367 SLSQNA
+1367 NLSQNA

-1380 STLELSGDLNL
+1380 STLELQGDLNV
-1391 NDTSSLNLNQSA
+1391 NDTSSLNLNQST

-1415 ASLIASNGSHLNF
+1415 ASLIASNGSRLNF

-1441 SLSDSSIVF
+1441 SLNDSSIVF

-1459 FNLSNNSFLDFQG
+1459 FNLSNNSSLDFQG
-1472 SSAITSNTAFNFYN
+1472 SSAITSNTAFNFYD

-1520 LNLKN
+1520 LDLKN
-1525 SQLVFS
+1525 SQLVFG

-1601 TESFKDNQLS
+1601 TESFKNNQLS

-1659 SVKGYYN
+1659 NVKGYYN
-1666 PNQSYQASGSN
+1666 PNQSYQANGSN
-1677 NTTKNNNLTSESSVI
+1677 NTTKNNNLSSESSVI

-1722 QMALKLYPEI
+1722 QMVLKLYPEI
-1732 KKILGNDFSLSSLSN
+1732 KKILGNDFSLSSLSG

-1786 ALIIGATKI
+1786 TLIIGATKI
-1795 GQTNTNSTV
+1795 GQTDTNSAV
-1804 VFGGLGYQKPCD
+1804 VFGGLGYQTPCD

-1913 LANILGEVAM
+1913 LANILGEVAV

-2031 ITGFISANDIGQVIS
+2031 IAGFISANDIGQVIS

-2055 SEALQN
+2055 SEALQS

-2074 LGQDMLN
+2074 LGQDTLN

-2103 GLGPIYEQGL
+2103 GLGPIYKQGL

-2133 VWQRGDFSFNAQGN
+2133 VWQKGDFSFNAQGN

-2173 AGNNHIAFT
+2173 AGNNHISFT
-2182 NHSGTLNLL
+2182 NHAGTLQLL
-2191 SNQVSNINITTLD
+2191 SDQVSNINITTLD
-2204 ASNGLKINAANNNV
+2204 ASNGLKINAGSNNV

-2230 CVQQSDPI
+2230 CAQQSDPT
-2238 TTNTANPCA
+2238 TTNATNPCA

-2257 SNNASNN
+2257 SSNASNN
-2264 APIALNNNDESLMV
+2264 VQIALNNNDESLMV

-2304 NIKNLY
+2304 NVKNLY

-2323 ISNQAVLEKNASF
+2323 ISNQAVLENNASF

-2348 NNATQKIGVL
+2348 NNATQKIEAL

-2371 GIYGLEVGGALNN
+2371 GIYGLGVGGVLNN
-2384 FGAIHF
+2384 FGTIHF
-2390 NLENIQTPA
+2390 NLENSQTPVN
-2399 PLIQAEGIINLNTTQ
+2399 PLIQAGGVINLNATQ
-2414 TPFINVNNS
+2414 TPFINVNNV

-2446 SLQSYLK
+2446 SLQSYLN

-2499 PNNILSLSVLHNQ
+2499 QNNILSLSVLYDQ
-2512 VKMSYGDKVMDFTP
+2512 IKMSYGNKIMDFTP
-2526 PTLQDYIV
+2526 PTLQDYIA

-2546 AIGGNN
+2546 AVGGN
-2552 AIKWLSTLMIKTK
+2552 AIKWLSTLMMDTK

-2573 YLENHSLNE
+2573 YLKNHSLNE
-2582 ILDATKDLQNT
+2582 ILGVTKDLQNT

-2628 RAREGESNF
+2628 RARERESDF
-2637 SERLLELKNKRF
+2637 SLLELKNKRF
-2649 SDPNPSEIFVKYSQP
+2649 SDPNPGEVFVKHSQLS
-2664 NKHPNNLWVQGVGG
+2664 KHQNNLWVQGIGG

-2709 AYGYSGFNG
+2709 AYGYSDFNG
-2718 NIMRSLG
+2718 NIMHSLG

-2749 TYGGNAS
+2749 TYGGNANN
-2756 HINSSN
+2756 INSSN

-2768 NQRYNYNTWTTS
+2768 NQRYSYNTWTTS

-2818 QNPAYQQFVM
+2818 NDAAYKQFLM

-2845 SRKYFGKNS
+2845 SRKYFGQNS

-2865 LLIKAKGDNMVR
+2865 LLIKSKGDNVVR

-2888 GEIFNTFASVITG
+2888 GEVFNTFASVITG

-2922 QYQDLNITGNVG
+2922 QYQDINITGNVG

>member
-1 MKQFK
+1 MKKFK
-6 KKPKKIKR
+6 KKPKSIKR
-14 SQKIILKR
+14 SHQNQKTILKR
-22 PLWLM
+22 PLWLA

-119 SGLYNYTGGEYNGG
+119 SGLYNYTGGENNGG
-133 NLDIELGS
+133 NLNIELGS
-141 NATFNLG
+141 NATFDLG
-148 ANSGNSFTS
+148 AHSGNSFTS

-162 HTNVTFSAGTINVNN
+162 HTNIIFSAGTINVNN

-205 TINSNIN
+205 NIHSNIS
-212 AYKTSQVNIGN
+212 AFKTSQVDIGN
-223 ANSAITI
+223 ANSVITI
-230 NSVSLSGDTCSSLA
+230 GSVSLSGNVCSSLA
-244 KIGSG
+244 SVGVG
-249 ANCSSS
+249 ANCSTS
-255 GPSYSFKGTTS
+255 GPSYSFKGTTN
-266 ATNTTFSNASG
+266 ATNTTFSNSSG
-277 SFTFEESANFS
+277 SFTFEENATFS
-288 GAKLNGGAFTFNKGF
+288 GAKWNGGAFTFNKGF
-303 NATNN
+303 SATNN

-313 GSFTFKGTSS
+313 GSFNFKGASS
-323 FNNATFSNASYTF
+323 FNGTNFNNAAYTF
-336 DNQATFQNS
+336 NNQAAFQNS
-345 SFNGGTFTFNNQSN
+345 SFNGGTFTFND
-359 PTNSAQH
+359 
-366 PQILFENSS
+366 
-375 FNGGI
+375 
-380 FTFNNQTNPTNS
+380 QTNQS

-406 GSTTTLKGSATFEQ
+406 SNATTLKGFVDFQQ

-434 SFDNATFNNTGKITI
+434 SFNNANFSNTGKITI
-449 EKDASFNNTSFNTPV
+449 NESASFNNTTFNTSV
-464 DTNNMSVTGS
+464 DTNNMTITGS
-474 VTLSGK
+474 VTLNGK
-480 NDLKNGSTL
+480 NDLKKGSTL
-489 DFGSSKITLA
+489 DFGSSQVTLA
-499 QGATFNLT
+499 QGTTFNLT
-507 SLGSEKSVTILNSS
+507 SLGDKNSVTILNSS
-521 GGITYNHLL
+521 GGITYNNLL
-530 NHALNS
+530 NHVLNS
-536 LTNALK
+536 LTSALK
-542 TTESSSKPQS
+542 TNESSSEPQS

-567 GQLLSENAATPKNTD
+567 GQLLNGNAATSKPTGSPPSK
-582 SSPSAPTKDSP
+582 SSTNPT

-609 QETFSPNSIII
+609 QETFSHNSIII

-627 YTPPPTISGSQFD
+627 YTPPPVISGSKFD

-645 YINANMPWYDHK
+645 YINSNMPWYDHK

-691 STNGSNLVIGYNATW
+691 STSNSNLVIGYNSTW
-706 TGNSVSSSGTVSFGD
+706 TDHNISSSGTVSFGD

-736 YQCIGTTNGAYSAY
+736 YQCTGTTDGTYSAY

-774 NGVDSINIA
+774 NGVDSVNIA
-783 NATITQHNAGAYSS
+783 NATITQHNAGIYSS
-797 SMTFSTQNMDS
+797 SMTFSTQSMDS
-808 SQNLNGLN
+808 LQNLQDLN
-816 ANGKLSVYGATF
+816 ANGKLWVYGTTF

-858 SGDSLNFSNNN
+858 NGDSLNFSNNN

-875 FEISAKNASFNNA
+875 FEIGAKNASFNNA

-898 NNSNATTSFVGDF
+898 NNSSATTSFVGDF

-918 QIAGNAVFGNSTN
+918 QIAGNAVFGNSAN
-931 SDGSQNTANFNNT
+931 SSQNNANFNNT
-944 GSVNI
+944 GSVNVS
-949 AGNATFD
+949 GNATFD
-956 NMAFNGPTNTSV
+956 NVVFNGPTNTSV

-983 APLSFG
+983 TPLSFG
-989 DGMINFS
+989 DGTITFN

-1043 SSEKLVSSAG
+1043 SSEKLVSSVG
-1053 NGIYDVVY
+1053 NGVYDVVY

-1110 TYMPNSYNNNLGNL
+1110 TYMPNSYNNNLGNS
-1124 NNTIYYYDKSIDF
+1124 NNTIYYYDNSIDF

-1145 TKAEFSQTLT
+1145 TKAEFSQTFT
-1155 GQNSAIVFGAKNI
+1155 GQNSTIVFGAKSI
-1168 WTNASDA
+1168 WTDASDA
-1175 PQSNTIIRFGD
+1175 PQSNAIIRFGD

-1256 AGTQSSSMNFIS
+1256 AGTQSSSMNFVS

-1287 KGNPNFSF
+1287 GGNPNFSF

-1305 SFRGYVGQTQSVF
+1305 SFRGYVGKTQSVF
-1318 KFNAVNAISFTNSS
+1318 KFNATNAINFTNST
-1332 NLSSGLYQISAK
+1332 NLSSGLYQMQAK

-1367 SLSQNA
+1367 NLSQNA

-1380 STLELSGDLNL
+1380 STLELQGDLNV
-1391 NDTSSLNLNQSA
+1391 NDTSSLNLNQST

-1428 NGAVNFNSANITT
+1428 NGAANFNSANITT

-1450 KGASSLGGQ
+1450 KGAISLGGQ
-1459 FNLSNNSFLDFQG
+1459 FNLSNNSSLDFQG
-1472 SSAITSNTAFNFYN
+1472 SSAITSNTAFNFYD

-1558 QADMNSNWYERI
+1558 QAGMNSNWYERI
-1570 SFFGMRINDGIY
+1570 NFFGMRISDGIY

-1601 TESFKDNQLS
+1601 TESFKNNQLS

-1647 SDDAQGVFYLTS
+1647 SDDAEGVFYLTS
-1659 SVKGYYN
+1659 NVKGYYN
-1666 PNQSYQASGSN
+1666 PNQSYQANGSN
-1677 NTTKNNNLTSESSVI
+1677 NTTKNNDLTSESSVI

-1705 LHVYNKG
+1705 LHIYNKG

-1732 KKILGNDFSLSSLSN
+1732 KKVLGNDFSLSSLSDLN
-1747 LKGDA
+1747 SDA
-1752 LNQLTKLI
+1752 LNELIKLI
-1760 TPSDWKNINELID
+1760 TPNDWKNINELID

-1786 ALIIGATKI
+1786 TLIVGATKI
-1795 GQTNTNSTV
+1795 GQTDTNSAV

-1923 QSINKAGGLGN
+1923 QTINKAGGLGN
-1934 LIVNTLGSG
+1934 LIADALGSD
-1943 SVIGGYLTPEQKN
+1943 SVIGGHLTPEQKN

-2055 SEALQN
+2055 SKALQS

-2074 LGQDMLN
+2074 LGQDTLN
-2081 SLESLLQNQQIK
+2081 SLESLLQNRQIK
-2093 SVLDKVLAAK
+2093 SVLNKVLAAK
-2103 GLGPIYEQGL
+2103 GLGSIYEQGL
-2113 GDLIPNLGKKGLF
+2113 GDLMPNLGKKGLF

-2133 VWQRGDFSFNAQGN
+2133 VWQKGDFSFNAQGN

-2158 NGGTLSFNAGNSLIF
+2158 NGGVLSFNAGNSLIF
-2173 AGNNHIAFT
+2173 AGNNHISFT
-2182 NHSGTLNLL
+2182 NHAGTLQLL
-2191 SNQVSNINITTLD
+2191 SDQVSNINITTLN

-2218 SVSQGNLFINAS
+2218 SVSQGNLFVNAS
-2230 CVQQSDPI
+2230 CAQQSDP
-2238 TTNTANPCA
+2238 TTANATNPCA
-2247 LSAQSANGAS
+2247 LNAQSVNGAS
-2257 SNNASNN
+2257 SNKASNN
-2264 APIALNNNDESLMV
+2264 AQIALNNNDESLII
-2278 TANDF
+2278 TANNF

-2304 NIKNLY
+2304 TIKNLY

-2348 NNATQKIGVL
+2348 NNATRKIEVL
-2358 QNLVIAS
+2358 QNLTIAS

-2371 GIYGLEVGGALNN
+2371 GVYGLEVGGALNH

-2390 NLENIQTPA
+2390 NLENIQTPT

-2414 TPFINVNNS
+2414 APFMNVNNS
-2423 MANNT
+2423 MADNT

-2446 SLQSYLK
+2446 SLQSYLN

-2468 NGVLTY
+2468 NGALTY

-2493 NSNNAS
+2493 SSNNAHQ
-2499 PNNILSLSVLHNQ
+2499 NNILSLSVLYNQ
-2512 VKMSYGDKVMDFTP
+2512 IKMSYGDKAMDFTP

-2552 AIKWLSTLMIKTK
+2552 AIKWLSTLMMETK

-2582 ILDATKDLQNT
+2582 ILGVAKDLSNT

-2607 NLLELASYTQQTS
+2607 NLLELAGYTQQTS

-2628 RAREGESNF
+2628 RTREGESDF

-2649 SDPNPSEIFVKYSQP
+2649 SDPNPGEVFVKYPQP
-2664 NKHPNNLWVQGVGG
+2664 NKHSNNLWVQGIGG

-2691 LNVGYDRLV
+2691 LNAGYDRLI

-2718 NIMRSLG
+2718 NIMHSLA

-2730 GMYARA
+2730 GVYARA

-2749 TYGGNAS
+2749 TYGGNANS
-2756 HINSSN
+2756 INSSN

-2768 NQRYNYNTWTTS
+2768 NQRYSYNTWTTS

-2805 YHFIGLS
+2805 YYFIGLS
-2812 GMKGKM
+2812 ATKGKM
-2818 QNPAYQQFVM
+2818 NDVAYKQFLM

-2865 LLIKAKGDNMVR
+2865 LLIKSKGGNMVR

-2888 GEIFNTFASVITG
+2888 GEVFNTFMSVVTG

-2922 QYQDLNITGNVG
+2922 PYQDINITGNVG

>member
-1 MKQFK
+1 MKKFK
-6 KKPKKIKR
+6 KKPKSIKR
-14 SQKIILKR
+14 SHQNQKTILKC
-22 PLWLM
+22 PLWLA
-27 PLLIGGFASGVYAD
+27 PLLIGGFVNGVYAD

-52 KSQKVCVHRPWYA
+52 KSQRVCVHHPWYA

-99 SQNNQDITAN
+99 TQNNQNITAN

-119 SGLYNYTGGEYNGG
+119 SGLYNYTGGEYNRG
-133 NLDIELGS
+133 NLNIELGS

-148 ANSGNSFTS
+148 ASSGNSFTS

-199 LNANKV
+199 LNANQV
-205 TINSNIN
+205 NINSNIS
-212 AYKTSQVNIGN
+212 AFKTSQVNVGN
-223 ANSAITI
+223 ANSVITI
-230 NSVSLSGDTCSSLA
+230 GSVSLSGDTCSSLA
-244 KIGSG
+244 SVGVG
-249 ANCSSS
+249 ANCSTS
-255 GPSYSFKGTTS
+255 GPSYSFKGTTN
-266 ATNTTFSNASG
+266 ATNTAFSNANG
-277 SFTFEESANFS
+277 SFTFEENATFS
-288 GAKLNGGAFTFNKGF
+288 GAKWNGGAFTFNKEF
-303 NATNN
+303 KATNN

-313 GSFTFKGTSS
+313 GSFNFKGASS
-323 FNNATFSNASYTF
+323 FNGANFNNATYTF
-336 DNQATFQNS
+336 NDQATFQNS
-345 SFNGGTFTFNNQSN
+345 SFNGGTFTFNDQTNQ
-359 PTNSAQH
+359 SAQH
-366 PQILFENSS
+366 PQI
-375 FNGGI
+375 
-380 FTFNNQTNPTNS
+380 Q
-392 AQHPQI
+392 
-398 LFENSSFS
+398 NSSFS
-406 GSTTTLKGSATFEQ
+406 GNATTLKGFVNFQQ

-434 SFDNATFNNTGKITI
+434 SFNNATFNNTGKITI
-449 EKDASFNNTSFNTPV
+449 NEGASFNNTTFNTSIN
-464 DTNNMSVTGS
+464 TNNMTITGS

-489 DFGSSKITLA
+489 DFGSSKITLT
-499 QGATFNLT
+499 QGTTFNLT
-507 SLGSEKSVTILNSS
+507 SLGDKNSVTILNSS
-521 GGITYNHLL
+521 GGITYNNLL
-530 NHALNS
+530 NHAINS
-536 LTNALK
+536 LTSALK
-542 TTESSSKPQS
+542 TNESSSDPQS
-552 FAQGLWDMITYNGVT
+552 FAQGLWEMITYDGVT
-567 GQLLSENAATPKNTD
+567 GQLLSESTATSKNTD
-582 SSPSAPTKDSP
+582 SSPPKSSSNST

-627 YTPPPTISGSQFD
+627 YTPPPVISGSKFD

-645 YINANMPWYDHK
+645 YINADMPWYDHK

-691 STNGSNLVIGYNATW
+691 SASNSNLVIGYNSTW

-736 YQCIGTTNGAYSAY
+736 YQCTGTTNGTYSAY

-765 TGGAANLVF
+765 TGGAANLIF

-783 NATITQHNAGAYSS
+783 NATITQHNAGIYSS
-797 SMTFSTQNMDS
+797 SMTFSTQSMDN

-816 ANGKLSVYGATF
+816 SNGTLSVYGTTF

-850 FNGGSYQF
+850 FNGGNYQF

-888 NFNNS
+888 SFNNS

-898 NNSNATTSFVGDF
+898 NNSSATTSFVGDL
-911 TNANSNL
+911 TNAHSNL

-931 SDGSQNTANFNNT
+931 SSGSQNNANFNNT

-956 NMAFNGPTNTSV
+956 NVVFNGPTNTSV

-989 DGMINFS
+989 DGTIVFS

-1004 EAITNGN
+1004 ETITNGN

-1043 SSEKLVSSAG
+1043 SSEKLVSSVG
-1053 NGIYDVVY
+1053 NGVYDVVY
-1061 SFNNQTYNFQEVFS
+1061 SFNNQTYNFQEIFS
-1075 PNSISIRRLGVG
+1075 QNSISIRRLGVG
-1087 MVFDYVDM
+1087 MVFDYMDM

-1110 TYMPNSYNNNLGNL
+1110 TYMPNSYNNNLGNA

-1145 TKAEFSQTLT
+1145 TKAEFSQTFT

-1168 WTNASDA
+1168 WTNASDV

-1208 TGHYEAQKIYITGSI
+1208 TGHYEAQKIYITASI

-1256 AGTQSSSMNFIS
+1256 AGTQSSSMNFVS

-1305 SFRGYVGQTQSVF
+1305 SFRGYVGATQSVF
-1318 KFNAVNAISFTNSS
+1318 KFNATNAISFTNST
-1332 NLSSGLYQISAK
+1332 NLSSGLYQMQAK

-1359 SSIKANAI
+1359 SSIKASAVN
-1367 SLSQNA
+1367 LSQNA

-1380 STLELSGDLNL
+1380 STLELQGDLNL
-1391 NDTSSLNLNQSA
+1391 NDTSSLNLNQST

-1415 ASLIASNGSHLNF
+1415 ASLIASNNAHINF
-1428 NGAVNFNSANITT
+1428 NGTTNFNSENITT
-1441 SLSDSSIVF
+1441 SLNNSSIVF
-1450 KGASSLGGQ
+1450 KGAVSLGGQ
-1459 FNLSNNSFLDFQG
+1459 FNLSNNSSLDFQG
-1472 SSAITSNTAFNFYN
+1472 SSAITSNTAFNFYD
-1486 NAFSQSPITFHQA
+1486 NAFSKSPITFHQT

-1520 LNLKN
+1520 LDLKN

-1558 QADMNSNWYERI
+1558 QAGMNSNWYERI
-1570 SFFGMRINDGIY
+1570 SFFGMRINDGVY
-1582 DAKNQ
+1582 DAINQ

-1622 TLYNIGSEIF
+1622 TLYNIGSEVF

-1647 SDDAQGVFYLTS
+1647 SDDAEGVFYLTS

-1666 PNQSYQASGSN
+1666 PNQSYQANGSN
-1677 NTTKNNNLTSESSVI
+1677 NTTKNNNLSSESSVI

-1705 LHVYNKG
+1705 LHIYNKG

-1732 KKILGNDFSLSSLSN
+1732 KKILGNDFSLSSLSDLN
-1747 LKGDA
+1747 PDA

-1760 TPSDWKNINELID
+1760 TPNDWKNINELID

-1795 GQTNTNSTV
+1795 GQTNTNSAV

-1843 IDTTFNAKEIYLT
+1843 IDTTFNAKGIYLT

-1913 LANILGEVAM
+1913 LANILGEVAV

-1934 LIVNTLGSG
+1934 LIADMLGSG
-1943 SVIGGYLTPEQKN
+1943 SVIGWHLTPEQKN

-2018 INDLLSKKGLFNQ
+2018 INDLLSKKGLLNQ

-2055 SEALQN
+2055 NEALQS
-2061 DVVALGK
+2061 DVAALGK
-2068 QMIGEF
+2068 QMISEF
-2074 LGQDMLN
+2074 LGQDTLN

-2133 VWQRGDFSFNAQGN
+2133 VWQKGDFSFNAQGN

-2182 NHSGTLNLL
+2182 NHFGTLQLL
-2191 SNQVSNINITTLD
+2191 SNQVSNINITTLN
-2204 ASNGLKINAANNNV
+2204 ASNGLKINAGSNNI

-2230 CVQQSDPI
+2230 CAQQSDP
-2238 TTNTANPCA
+2238 TTANATNPCA
-2247 LSAQSANGAS
+2247 LTTQNANGAS
-2257 SNNASNN
+2257 SSNASNN

-2323 ISNQAVLEKNASF
+2323 ISNQAVLENNASF

-2348 NNATQKIGVL
+2348 NNATQKIEVL

-2371 GIYGLEVGGALNN
+2371 GIYGLGVGGALNN
-2384 FGAIHF
+2384 LGTIHF
-2390 NLENIQTPA
+2390 NLENSQTPVN

-2414 TPFINVNNS
+2414 TPFINVNNV
-2423 MANNT
+2423 MVNNT

-2468 NGVLTY
+2468 NGALTY

-2493 NSNNAS
+2493 DSNNAHQ
-2499 PNNILSLSVLHNQ
+2499 NNILSLSVLHDQ
-2512 VKMSYGDKVMDFTP
+2512 IKMSYGDKAMDFTP

-2546 AIGGNN
+2546 AVGGN
-2552 AIKWLSTLMIKTK
+2552 AIKWLSTLMMETK

-2582 ILDATKDLQNT
+2582 ILGVTKDLQNT

-2628 RAREGESNF
+2628 RAREGESDF
-2637 SERLLELKNKRF
+2637 SLLELKNKHF
-2649 SDPNPSEIFVKYSQP
+2649 SDPNPGEVFVKHSQP
-2664 NKHPNNLWVQGVGG
+2664 SKHQNNLWVQGIGG

-2691 LNVGYDRLV
+2691 LNAGYDRLV

-2709 AYGYSGFNG
+2709 AYGYSDFNG
-2718 NIMRSLG
+2718 NIMRSLA

-2749 TYGGNAS
+2749 TYGGNATS
-2756 HINSSN
+2756 INSSN
-2762 SLLSVL
+2762 PLLSVL

-2818 QNPAYQQFVM
+2818 NDAAYKQFLM

-2845 SRKYFGKNS
+2845 SRKYFGQNS

-2865 LLIKAKGDNMVR
+2865 LLIKSKGDNMVR

-2888 GEIFNTFASVITG
+2888 GEVFNTFASVITG

-2922 QYQDLNITGNVG
+2922 QYQDINITGNVG

>member
-1 MKQFK
+1 MKKFK
-6 KKPKKIKR
+6 KKPKKITRK
-14 SQKIILKR
+14 QKTILKR
-22 PLWLM
+22 PLWLA
-27 PLLIGGFASGVYAD
+27 PLLISGFASGAYANNNLWD
-41 GTDILGLSWGE
+41 LLNP
-52 KSQKVCVHRPWYA
+52 KV
-65 LWSCDKWEEKTQ
+65 
-77 QFTGNQL
+77 
-84 ITKTWAGGNAANYYH
+84 
-99 SQNNQDITAN
+99 
-109 LKNDNGTYFL
+109 
-119 SGLYNYTGGEYNGG
+119 GGEYVHWVKGSRYCAWWEFAGCLKNVWGASHKGYDAGNVANYLSSQNYQAISVGSGNETGTYSLSSFTNYVGG
-133 NLDIELGS
+133 NLTI
-141 NATFNLG
+141 NLG
-148 ANSGNSFTS
+148 NSVVLDLSGSNSFTS
-157 WYPNG
+157 YQGYNQGTDDVSFNVGAINLNG
-162 HTNVTFSAGTINVNN
+162 AL
-177 SVEVG
+177 EVG

-190 THTGTATLN
+190 THTGIATLN

-205 TINSNIN
+205 NIYSNIS
-212 AYKTSQVNIGN
+212 AFKTSQVNIGN
-223 ANSAITI
+223 ANSAII
-230 NSVSLSGDTCSSLA
+230 IGSVSLSGDTCSSLA
-244 KIGSG
+244 SAGVG
-249 ANCSSS
+249 ANCSTS
-255 GPSYSFKGTTS
+255 GPSYSFKGTTN
-266 ATNTTFSNASG
+266 ATNTTFSNTSG
-277 SFTFEESANFS
+277 SFTFEENATFS
-288 GAKLNGGAFTFNKGF
+288 GAKWNGGAFTFNKEF

-308 TAFNS
+308 TAFNR
-313 GSFTFKGTSS
+313 GSFNFKGASS
-323 FNNATFSNASYTF
+323 FNGTNFNNATYTF

-345 SFNGGTFTFNNQSN
+345 SFNGGTFTFNSQIN

-366 PQILFENSS
+366 PQI
-375 FNGGI
+375 
-380 FTFNNQTNPTNS
+380 Q
-392 AQHPQI
+392 
-398 LFENSSFS
+398 NSSFS
-406 GSTTTLKGSATFEQ
+406 GNATTLKGSVNFQQ

-434 SFDNATFNNTGKITI
+434 SFNNANFNNTGKITI
-449 EKDASFNNTSFNTPV
+449 EKEASFNNTTFNTSIN
-464 DTNNMSVTGS
+464 TNNMSVTGG

-489 DFGSSKITLA
+489 DFGSSQVTLT
-499 QGATFNLT
+499 QGTTFNLT
-507 SLGSEKSVTILNSS
+507 SLEDKNSVTILNSS
-521 GGITYNHLL
+521 GGITYNNLL

-542 TTESSSKPQS
+542 TNESSSLPQS
-552 FAQGLWDMITYNGVT
+552 FTQGLWEMITYNGVT
-567 GQLLSENAATPKNTD
+567 GQLLNENATTSKPTD
-582 SSPSAPTKDSP
+582 SSPSKSSSNPT

-645 YINANMPWYDHK
+645 YINADMPWYNHK

-691 STNGSNLVIGYNATW
+691 SASGSNLVIGYNSTW
-706 TGNSVSSSGTVSFGD
+706 TGNSVSSSDTVSFGD
-721 TSGSALNGHCGPWPY
+721 TSGNALNGHCGPWPY
-736 YQCIGTTNGAYSAY
+736 YQCTGTTNGTYSAY

-765 TGGAANLVF
+765 TGGAANLIF
-774 NGVDSINIA
+774 NGVDSVNIA
-783 NATITQHNAGAYSS
+783 NATITQHNAGIYSS
-797 SMTFSTQNMDS
+797 SMTFSTQNMDN
-808 SQNLNGLN
+808 SQNLSGLN
-816 ANGKLSVYGATF
+816 ANGKLSVYGTTF

-842 QATFENTN
+842 QAVFENTN

-918 QIAGNAVFGNSTN
+918 QIAGNAVFGNPTN
-931 SDGSQNTANFNNT
+931 SNGSQNNANFNNT

-949 AGNATFD
+949 SGNATFD
-956 NMAFNGPTNTSV
+956 NVVFNGPTNTSV

-989 DGMINFS
+989 DGTIVFN

-1011 PITLVSSS
+1011 PITLISSS

-1053 NGIYDVVY
+1053 NGVYDVVY
-1061 SFNNQTYNFQEVFS
+1061 SFNNQTYNFQEIFS
-1075 PNSISIRRLGVG
+1075 PNSISIRRLGVS

-1110 TYMPNSYNNNLGNL
+1110 TYMPNSYNNNLGNA
-1124 NNTIYYYDKSIDF
+1124 NNTIYYYDNSIDF
-1137 YASGKTLF
+1137 YASGKTPF
-1145 TKAEFSQTLT
+1145 TKAEFSQTFT
-1155 GQNSAIVFGAKNI
+1155 GQNSAIVFGAKSI

-1175 PQSNTIIRFGD
+1175 PQSNVIIRFGD

-1256 AGTQSSSMNFIS
+1256 AGTQSSSMNFVS

-1287 KGNPNFSF
+1287 GGNPNFSF

-1305 SFRGYVGQTQSVF
+1305 SFRGYVGKTQSVF
-1318 KFNAVNAISFTNSS
+1318 KFNAKNAISFTNST
-1332 NLSSGLYQISAK
+1332 NLSSGLYQISAN
-1344 SVLFDNSNLSVSVGT
+1344 SVSFDNSNLSVSVGT

-1367 SLSQNA
+1367 NLSQNA

-1380 STLELSGDLNL
+1380 STLELQGDLNV
-1391 NDTSSLNLNQSA
+1391 NDTSSLNLNQST

-1428 NGAVNFNSANITT
+1428 NGAVNFNSENITT
-1441 SLSDSSIVF
+1441 SLNDSSIVF
-1450 KGASSLGGQ
+1450 KGAISLGGQ
-1459 FNLSNNSFLDFQG
+1459 FNLSNNSSLDFQG
-1472 SSAITSNTAFNFYN
+1472 SSAITSNTAFNFYD
-1486 NAFSQSPITFHQA
+1486 NAFSQSPITFHQT
-1499 LDIKAPL
+1499 LDVKAPL

-1520 LNLKN
+1520 LDLKN
-1525 SQLVFS
+1525 SQLVFG

-1570 SFFGMRINDGIY
+1570 SFFGMRISDGIY

-1622 TLYNIGSEIF
+1622 TLYNIGSEVF

-1637 YNNANGVYSY
+1637 YSNANGVYSY
-1647 SDDAQGVFYLTS
+1647 SDDAEGVFYLTS

-1666 PNQSYQASGSN
+1666 PNQSYQANGSN

-1705 LHVYNKG
+1705 LHIYNKG
-1712 YNFNNIKALG
+1712 YNFSNIKALG

-1732 KKILGNDFSLSSLSN
+1732 KKILGNDFSLSSLSDLN
-1747 LKGDA
+1747 SNA

-1795 GQTNTNSTV
+1795 GQTDTNSAV
-1804 VFGGLGYQKPCD
+1804 VFGGLGYQTPCD

-1913 LANILGEVAM
+1913 LANILGEVAV

-1934 LIVNTLGSG
+1934 LIVNTLGSN

-1970 LMNDSGLNTAI
+1970 LMNDSGLNAAI

-2046 VMLQDIVKP
+2046 VVLQDIVKP
-2055 SEALQN
+2055 SNALKN

-2074 LGQDMLN
+2074 LGQDTLN

-2113 GDLIPNLGKKGLF
+2113 GDLIPSLGKKGLF

-2133 VWQRGDFSFNAQGN
+2133 VWQKGDFSFNAQGN

-2182 NHSGTLNLL
+2182 NHFGTLQLL

-2204 ASNGLKINAANNNV
+2204 ASNGLKINASNNNV

-2230 CVQQSDPI
+2230 CVQQSDP
-2238 TTNTANPCA
+2238 TAVNATNPCT

-2257 SNNASNN
+2257 SSNASNN

-2317 QANNLT
+2317 QANNLI

-2348 NNATQKIGVL
+2348 NNATQKIEVL

-2371 GIYGLEVGGALNN
+2371 GIYGLEVGGVLNN
-2384 FGAIHF
+2384 LGTINF
-2390 NLENIQTPA
+2390 NLENSQTPVN
-2399 PLIQAEGIINLNTTQ
+2399 PLIQAGGVINLNATQ

-2493 NSNNAS
+2493 DSNNAHQ
-2499 PNNILSLSVLHNQ
+2499 NNILSLSVLYNQ
-2512 VKMSYGDKVMDFTP
+2512 IKMSYGNKIMDFTL

-2546 AIGGNN
+2546 AIGGN
-2552 AIKWLSTLMIKTK
+2552 AIKWLSTLMIETK
-2565 ENPLFAPI
+2565 ENPLFVPI
-2573 YLENHSLNE
+2573 YLKNHSLNE
-2582 ILDATKDLQNT
+2582 ILGVTKDLLNT

-2628 RAREGESNF
+2628 RSREGESDF

-2649 SDPNPSEIFVKYSQP
+2649 SDPNPGEVFVKYSQP
-2664 NKHPNNLWVQGVGG
+2664 DKHPNNLWVQGIGG

-2718 NIMRSLG
+2718 NIMHSLA

-2756 HINSSN
+2756 NINSSN

-2805 YHFIGLS
+2805 YHFIGTS
-2812 GMKGKM
+2812 AMKGKM
-2818 QNPAYQQFVM
+2818 NDAAYKQFLM

-2865 LLIKAKGDNMVR
+2865 LLIKSKGSNTVR

-2888 GEIFNTFASVITG
+2888 GEVFNTFASVVTG
-2901 GEMHLWRLMYVNAGV
+2901 GEMHLWRLVYVNAGV

-2922 QYQDLNITGNVG
+2922 QYQDINITGNVG

>member
-14 SQKIILKR
+14 SHQNQKTILKR

-52 KSQKVCVHRPWYA
+52 KSQKVCVHHPWYA

-133 NLDIELGS
+133 NLNIELGS

-148 ANSGNSFTS
+148 VNSGNSFTS

-223 ANSAITI
+223 ANSTITI

-249 ANCSSS
+249 ANCSTS
-255 GPSYSFKGTTS
+255 GPSYSFKGTTN

-277 SFTFEESANFS
+277 SFTFEENATFS
-288 GAKLNGGAFTFNKGF
+288 GAKWNGGAFTFNKGF

-313 GSFTFKGTSS
+313 GSFTFKDTSS

-336 DNQATFQNS
+336 NNQATFQNS
-345 SFNGGTFTFNNQSN
+345 SFNGGIFTFNNQSN

-375 FNGGI
+375 F
-380 FTFNNQTNPTNS
+380 
-392 AQHPQI
+392 
-398 LFENSSFS
+398 S
-406 GSTTTLKGSATFEQ
+406 GSATTLKGSVIFQQ
-420 AFNNSNHQLTIQNA
+420 AFNNSNQQLTIQNA
-434 SFDNATFNNTGKITI
+434 SFNNATFNNTGKITI
-449 EKDASFNNTSFNTPV
+449 NESASFNNTSFNTPV
-464 DTNNMSVTGS
+464 DTNNMTISGG

-499 QGATFNLT
+499 QGTTFNLT

-530 NHALNS
+530 NHAINS

-542 TTESSSKPQS
+542 TNESSSKPQS

-567 GQLLSENAATPKNTD
+567 GQLLSENATTPKPANA
-582 SSPSAPTKDSP
+582 SPSAPTKDSP

-620 QALESGT
+620 QALESET
-627 YTPPPTISGSQFD
+627 YTPPPVINDSKFD

-645 YINANMPWYDHK
+645 YINADMPWYDHK

-691 STNGSNLVIGYNATW
+691 SANGSNLVIGYNATW
-706 TGNSVSSSGTVSFGD
+706 TGNSVSSSDTVSFGD

-736 YQCIGTTNGAYSAY
+736 YQCTGTTNGTYSAY

-816 ANGKLSVYGATF
+816 ANGKLLVYGATF

-842 QATFENTN
+842 QAVFENTN

-898 NNSNATTSFVGDF
+898 NNSNATTSFMGDF

-931 SDGSQNTANFNNT
+931 SNGSQNNANFNNT

-949 AGNATFD
+949 AGNVTFD
-956 NMAFNGPTNTSV
+956 NVVFNSPTNTSV

-989 DGMINFS
+989 DGTIAFS

-1011 PITLVSSS
+1011 PITLISSS

-1053 NGIYDVVY
+1053 NGVYDVVY

-1110 TYMPNSYNNNLGNL
+1110 TYMPNSYNNNLGNP
-1124 NNTIYYYDKSIDF
+1124 NNTIYYYDNSIDF

-1145 TKAEFSQTLT
+1145 TKAEFSQTFT

-1168 WTNASDA
+1168 WTSVSDA
-1175 PQSNTIIRFGD
+1175 PQSNVIIRFGD

-1238 FNGLQGILLTN
+1238 FNGIQGILLTN

-1256 AGTQSSSMNFIS
+1256 AGTQSSSMNFVS

-1305 SFRGYVGQTQSVF
+1305 SFRGYVGTTQSVF
-1318 KFNAVNAISFTNSS
+1318 KFNAANTISFTNSS
-1332 NLSSGLYQISAK
+1332 NLSSGLYQMQAK

-1367 SLSQNA
+1367 NLSQNA

-1380 STLELSGDLNL
+1380 STLELQGDLNL

-1403 INVSNNATINDY
+1403 INVSNNAMINDY

-1441 SLSDSSIVF
+1441 SLSNSSIVF
-1450 KGASSLGGQ
+1450 KGAVSLGGQ
-1459 FNLSNNSFLDFQG
+1459 FNLSNNSSLDFQG
-1472 SSAITSNTAFNFYN
+1472 SSAITSNTAFNFYD

-1499 LDIKAPL
+1499 LDVKVPL

-1546 LNDNKNRVYNII
+1546 LNGNKNRVYNII
-1558 QADMNSNWYERI
+1558 QADMNGNWYERI
-1570 SFFGMRINDGIY
+1570 NFFGMHINDGIY

-1611 VTLSQ
+1611 VMLSQ

-1666 PNQSYQASGSN
+1666 PNQSYQANGSN

-1705 LHVYNKG
+1705 LHIYNKG

-1795 GQTNTNSTV
+1795 GQTNTNSAV

-1934 LIVNTLGSG
+1934 LIVNTLGSN

-2074 LGQDMLN
+2074 LGQDTLN

-2133 VWQRGDFSFNAQGN
+2133 VWQKGDFSFNAQGN

-2182 NHSGTLNLL
+2182 NHFGTLNLL
-2191 SNQVSNINITTLD
+2191 SDQVSNINITTLD
-2204 ASNGLKINAANNNV
+2204 ASNGLKINAGSNNI

-2230 CVQQSDPI
+2230 CAQQSTP
-2238 TTNTANPCA
+2238 TTASATNPCTT
-2247 LSAQSANGAS
+2247 AQNNAS
-2257 SNNASNN
+2257 SSNASNN
-2264 APIALNNNDESLMV
+2264 APIVLNNNDESLMV

-2304 NIKNLY
+2304 NVKNLY

-2336 VTNNLNIQGAFN
+2336 VTNNLNIQGVFN
-2348 NNATQKIGVL
+2348 NNATQKIEVL

-2499 PNNILSLSVLHNQ
+2499 PNNILSLSVLYNQ
-2512 VKMSYGDKVMDFTP
+2512 VKMSYGDKAMDFTP
-2526 PTLQDYIV
+2526 PTLQDYIA

-2582 ILDATKDLQNT
+2582 ILGVTKDLQNT

-2649 SDPNPSEIFVKYSQP
+2649 SDPNPSEVFVKYSQP
-2664 NKHPNNLWVQGVGG
+2664 NKHPNNLWIQGVGG
-2678 ASFISGGNGTLYG
+2678 ASFIFGGNGTLYG

-2700 KNVILGGYV
+2700 KSVILGGYV

>member
-1 MKQFK
+1 
-6 KKPKKIKR
+6 
-14 SQKIILKR
+14 
-22 PLWLM
+22 M
-27 PLLIGGFASGVYAD
+27 PLLISGFASGVYAD

-52 KSQKVCVHRPWYA
+52 KSQKVCVHRPW
-65 LWSCDKWEEKTQ
+65 LWRCDKWEEKTQ
-77 QFTGNQL
+77 QYTGNQL

-99 SQNNQDITAN
+99 TQNNQNITAN

-148 ANSGNSFTS
+148 ASSGNSFTS

-182 NRVGSGAG
+182 NRVGSGVG

-205 TINSNIN
+205 NINSNIS
-212 AYKTSQVNIGN
+212 AYKTSQVNVGN

-230 NSVSLSGDTCSSLA
+230 GSVSLNGDTCSSLA
-244 KIGSG
+244 SVGVG
-249 ANCSSS
+249 ANCSTS
-255 GPSYSFKGTTS
+255 GPSYSFKGTTN
-266 ATNTTFSNASG
+266 ATNTTFSNANG
-277 SFTFEESANFS
+277 SFTFEENATFS
-288 GAKLNGGAFTFNKGF
+288 GAKLNGGAFTFNKEF
-303 NATNN
+303 SATNN

-313 GSFTFKGTSS
+313 GSFTFKGVSS
-323 FNNATFSNASYTF
+323 FNGASFSNASYTF

-345 SFNGGTFTFNNQSN
+345 SFNGGTFTFNNQ
-359 PTNSAQH
+359 
-366 PQILFENSS
+366 
-375 FNGGI
+375 
-380 FTFNNQTNPTNS
+380 TNPTNS
-392 AQHPQI
+392 AQHPQMV
-398 LFENSSFS
+398 FENSSFS
-406 GSTTTLKGSATFEQ
+406 GSATTLKGSVNFQQ

-449 EKDASFNNTSFNTPV
+449 EKEASFNNTTFNTSV
-464 DTNNMSVTGS
+464 DTNNMTITGG

-480 NDLKNGSTL
+480 NDLNNGSTL
-489 DFGSSKITLA
+489 DFGSSQVTLT
-499 QGATFNLT
+499 QGTTFNLT
-507 SLGSEKSVTILNSS
+507 SLSSEKSVTILNSS
-521 GGITYNHLL
+521 GGITYNHFL
-530 NHALNS
+530 NHAINS

-542 TTESSSKPQS
+542 TNESSSKPQS

-567 GQLLSENAATPKNTD
+567 GQLLSGNAATSKSAD
-582 SSPSAPTKDSP
+582 SSPSKSSSNPT

-609 QETFSPNSIII
+609 QETFGPNSIII

-627 YTPPPTISGSQFD
+627 YTPPPVINGSKFD

-645 YINANMPWYDHK
+645 YINADMPWYNHK

-691 STNGSNLVIGYNATW
+691 SASGSNLVIGYNSTW
-706 TGNSVSSSGTVSFGD
+706 TDHNVSSSGTVSFGD

-736 YQCIGTTNGAYSAY
+736 YQCTGTTNGTYSAY

-783 NATITQHNAGAYSS
+783 NAIITQHNAGIYSS
-797 SMTFSTQNMDS
+797 SMTFSTQNMDN

-816 ANGKLSVYGATF
+816 ANGKLSVYSATF
-828 TNQAKDGKFIFNAG
+828 TNEAKDGKFIFNAG
-842 QATFENTN
+842 QAVFENTN

-858 SGDSLNFSNNN
+858 SGDSLNFLNNN

-911 TNANSNL
+911 TNAHSNL
-918 QIAGNAVFGNSTN
+918 QIAGNAVFGNPIN
-931 SDGSQNTANFNNT
+931 SNGSQNNANFNNA

-949 AGNATFD
+949 SGNATFD
-956 NMAFNGPTNTSV
+956 NVVFNGPTNTSV
-968 KGQVTLNNITLKNLN
+968 KGKVTLNNITLKNLN

-989 DGMINFS
+989 DGTITFN
-996 AHSVINIG
+996 AHSVINIA
-1004 EAITNGN
+1004 ESITNGN

-1053 NGIYDVVY
+1053 NGVYDVVY
-1061 SFNNQTYNFQEVFS
+1061 SFNNQTYNFQEIFS

-1087 MVFDYVDM
+1087 MVFDYMDM
-1095 EKSDHLYYQNALGFM
+1095 EKSDHLYYENALGFM
-1110 TYMPNSYNNNLGNL
+1110 TYMPNSYNNNLGNS

-1145 TKAEFSQTLT
+1145 TKAEFSQTFT

-1175 PQSNTIIRFGD
+1175 PQSNAIIRFGD

-1238 FNGLQGILLTN
+1238 FNALQGILLTN

-1256 AGTQSSSMNFIS
+1256 AGTQSSSMNFVS

-1287 KGNPNFSF
+1287 GGNPNFSF

-1305 SFRGYVGQTQSVF
+1305 SFRGYVGKTQSVF
-1318 KFNAVNAISFTNSS
+1318 KFNAKNAISFTNST
-1332 NLSSGLYQISAK
+1332 NLSFGLYQMQAK
-1344 SVLFDNSNLSVSVGT
+1344 SVSFDNSNLSVSVGT

-1367 SLSQNA
+1367 NLSQNA

-1380 STLELSGDLNL
+1380 STLELQGDLNL
-1391 NDTSSLNLNQSA
+1391 NDTSSLNLNQST
-1403 INVSNNATINDY
+1403 INVSNNATINDH
-1415 ASLIASNGSHLNF
+1415 ASLIANDGSHLNF
-1428 NGAVNFNSANITT
+1428 NGAVNFNSENITT
-1441 SLSDSSIVF
+1441 SLNDSFIVF
-1450 KGASSLGGQ
+1450 KGAISLGGQ
-1459 FNLSNNSFLDFQG
+1459 FNLSNNSSLDFKG
-1472 SSAITSNTAFNFYN
+1472 SSAITSNTAFNFYD

-1506 SLGGNLLNPNNSSV
+1506 SLGGNLLNPDNSSV
-1520 LNLKN
+1520 LDLKN

-1558 QADMNSNWYERI
+1558 QAGMNSNWYERI
-1570 SFFGMRINDGIY
+1570 SFFGMRISDGIY
-1582 DAKNQ
+1582 DATNQ

-1622 TLYNIGSEIF
+1622 TLYNIGSEVF

-1647 SDDAQGVFYLTS
+1647 SDDAEGVFYLTS
-1659 SVKGYYN
+1659 NVKGYYN
-1666 PNQSYQASGSN
+1666 PNQSYQANGSN
-1677 NTTKNNNLTSESSVI
+1677 NTTKNNNLTSESSII

-1722 QMALKLYPEI
+1722 QMTLKLYPEI
-1732 KKILGNDFSLSSLSN
+1732 KKILGNDFSLSSLSGLN
-1747 LKGDA
+1747 PNA

-1760 TPSDWKNINELID
+1760 TPDDWKNINELID

-1786 ALIIGATKI
+1786 TLIVGATKI
-1795 GQTNTNSTV
+1795 GQTDTNSAV

-1913 LANILGEVAM
+1913 LANILGEVAV

-2046 VMLQDIVKP
+2046 VVLQDIVKP
-2055 SEALQN
+2055 SKALQS
-2061 DVVALGK
+2061 DVAALGK

-2074 LGQDMLN
+2074 LGQDALN

-2103 GLGPIYEQGL
+2103 GLGSVYEQGL

-2133 VWQRGDFSFNAQGN
+2133 VWQKGDFSFNAQGN

-2182 NHSGTLNLL
+2182 NHFGTLQLL

-2204 ASNGLKINAANNNV
+2204 ASNGLKINAGSNNI
-2218 SVSQGNLFINAS
+2218 SVSQGDLFINAS
-2230 CVQQSDPI
+2230 CAQQSDP
-2238 TTNTANPCA
+2238 TTANATNPCT
-2247 LSAQSANGAS
+2247 LSAQSANGTS
-2257 SNNASNN
+2257 SNSASNN

-2348 NNATQKIGVL
+2348 NNATQKIEVL

-2371 GIYGLEVGGALNN
+2371 GIYGLEVGGSLNN
-2384 FGAIHF
+2384 SGAIHF
-2390 NLENIQTPA
+2390 NLENTQTPT

-2414 TPFINVNNS
+2414 TPFMNVNNS

-2468 NGVLTY
+2468 NGALTY

-2499 PNNILSLSVLHNQ
+2499 QNNILSLSVLYNQ
-2512 VKMSYGDKVMDFTP
+2512 IKMSYGDKAMDFTP

-2552 AIKWLSTLMIKTK
+2552 AIKWLSTLMMETK

-2573 YLENHSLNE
+2573 YLKNHSLNE
-2582 ILDATKDLQNT
+2582 ILGVAKDLQNT

-2628 RAREGESNF
+2628 RSREGESDF

-2649 SDPNPSEIFVKYSQP
+2649 SDPNPGEVFVKYSQLS
-2664 NKHPNNLWVQGVGG
+2664 KHQNNLWVQGIGG

-2691 LNVGYDRLV
+2691 LNAGYDRLV

-2718 NIMRSLG
+2718 NIMHSLG

-2749 TYGGNAS
+2749 TYGGNANN
-2756 HINSSN
+2756 INSSN
-2762 SLLSVL
+2762 PLLSVL
-2768 NQRYNYNTWTTS
+2768 NQRYSYNTWTTS

-2818 QNPAYQQFVM
+2818 NDAAYKQFLM

-2865 LLIKAKGDNMVR
+2865 LLIKSKGDNMVR

-2888 GEIFNTFASVITG
+2888 GEVFNTFASVITG

-2922 QYQDLNITGNVG
+2922 QYQDINITGNVG

>member
-14 SQKIILKR
+14 SHQNQKTILKR

-27 PLLIGGFASGVYAD
+27 PLLIGGFASGAYAD

-52 KSQKVCVHRPWYA
+52 KSQKVCVHHPWYA

-77 QFTGNQL
+77 QYTGNQL

-119 SGLYNYTGGEYNGG
+119 SGLYNYTGGENNGG

-205 TINSNIN
+205 NVNSNIN

-230 NSVSLSGDTCSSLA
+230 GSVSLSGDTCSSLA

-249 ANCSSS
+249 ANCSTS
-255 GPSYSFKGTTS
+255 GPSYSFKGTTN
-266 ATNTTFSNASG
+266 ATNTTFSNANG
-277 SFTFEESANFS
+277 SFTFEESATFS
-288 GAKLNGGAFTFNKGF
+288 GAKWNGGAFTFNKGF
-303 NATNN
+303 SATNN

-313 GSFTFKGTSS
+313 GSFTFKDTSS
-323 FNNATFSNASYTF
+323 FNNATFNNASYTF
-336 DNQATFQNS
+336 NNQATFQNS

-366 PQILFENSS
+366 PQI
-375 FNGGI
+375 
-380 FTFNNQTNPTNS
+380 Q
-392 AQHPQI
+392 
-398 LFENSSFS
+398 NSSFS
-406 GSTTTLKGSATFEQ
+406 GNAITLKGSVNFQQ

-434 SFDNATFNNTGKITI
+434 SFNDATFNNTGKITI
-449 EKDASFNNTSFNTPV
+449 NESASFNDTSFNTPV
-464 DTNNMSVTGS
+464 DTNNMTISGG

-489 DFGSSKITLA
+489 DFGSSKVTLA

-542 TTESSSKPQS
+542 TNESSSKPQS

-567 GQLLSENAATPKNTD
+567 GQLLSENAATSKPTD

-609 QETFSPNSIII
+609 QETFSHNSIII

-627 YTPPPTISGSQFD
+627 YTPPPVINGSKFD

-645 YINANMPWYDHK
+645 YINADMPWYDHK

-691 STNGSNLVIGYNATW
+691 SASGSNLVIGYNATW
-706 TGNSVSSSGTVSFGD
+706 TGNSVSSSDTVSFGD

-736 YQCIGTTNGAYSAY
+736 YQCTGTTNGAYSAY

-875 FEISAKNASFNNA
+875 FEIGAKNASFNNA

-898 NNSNATTSFVGDF
+898 NNSSATTSFMGDF

-918 QIAGNAVFGNSTN
+918 QIVGNAVFGNSTN
-931 SDGSQNTANFNNT
+931 GSQNTANFNNT

-956 NMAFNGPTNTSV
+956 NVAFNSPTNTSV

-989 DGMINFS
+989 DGTIVFN

-1110 TYMPNSYNNNLGNL
+1110 TYMPNSYNNNLGNP
-1124 NNTIYYYDKSIDF
+1124 NNTIYYYDNSIDF

-1145 TKAEFSQTLT
+1145 TKAEFSQTFT

-1168 WTNASDA
+1168 WTSVSDA
-1175 PQSNTIIRFGD
+1175 PQSNVIIRFGD

-1256 AGTQSSSMNFIS
+1256 AGTQSSSMNFVS
-1268 NSANIQA
+1268 NSTNIQA

-1318 KFNAVNAISFTNSS
+1318 QFNAVNAISFTNST
-1332 NLSSGLYQISAK
+1332 NLSSGLYQMQAE
-1344 SVLFDNSNLSVSVGT
+1344 SVLLDNSNLSVSVGT

-1367 SLSQNA
+1367 NLSQNA

-1380 STLELSGDLNL
+1380 STLELQGDLNL

-1428 NGAVNFNSANITT
+1428 NGAANFNSANITT
-1441 SLSDSSIVF
+1441 SLNDSSIVF
-1450 KGASSLGGQ
+1450 KGLSSLGGQ
-1459 FNLSNNSFLDFQG
+1459 FNLSNHSSLDFQG
-1472 SSAITSNTAFNFYN
+1472 SSAITSNTAFNFYD

-1570 SFFGMRINDGIY
+1570 NFFGMRINDGIY

-1747 LKGDA
+1747 LKGDV

-1795 GQTNTNSTV
+1795 GQTNTNSAV
-1804 VFGGLGYQKPCD
+1804 VFGGLGYQTPCD

-1876 SQTSLIL
+1876 SKTSLIL

-1934 LIVNTLGSG
+1934 LIVNTLGSN

-2055 SEALQN
+2055 SEALKN

-2074 LGQDMLN
+2074 LGQDTLN

-2133 VWQRGDFSFNAQGN
+2133 AWQKGDFSFNAQGN

-2204 ASNGLKINAANNNV
+2204 ASNGLKINAGSNNI
-2218 SVSQGNLFINAS
+2218 SVSQGDLFINAS
-2230 CVQQSDPI
+2230 CTQQSDP
-2238 TTNTANPCA
+2238 TTASATNPCA
-2247 LSAQSANGAS
+2247 LTTQNNAS
-2257 SNNASNN
+2257 SSNASNN
-2264 APIALNNNDESLMV
+2264 APIALSNNDESLMV

-2365 NASLST
+2365 NASLNT
-2371 GIYGLEVGGALNN
+2371 GVYGLEVGGALNN

-2390 NLENIQTPA
+2390 NLENFQTPVN
-2399 PLIQAEGIINLNTTQ
+2399 PLIQAEGIINLNTAQ
-2414 TPFINVNNS
+2414 TPFMNVS
-2423 MANNT
+2423 VANGG

-2499 PNNILSLSVLHNQ
+2499 PNNILSLSVLYNQ
-2512 VKMSYGDKVMDFTP
+2512 VKMSYGDKIMDFTP

-2546 AIGGNN
+2546 AIGGNS

-2607 NLLELASYTQQTS
+2607 NLLELAGYTQQTS

-2628 RAREGESNF
+2628 RAREGESDF

-2649 SDPNPSEIFVKYSQP
+2649 SDPNPSEVFVKYSQP
-2664 NKHPNNLWVQGVGG
+2664 DKHPNNLWIQGVGG

-2700 KNVILGGYV
+2700 KSVILGGYV

-2749 TYGGNAS
+2749 TYGGNATS
-2756 HINSSN
+2756 INSSN

-2865 LLIKAKGDNMVR
+2865 LLIKSKGDNTVR
-2877 FVGENTLLYRK
+2877 FVGGDTLLYRK

>member
-1 MKQFK
+1 MKKFK
-6 KKPKKIKR
+6 KKPKSIKR
-14 SQKIILKR
+14 SHQNQKTILKR
-22 PLWLM
+22 PLWLA
-27 PLLIGGFASGVYAD
+27 PLLISGFASGAYAD
-41 GTDILGLSWGE
+41 GTDVLGLSWGE
-52 KSQKVCVHRPWYA
+52 KSQRVCVHRPWYA
-65 LWSCDKWEEKTQ
+65 VWSCDKWEEKTQ

-148 ANSGNSFTS
+148 ASSGNSFTS

-205 TINSNIN
+205 TINSNIS

-223 ANSAITI
+223 ANSTITI
-230 NSVSLSGDTCSSLA
+230 GSVSLSGDACSSLA
-244 KIGSG
+244 RVGVG
-249 ANCSSS
+249 ANCSTS
-255 GPSYSFKGTTS
+255 GPSYSFKGTTN

-277 SFTFEESANFS
+277 SFTFEENATFS
-288 GAKLNGGAFTFNKGF
+288 GAKWNGGAFTFNKEF
-303 NATNN
+303 KATNN

-313 GSFTFKGTSS
+313 GSFNFKGASS
-323 FNNATFSNASYTF
+323 FNGANFNNATYTF

-345 SFNGGTFTFNNQSN
+345 SFNGGTFTFNNQ
-359 PTNSAQH
+359 
-366 PQILFENSS
+366 
-375 FNGGI
+375 
-380 FTFNNQTNPTNS
+380 TNPTNS

-398 LFENSSFS
+398 QNSSFS
-406 GSTTTLKGSATFEQ
+406 GGAITLKGSVIFQQ

-434 SFDNATFNNTGKITI
+434 SFNNATFSNTGKITI
-449 EKDASFNNTSFNTPV
+449 EKDASFNNTSFNTSV
-464 DTNNMSVTGS
+464 DTNNMTITGG

-480 NDLKNGSTL
+480 NDLENGSTL
-489 DFGSSKITLA
+489 DFGSSKITLT
-499 QGATFNLT
+499 QGTTFNLT
-507 SLGSEKSVTILNSS
+507 SLGDKNSVTILNSS
-521 GGITYNHLL
+521 GGITYNNLL
-530 NHALNS
+530 NHAINS
-536 LTNALK
+536 LTSTLK
-542 TTESSSKPQS
+542 TNESSSDPQS

-567 GQLLSENAATPKNTD
+567 GQLLNENATTSKPTD
-582 SSPSAPTKDSP
+582 SSPSKSSTNPT

-609 QETFSPNSIII
+609 QETFSHNSIII

-627 YTPPPTISGSQFD
+627 YTPPPVISGSKFD

-645 YINANMPWYDHK
+645 YINADMPWYNHK

-691 STNGSNLVIGYNATW
+691 SASNSNLVIGYNSTW
-706 TGNSVSSSGTVSFGD
+706 TDHNVSSSDTVSFGD
-721 TSGSALNGHCGPWPY
+721 TSGSALNGHCGPWSY
-736 YQCIGTTNGAYSAY
+736 YQCTGTTNGTYSAY

-765 TGGAANLVF
+765 TGGAANLIF

-783 NATITQHNAGAYSS
+783 NATITQHNAGIYSS
-797 SMTFSTQNMDS
+797 SMTFSTQSMDS

-816 ANGKLSVYGATF
+816 PNGTLLVYGTTF

-842 QATFENTN
+842 KAVFENTN

-888 NFNNS
+888 NFKNS

-911 TNANSNL
+911 TNAHSNL

-949 AGNATFD
+949 SGNATFD
-956 NMAFNGPTNTSV
+956 NVVFNSPTNTSV

-989 DGMINFS
+989 DGTISFS
-996 AHSVINIG
+996 AHSVINID

-1053 NGIYDVVY
+1053 NGVYDVVY

-1075 PNSISIRRLGVG
+1075 PNSISIRRLGVS

-1095 EKSDHLYYQNALGFM
+1095 EKSDHLYYKDVVGFM
-1110 TYMPNSYNNNLGNL
+1110 TYMPNSYNNNLGNA
-1124 NNTIYYYDKSIDF
+1124 NNTIYYYDNSIDF

-1145 TKAEFSQTLT
+1145 TKAEFSQTFT
-1155 GQNSAIVFGAKNI
+1155 GQNSAIVFGAKSI
-1168 WTNASDA
+1168 WTNASDV
-1175 PQSNTIIRFGD
+1175 PQSNAIIRFGD

-1208 TGHYEAQKIYITGSI
+1208 TGHYEAQKIYITASI

-1287 KGNPNFSF
+1287 GGNPNFSF

-1305 SFRGYVGQTQSVF
+1305 SFRGYVGTTQSVF
-1318 KFNAVNAISFTNSS
+1318 KFNAKNAISFTNST
-1332 NLSSGLYQISAK
+1332 NLSSGLYQMQAK

-1367 SLSQNA
+1367 NLSQNA

-1380 STLELSGDLNL
+1380 STLELQGDLSL
-1391 NDTSSLNLNQSA
+1391 NDTSSLNLNQST

-1415 ASLIASNGSHLNF
+1415 ASLIASNNAHINF
-1428 NGAVNFNSANITT
+1428 NGTTNFNSANITT
-1441 SLSDSSIVF
+1441 SLNHSSIVF
-1450 KGASSLGGQ
+1450 KGAISLGGQ
-1459 FNLSNNSFLDFQG
+1459 FNLSNNSSLDFQG
-1472 SSAITSNTAFNFYN
+1472 SSAITSNTAFNFYD
-1486 NAFSQSPITFHQA
+1486 NAFSQSPITFHQT

-1558 QADMNSNWYERI
+1558 QASMNNNWYERI
-1570 SFFGMRINDGIY
+1570 NFFGMRINDGIY

-1622 TLYNIGSEIF
+1622 TLYNIGSEVF

-1637 YNNANGVYSY
+1637 YNNTNGVYSY

-1666 PNQSYQASGSN
+1666 PNQSYQANGSN
-1677 NTTKNNNLTSESSVI
+1677 NTTKNNNLSSESSII

-1705 LHVYNKG
+1705 LHIYNKG
-1712 YNFNNIKALG
+1712 YSFNNIKALG

-1732 KKILGNDFSLSSLSN
+1732 KKILGNDFSLSSLSD

-1786 ALIIGATKI
+1786 TLIVGATKI
-1795 GQTNTNSTV
+1795 GQTDTNSAV
-1804 VFGGLGYQKPCD
+1804 VFGGLGYQTPCD
-1816 YTDIVCQK
+1816 YTDVVCQK

-1876 SQTSLIL
+1876 SQTSLVL

-1934 LIVNTLGSG
+1934 LIADMLGSD
-1943 SVIGGYLTPEQKN
+1943 SVIGGHLTPEQKN

-1970 LMNDSGLNTAI
+1970 LMNDSGLNAAI

-2055 SEALQN
+2055 SDALKN

-2074 LGQDMLN
+2074 LGQDTLN

-2113 GDLIPNLGKKGLF
+2113 GDLMPNLGKKGLF

-2133 VWQRGDFSFNAQGN
+2133 VWQKGDFSFNAQGN

-2182 NHSGTLNLL
+2182 NHFGTLQLL

-2204 ASNGLKINAANNNV
+2204 ASNGLKINAGSNNI

-2230 CVQQSDPI
+2230 CVQQSTP
-2238 TTNTANPCA
+2238 TTANIANPCA
-2247 LSAQSANGAS
+2247 LSAQSANGTS

-2264 APIALNNNDESLMV
+2264 APIALDNNDESLMV

-2304 NIKNLY
+2304 NVKNLY

-2336 VTNNLNIQGAFN
+2336 MANNLNIQGAFN
-2348 NNATQKIGVL
+2348 NNATQKIEVL

-2390 NLENIQTPA
+2390 NLENSQTPT

-2493 NSNNAS
+2493 DSNNAS
-2499 PNNILSLSVLHNQ
+2499 QNNILSLSVLHDQ
-2512 VKMSYGDKVMDFTP
+2512 IKMSYGNKIMDFTP
-2526 PTLQDYIV
+2526 PTLQDYIA

-2546 AIGGNN
+2546 AVGGN
-2552 AIKWLSTLMIKTK
+2552 AIKWLSILMMDTK

-2573 YLENHSLNE
+2573 YLKNHSLNE
-2582 ILDATKDLQNT
+2582 ILGVAKDLQNT

-2628 RAREGESNF
+2628 RSREGESDF

-2649 SDPNPSEIFVKYSQP
+2649 SDPNPGEVFVKYSQLS
-2664 NKHPNNLWVQGVGG
+2664 KHQNNLWVQGIGG

-2718 NIMRSLG
+2718 NIMHSLG

-2749 TYGGNAS
+2749 TYGGNATS
-2756 HINSSN
+2756 INSSN

-2812 GMKGKM
+2812 GMKG
-2818 QNPAYQQFVM
+2818 NDAAYKQFLM

-2845 SRKYFGKNS
+2845 SREYFGKNS

-2865 LLIKAKGDNMVR
+2865 LLIKSKGGNTVR

-2888 GEIFNTFASVITG
+2888 GEVFNTFASVITG
-2901 GEMHLWRLMYVNAGV
+2901 GEMHLWRLVYVNAGV

-2922 QYQDLNITGNVG
+2922 QYQDINITGNVG

>member
-27 PLLIGGFASGVYAD
+27 PLLISGFASGAYAD

-52 KSQKVCVHRPWYA
+52 KSQRVCVHRPWYA

-99 SQNNQDITAN
+99 TQNNQDITAN

-119 SGLYNYTGGEYNGG
+119 SGLYNYTGGENNGG

-162 HTNVTFSAGTINVNN
+162 HTNVTFGAGTINVNN

-205 TINSNIN
+205 NINSNIN

-223 ANSAITI
+223 ANSVITI
-230 NSVSLSGDTCSSLA
+230 GSVSLSGDTCSSLA
-244 KIGSG
+244 SVGIG

-255 GPSYSFKGTTS
+255 GPSYSFKGTTN

-277 SFTFEESANFS
+277 SFTFEENATFS
-288 GAKLNGGAFTFNKGF
+288 GAKWNGGAFTFNKGF
-303 NATNN
+303 SATNN

-323 FNNATFSNASYTF
+323 FNNASFNNATYTF
-336 DNQATFQNS
+336 NNQATFQNS
-345 SFNGGTFTFNNQSN
+345 SFNGGT
-359 PTNSAQH
+359 
-366 PQILFENSS
+366 
-375 FNGGI
+375 

-406 GSTTTLKGSATFEQ
+406 GNATTLKGFVNFQQ

-449 EKDASFNNTSFNTPV
+449 NEGASFNNTTFNTPV
-464 DTNNMSVTGS
+464 NTNNMSVTGG

-489 DFGSSKITLA
+489 DFGSAKVTLA
-499 QGATFNLT
+499 QGAIFNLT
-507 SLGSEKSVTILNSS
+507 RLGDKNSVTILNSS
-521 GGITYNHLL
+521 GGITYSNLL

-542 TTESSSKPQS
+542 TTESPSKPQS

-567 GQLLSENAATPKNTD
+567 GQLLSENAATSKNTD
-582 SSPSAPTKDSP
+582 SSPSAPTKDST

-609 QETFSPNSIII
+609 QETFGPNSIII

-627 YTPPPTISGSQFD
+627 YTPPPAISGSKFD

-645 YINANMPWYDHK
+645 YINADMPWYDHK

-691 STNGSNLVIGYNATW
+691 SASGSNLVIGYNSTW
-706 TGNSVSSSGTVSFGD
+706 TDHNVSSSGTVSFGD

-736 YQCIGTTNGAYSAY
+736 YQCTGTTNGTYSAY

-797 SMTFSTQNMDS
+797 SMTFSTQNMDN

-842 QATFENTN
+842 QAVFENTN

-898 NNSNATTSFVGDF
+898 NNSNATTSFMGDF

-931 SDGSQNTANFNNT
+931 SNGSQNTANFNNT

-956 NMAFNGPTNTSV
+956 NAVFNGPTNTSV

-989 DGMINFS
+989 DGTISFS

-1019 KEIEYNNAFSKN
+1019 KEIEYNDAFSKN

-1053 NGIYDVVY
+1053 NGVYDVVY

-1095 EKSDHLYYQNALGFM
+1095 EKSDRLYYQNALGFM
-1110 TYMPNSYNNNLGNL
+1110 TYMPNSYNNNLGNSS
-1124 NNTIYYYDKSIDF
+1124 NTIYYYDNSIDF

-1145 TKAEFSQTLT
+1145 TKAEFSQIFT

-1168 WTNASDA
+1168 WTSVSDA

-1223 ESGNRISSGGGASLN
+1223 ESGNRISSGGGANLN
-1238 FNGLQGILLTN
+1238 FNGLQGILLAN

-1256 AGTQSSSMNFIS
+1256 AGTQSSSMNFVS

-1287 KGNPNFSF
+1287 NGNPNFSF

-1305 SFRGYVGQTQSVF
+1305 SFRGYVGTTQSIF

-1332 NLSSGLYQISAK
+1332 NLSSGLYQMQAK
-1344 SVLFDNSNLSVSVGT
+1344 SVLFDNSNLSVSVGI

-1367 SLSQNA
+1367 NLSQNA

-1391 NDTSSLNLNQSA
+1391 NDTSSLNLNQST

-1441 SLSDSSIVF
+1441 SLSNSSIVF
-1450 KGASSLGGQ
+1450 KGAVSLGGQ
-1459 FNLSNNSFLDFQG
+1459 FNLSNHSSLDFQG
-1472 SSAITSNTAFNFYN
+1472 SSAITSNTAFNFYD
-1486 NAFSQSPITFHQA
+1486 NAFSQSPIAFHQA

-1558 QADMNSNWYERI
+1558 QAGMNGNWYERI

-1647 SDDAQGVFYLTS
+1647 SDDAEGVFYLTS

-1677 NTTKNNNLTSESSVI
+1677 NTTKNNSLSSESSVI

-1705 LHVYNKG
+1705 LHIYNKG

-1732 KKILGNDFSLSSLSN
+1732 KKILGNDFSLSRLSN

-1786 ALIIGATKI
+1786 TLIVGATKI
-1795 GQTNTNSTV
+1795 GQTNTNSAV

-1934 LIVNTLGSG
+1934 LIVNTLGSD

-2055 SEALQN
+2055 SKALQN

-2074 LGQDMLN
+2074 LGQDTLN

-2133 VWQRGDFSFNAQGN
+2133 VWQKGDFSFNAQGN

-2191 SNQVSNINITTLD
+2191 SDQVSNINITTLD

-2218 SVSQGNLFINAS
+2218 SVSQGDLFINAS
-2230 CVQQSDPI
+2230 CAQQSDP
-2238 TTNTANPCA
+2238 TTASATNPCA
-2247 LSAQSANGAS
+2247 LSTTQNNASSSNAS
-2257 SNNASNN
+2257 SNV
-2264 APIALNNNDESLMV
+2264 PIALNNNDESLMV

-2304 NIKNLY
+2304 NVKNLY

-2348 NNATQKIGVL
+2348 NNATQKIEVL

-2384 FGAIHF
+2384 LGTIHF
-2390 NLENIQTPA
+2390 NLENSQTPVN

-2414 TPFINVNNS
+2414 TPFMNVS
-2423 MANNT
+2423 VANGG
-2428 TYTLLKSSRYI
+2428 TYTLLKSGRYI
-2439 DYNINPN
+2439 NYNINPD

-2493 NSNNAS
+2493 HSNNAS

-2512 VKMSYGDKVMDFTP
+2512 IKMSYGNKIMDFTP

-2546 AIGGNN
+2546 AIGGNS
-2552 AIKWLSTLMIKTK
+2552 AINWLSTLMMKTK

-2649 SDPNPSEIFVKYSQP
+2649 SDPNPSEVFVKYSQP
-2664 NKHPNNLWVQGVGG
+2664 NKHQNNLWVQGVGG

-2709 AYGYSGFNG
+2709 AYGYSDFNG

>member
-1 MKQFK
+1 MKKFK
-6 KKPKKIKR
+6 KKPKSIKR
-14 SQKIILKR
+14 SHQKTILKR
-22 PLWLM
+22 PLWLV
-27 PLLIGGFASGVYAD
+27 PLLIGGFASGVHANNLWDLLNPKVGGEYVHWVKGSQYCAWWEFA
-41 GTDILGLSWGE
+41 GCLKNVWGANH
-52 KSQKVCVHRPWYA
+52 KGYDA
-65 LWSCDKWEEKTQ
+65 
-77 QFTGNQL
+77 
-84 ITKTWAGGNAANYYH
+84 GNAANYLS
-99 SQNNQDITAN
+99 SQNYQAISVGSGNET
-109 LKNDNGTYFL
+109 GTYSL
-119 SGLYNYTGGEYNGG
+119 SGFTNYVGG
-133 NLDIELGS
+133 NLTI
-141 NATFNLG
+141 NLG
-148 ANSGNSFTS
+148 NSVVLDLSGSNSFTS
-157 WYPNG
+157 YQGYNQGKDDVSFNIGAINLNG
-162 HTNVTFSAGTINVNN
+162 TL
-177 SVEVG
+177 EVG
-182 NRVGSGAG
+182 NRVGTGAG

-205 TINSNIN
+205 NINSNIS
-212 AYKTSQVNIGN
+212 AFKTSQVNIGN

-230 NSVSLSGDTCSSLA
+230 GSVSLSGDTCSSLA
-244 KIGSG
+244 SVGVG
-249 ANCSSS
+249 ANCSTS
-255 GPSYSFKGTTS
+255 GPSYSFKGMTN
-266 ATNTTFSNASG
+266 ATNTAFSNASG
-277 SFTFEESANFS
+277 SFTFEENATFS
-288 GAKLNGGAFTFNKGF
+288 GAKLNGGAFTFNKEL

-308 TAFNS
+308 TAFDS
-313 GSFTFKGTSS
+313 GSFNFKGASS
-323 FNNATFSNASYTF
+323 FNGATFSDASYTF
-336 DNQATFQNS
+336 NNQATFQNS
-345 SFNGGTFTFNNQSN
+345 SFNGGTFTFNNQ
-359 PTNSAQH
+359 TNQ
-366 PQILFENSS
+366 
-375 FNGGI
+375 
-380 FTFNNQTNPTNS
+380 TNS

-406 GSTTTLKGSATFEQ
+406 GNATTLKGFVDFQQ
-420 AFNNSNHQLTIQNA
+420 AFNNSNHQLIVQNA
-434 SFDNATFNNTGKITI
+434 SFNNANFNNTGKITI
-449 EKDASFNNTSFNTPV
+449 NESASFNNTTFNTSIN
-464 DTNNMSVTGS
+464 TNNMTIAGS

-489 DFGSSKITLA
+489 DFGSSQVTLT
-499 QGATFNLT
+499 QGTTFNLT
-507 SLGSEKSVTILNSS
+507 SLGDKNSVTILNSS
-521 GGITYNHLL
+521 GGITYNNLL

-542 TTESSSKPQS
+542 TNESSLKPQS

-567 GQLLSENAATPKNTD
+567 GQLLSTDATTSKPAD
-582 SSPSAPTKDSP
+582 SSPSKSSTNPT

-598 GYKIGDTIYKL
+598 GYKIGDIIYKL
-609 QETFSPNSIII
+609 QETFSHNSIII

-627 YTPPPTISGSQFD
+627 YTPPPIISGSKFD

-645 YINANMPWYDHK
+645 YIDSNTPWYDHK
-657 YYIPKSQNFTE
+657 SYIPKSQNFTE

-691 STNGSNLVIGYNATW
+691 SASGSNLVIGYNSTW
-706 TGNSVSSSGTVSFGD
+706 TDHNVSSSDTVSFGD

-736 YQCIGTTNGAYSAY
+736 YQCTGTTNGTYSAY

-765 TGGAANLVF
+765 TGGAANLIF
-774 NGVDSINIA
+774 NGVDSVNIA
-783 NATITQHNAGAYSS
+783 NATITQHNAGIYSS
-797 SMTFSTQNMDS
+797 SMTFSTQSMDN
-808 SQNLNGLN
+808 SQNMNGLN
-816 ANGKLSVYGATF
+816 PNGKLLVYGTTF
-828 TNQAKDGKFIFNAG
+828 TNEAKDGKFIFNAG
-842 QATFENTN
+842 QAVFENTN

-858 SGDSLNFSNNN
+858 NGDSLNFSNNN

-875 FEISAKNASFNNA
+875 FEISAKNASFDNA
-888 NFNNS
+888 NFNNG

-918 QIAGNAVFGNSTN
+918 QIAGSAVFGNSN
-931 SDGSQNTANFNNT
+931 NDSQNNANFNNT

-949 AGNATFD
+949 SGNATFD
-956 NMAFNGPTNTSV
+956 NVVFNGPTNTSV

-989 DGMINFS
+989 DGTITFN
-996 AHSVINIG
+996 AHSVINIA

-1053 NGIYDVVY
+1053 NGVYDVVY
-1061 SFNNQTYNFQEVFS
+1061 SFNNQTYNFQEIFS

-1087 MVFDYVDM
+1087 MVFDYMDM
-1095 EKSDHLYYQNALGFM
+1095 EKSDHLYYKDVAGFM
-1110 TYMPNSYNNNLGNL
+1110 TYMPNSYNNNLGNS
-1124 NNTIYYYDKSIDF
+1124 NNTIYYYDNSIDF

-1145 TKAEFSQTLT
+1145 TKAEFSQTFT
-1155 GQNSAIVFGAKNI
+1155 GQNSVIVFGAKSI

-1186 NKGAGSND
+1186 NKGAGGND

-1256 AGTQSSSMNFIS
+1256 AGTQSSSMNFTS
-1268 NSANIQA
+1268 KNANIQA

-1287 KGNPNFSF
+1287 GGNPNFSF

-1318 KFNAVNAISFTNSS
+1318 KFNAANTISFTNST
-1332 NLSSGLYQISAK
+1332 NLSSGLYQMQAK
-1344 SVLFDNSNLSVSVGT
+1344 SVSFDNSNLSVSVGT

-1367 SLSQNA
+1367 NLSQNA

-1380 STLELSGDLNL
+1380 STLELQGDLNL
-1391 NDTSSLNLNQSA
+1391 NDTSSLNLNQST

-1415 ASLIASNGSHLNF
+1415 ASLIVNDGSRLNF
-1428 NGAVNFNSANITT
+1428 NGTTHFNSANITT
-1441 SLSDSSIVF
+1441 SLNDSSIVF
-1450 KGASSLGGQ
+1450 KGAISLGGQ
-1459 FNLSNNSFLDFQG
+1459 FNLSNNSSLDFQG
-1472 SSAITSNTAFNFYN
+1472 SSAITSNTAFNFYD

-1499 LDIKAPL
+1499 LDIKALL
-1506 SLGGNLLNPNNSSV
+1506 SLGGNLLTPNNSSV

-1558 QADMNSNWYERI
+1558 QASMNHNWYERI
-1570 SFFGMRINDGIY
+1570 NFFGMRINDGVY
-1582 DAKNQ
+1582 DAINQ

-1622 TLYNIGSEIF
+1622 TLYNIGSEVF

-1647 SDDAQGVFYLTS
+1647 SDDAEGVFYLTS
-1659 SVKGYYN
+1659 NVKGYYN

-1712 YNFNNIKALG
+1712 YNFNNIKVLG

-1732 KKILGNDFSLSSLSN
+1732 KKILGSDFSLSSLSDLN
-1747 LKGDA
+1747 SNA

-1760 TPSDWKNINELID
+1760 TPNDWKNINEFID

-1786 ALIIGATKI
+1786 TLIVGATKI
-1795 GQTNTNSTV
+1795 GQTDTNSAV

-1843 IDTTFNAKEIYLT
+1843 IDMTFNAKEIYLT

-1876 SQTSLIL
+1876 SQTSLVL

-1898 MLGQEGINKVFNQAG
+1898 MLGQEGINKVFNQTG

-1934 LIVNTLGSG
+1934 LIADMLGSN
-1943 SVIGGYLTPEQKN
+1943 SVIGGHLTPEQKN
-1956 QTLSQLLGQNNFDN
+1956 QTLSQLLRQNNFDN

-2046 VMLQDIVKP
+2046 VILQDIVKP
-2055 SEALQN
+2055 SSTLKN
-2061 DVVALGK
+2061 DVAALGK

-2074 LGQDMLN
+2074 LGQDTLN
-2081 SLESLLQNQQIK
+2081 SLEGLLQNQQIK

-2103 GLGPIYEQGL
+2103 GLGSIYEQGL
-2113 GDLIPNLGKKGLF
+2113 GDLMPNLGKKGLF

-2133 VWQRGDFSFNAQGN
+2133 VWQKGDFSFNAQGN

-2158 NGGTLSFNAGNSLIF
+2158 NGGALSFNAGDTLIF
-2173 AGNNHIAFT
+2173 AGNNRISFT
-2182 NHSGTLNLL
+2182 NYAGVLNLL
-2191 SNQVSNINITTLD
+2191 SNQVSNINITTLN
-2204 ASNGLKINAANNNV
+2204 ASNGLKINASNNNV

-2230 CVQQSDPI
+2230 CVGQNDP
-2238 TTNTANPCA
+2238 TTANIANPCA
-2247 LSAQSANGAS
+2247 LSTQSVNGTS
-2257 SNNASNN
+2257 SSNASNN
-2264 APIALNNNDESLMV
+2264 AQIALNNNDESLMV
-2278 TANDF
+2278 TANGF

-2304 NIKNLY
+2304 TIKNLY

-2336 VTNNLNIQGAFN
+2336 MANNLNIQGAFN
-2348 NNATQKIGVL
+2348 NNATHKIEVL
-2358 QNLVIAS
+2358 QNLTIAS

-2371 GIYGLEVGGALNN
+2371 GVYGLEVGGVLNN
-2384 FGAIHF
+2384 LGTIHF
-2390 NLENIQTPA
+2390 NLENIQTPT

-2414 TPFINVNNS
+2414 APFMNVNNS

-2493 NSNNAS
+2493 NPNNAHQ
-2499 PNNILSLSVLHNQ
+2499 NNILSLSVLYNQ

-2546 AIGGNN
+2546 AVGGNN
-2552 AIKWLSTLMIKTK
+2552 AIKWLSTLMMETK

-2573 YLENHSLNE
+2573 YLKNHSLHE
-2582 ILDATKDLQNT
+2582 ILGVAKDLLNT

-2600 NFRDNAT
+2600 NFRNNAT

-2628 RAREGESNF
+2628 RSREGESDF

-2649 SDPNPSEIFVKYSQP
+2649 SDPNPGEVFVKYSQP
-2664 NKHPNNLWVQGVGG
+2664 NKHPNNLWVQGIGG

-2718 NIMRSLG
+2718 NIMHSLA

-2749 TYGGNAS
+2749 TYEGNAS
-2756 HINSSN
+2756 NINSSN

-2768 NQRYNYNTWTTS
+2768 NQRYSYNTWTTS

-2818 QNPAYQQFVM
+2818 NDTAYERFVM

-2865 LLIKAKGDNMVR
+2865 LLIKSKGGNVVR

-2888 GEIFNTFASVITG
+2888 GEVFNTFASVITG
-2901 GEMHLWRLMYVNAGV
+2901 GEMHLWRLVYVNAGV

-2922 QYQDLNITGNVG
+2922 QYQDINITGNVG

>member
-1 MKQFK
+1 MHANNLWDLLN
-6 KKPKKIKR
+6 PKVGGEYVHWVKG
-14 SQKIILKR
+14 SQYCAWWEFAGCLKN
-22 PLWLM
+22 
-27 PLLIGGFASGVYAD
+27 V
-41 GTDILGLSWGE
+41 WGANH
-52 KSQKVCVHRPWYA
+52 KGYDA
-65 LWSCDKWEEKTQ
+65 
-77 QFTGNQL
+77 
-84 ITKTWAGGNAANYYH
+84 GNAANYLS
-99 SQNNQDITAN
+99 SQNYQAISVGSGNET
-109 LKNDNGTYFL
+109 GTYSL
-119 SGLYNYTGGEYNGG
+119 SGFTNYVGG
-133 NLDIELGS
+133 NLTI
-141 NATFNLG
+141 NLG
-148 ANSGNSFTS
+148 NSVVLDLSGSNSFTS
-157 WYPNG
+157 YQGYNQGKDDVSFNVGAINLNG
-162 HTNVTFSAGTINVNN
+162 SL
-177 SVEVG
+177 EVG

-205 TINSNIN
+205 NINSNIS
-212 AYKTSQVNIGN
+212 AFKTSQVNIGN
-223 ANSAITI
+223 ANSTITI
-230 NSVSLSGDTCSSLA
+230 GSVSLSGDTCSSLA
-244 KIGSG
+244 SVGVG
-249 ANCSSS
+249 ANCSTS

-266 ATNTTFSNASG
+266 ATNTAFSNASG
-277 SFTFEESANFS
+277 SFTFEENATFS
-288 GAKLNGGAFTFNKGF
+288 GAKLNGGAFTFNKEL

-313 GSFTFKGTSS
+313 GSFNFKDASS
-323 FNNATFSNASYTF
+323 FNGATFSNASYTF
-336 DNQATFQNS
+336 NNQATFQNS
-345 SFNGGTFTFNNQSN
+345 SFNGGTFTFND
-359 PTNSAQH
+359 
-366 PQILFENSS
+366 
-375 FNGGI
+375 
-380 FTFNNQTNPTNS
+380 QTNQTNS

-406 GSTTTLKGSATFEQ
+406 GNATTLKGFVDFQQ

-434 SFDNATFNNTGKITI
+434 SFNNANFNNTGKITI
-449 EKDASFNNTSFNTPV
+449 NESASFNSTTFNTSV

-489 DFGSSKITLA
+489 DFGSSKVTLA
-499 QGATFNLT
+499 QGTTFNLT
-507 SLGSEKSVTILNSS
+507 SLSSEKSVTILNSS
-521 GGITYNHLL
+521 GGITYNNLL
-530 NHALNS
+530 NHVLNS
-536 LTNALK
+536 LTSALK
-542 TTESSSKPQS
+542 TNESSSRSQS

-567 GQLLSENAATPKNTD
+567 GQLLNENAATSKPTD
-582 SSPSAPTKDSP
+582 SSPSKSSTNST

-598 GYKIGDTIYKL
+598 GYKIGDTIYRL
-609 QETFSPNSIII
+609 QETFGPNSIII
-620 QALESGT
+620 QALESGI
-627 YTPPPTISGSQFD
+627 YTPPPVISGSKFD

-645 YINANMPWYDHK
+645 YINADMPWYNHK

-691 STNGSNLVIGYNATW
+691 STSNSNLVIGYNSTW

-736 YQCIGTTNGAYSAY
+736 YQCTGTTNGTYSAY

-765 TGGAANLVF
+765 TGGAANLIF
-774 NGVDSINIA
+774 NGVDSVNIA
-783 NATITQHNAGAYSS
+783 NATITQHNAGIYSS
-797 SMTFSTQNMDS
+797 SMTFSTQNMDN
-808 SQNLNGLN
+808 SQNLKGLN
-816 ANGKLSVYGATF
+816 SNGKLLVYGTTF

-875 FEISAKNASFNNA
+875 FEIGAKNASFNNA

-898 NNSNATTSFVGDF
+898 NNSNATTSFMGDF
-911 TNANSNL
+911 TNAHSNL
-918 QIAGNAVFGNSTN
+918 QIAGNAVFGNPTN
-931 SDGSQNTANFNNT
+931 SNGSQNTANFNNT

-949 AGNATFD
+949 SGNATFD
-956 NMAFNGPTNTSV
+956 NVVFNSPTNTSV

-989 DGMINFS
+989 DGTITFN

-1043 SSEKLVSSAG
+1043 SSEKLVSSVG
-1053 NGIYDVVY
+1053 NGVYDVVY
-1061 SFNNQTYNFQEVFS
+1061 FFNNQIYNFQEIFS
-1075 PNSISIRRLGVG
+1075 QNSISIRRLGVS

-1095 EKSDHLYYQNALGFM
+1095 EKSDHLYYQNTLGFM

-1124 NNTIYYYDKSIDF
+1124 NNTIYYYDNSIDF

-1145 TKAEFSQTLT
+1145 TKAEFSQTFT
-1155 GQNSAIVFGAKNI
+1155 GQNSAIVFGAKSI

-1175 PQSNTIIRFGD
+1175 PQSNAIIRFGD
-1186 NKGAGSND
+1186 NKGVGSND

-1256 AGTQSSSMNFIS
+1256 AGTQNSSMNFVS

-1287 KGNPNFSF
+1287 GGNPNFSF

-1305 SFRGYVGQTQSVF
+1305 SFRGYVGKTQSVF
-1318 KFNAVNAISFTNSS
+1318 KFNAANAINFTNST
-1332 NLSSGLYQISAK
+1332 NLSSGLYQMQAK
-1344 SVLFDNSNLSVSVGT
+1344 SVSFDNSNLSVSVGT
-1359 SSIKANAI
+1359 SSIKADAI
-1367 SLSQNA
+1367 NLSQNA

-1380 STLELSGDLNL
+1380 STLDLQGDLNL
-1391 NDTSSLNLNQSA
+1391 NDTSSINLNQST

-1415 ASLIASNGSHLNF
+1415 ASLIASNNAHINF

-1450 KGASSLGGQ
+1450 KGAISLGGQ
-1459 FNLSNNSFLDFQG
+1459 FNLSNNSSLDFQG
-1472 SSAITSNTAFNFYN
+1472 SSAITSNTAFNFYD

-1558 QADMNSNWYERI
+1558 QAGMNNNWYERI
-1570 SFFGMRINDGIY
+1570 NFFGMRINDGVY
-1582 DAKNQ
+1582 DAIDQ

-1622 TLYNIGSEIF
+1622 TLYNIGSEVF

-1647 SDDAQGVFYLTS
+1647 SDDAEGVFYLTS
-1659 SVKGYYN
+1659 NVKGYYN

-1692 SQTYNAQGNPISA
+1692 SQTYNAQGNPIST

-1732 KKILGNDFSLSSLSN
+1732 KKILGNDFSLSSLSDLN
-1747 LKGDA
+1747 SNA

-1760 TPSDWKNINELID
+1760 TPNDWKNINEFID

-1786 ALIIGATKI
+1786 TLIVGAAKI
-1795 GQTNTNSTV
+1795 GQTDTNSAV

-1876 SQTSLIL
+1876 SQTSLVL

-1898 MLGQEGINKVFNQAG
+1898 MLGQEGINKVFNQTG

-1934 LIVNTLGSG
+1934 LIADMLGSN
-1943 SVIGGYLTPEQKN
+1943 SVIGGHLTPEQKN

-2046 VMLQDIVKP
+2046 VILQDIVKP
-2055 SEALQN
+2055 SSALKN
-2061 DVVALGK
+2061 DVAALGK

-2074 LGQDMLN
+2074 LGQDTLN

-2103 GLGPIYEQGL
+2103 GLGSIYEQGL
-2113 GDLIPNLGKKGLF
+2113 GDLMPNLGKKGLF

-2133 VWQRGDFSFNAQGN
+2133 VWQKGDFSFNAQGN

-2173 AGNNHIAFT
+2173 AGNNRISFT
-2182 NHSGTLNLL
+2182 NHAGELNLL
-2191 SNQVSNINITTLD
+2191 SNQVSNINITTLN

-2230 CVQQSDPI
+2230 CVGQNDPTI
-2238 TTNTANPCA
+2238 ANIANSCA
-2247 LSAQSANGAS
+2247 LSTQNANDAS
-2257 SNNASNN
+2257 SGNASNN
-2264 APIALNNNDESLMV
+2264 AQIALNNNDESLMV

-2336 VTNNLNIQGAFN
+2336 MTNNLNIQGAFN
-2348 NNATQKIGVL
+2348 NNATRKIEVL
-2358 QNLVIAS
+2358 QNLTIAS

-2384 FGAIHF
+2384 LGAIHF
-2390 NLENIQTPA
+2390 NLENIQTPT
-2399 PLIQAEGIINLNTTQ
+2399 PLIQAERIINLNTTQ

-2485 LLLSVALP
+2485 LLLSVVLP

-2499 PNNILSLSVLHNQ
+2499 QNHILSLSVLYDQ
-2512 VKMSYGDKVMDFTP
+2512 IKMSYGNKIMDFTP
-2526 PTLQDYIV
+2526 PTLQDYIA

-2552 AIKWLSTLMIKTK
+2552 AIKWLSTLMMETK

-2573 YLENHSLNE
+2573 YLQNHSLNE
-2582 ILDATKDLQNT
+2582 ILGVAKDLLNT

-2600 NFRDNAT
+2600 NFRNNAT

-2628 RAREGESNF
+2628 RAREGESDF
-2637 SERLLELKNKRF
+2637 SECLLELKNKRF
-2649 SDPNPSEIFVKYSQP
+2649 SDPNSGEVFVKYPQP
-2664 NKHPNNLWVQGVGG
+2664 NKHLNNLWVQGIGG

-2691 LNVGYDRLV
+2691 LNAGYDRLV
-2700 KNVILGGYV
+2700 KNMILGGYV

-2718 NIMRSLG
+2718 NIMHSLA

-2756 HINSSN
+2756 NINSSN

-2768 NQRYNYNTWTTS
+2768 NQRYSYNTWTTS

-2805 YHFIGLS
+2805 YYFIGLS

-2818 QNPAYQQFVM
+2818 NDAAYERFVM

-2865 LLIKAKGDNMVR
+2865 LLIKSKGDNVVR

-2888 GEIFNTFASVITG
+2888 GEVFNTFASVITG
-2901 GEMHLWRLMYVNAGV
+2901 GEMHLWRLVYVNAGV

-2922 QYQDLNITGNVG
+2922 QYQDVNITGNVG

>member
-1 MKQFK
+1 MKKFK
-6 KKPKKIKR
+6 KKSKSIKR
-14 SQKIILKR
+14 SYQNQKTILKR
-22 PLWLM
+22 PLWLA
-27 PLLIGGFASGVYAD
+27 PLLIGGFASGVYANNLWD
-41 GTDILGLSWGE
+41 LLNPKVGGEYVHWVKGSQYCSW
-52 KSQKVCVHRPWYA
+52 
-65 LWSCDKWEEKTQ
+65 WEFGGCLRNVWGANHK
-77 QFTGNQL
+77 GYD
-84 ITKTWAGGNAANYYH
+84 AGNAANYLS
-99 SQNNQDITAN
+99 SQNYQAISVGSGNETGA
-109 LKNDNGTYFL
+109 YSL
-119 SGLYNYTGGEYNGG
+119 SGFTNYVGG
-133 NLDIELGS
+133 NLTI
-141 NATFNLG
+141 NLG
-148 ANSGNSFTS
+148 NSVVLDLSGANSFTS
-157 WYPNG
+157 YQGYNQGKDDVSFNVGAINLNG
-162 HTNVTFSAGTINVNN
+162 TL
-177 SVEVG
+177 EVG

-205 TINSNIN
+205 NIHSNIS
-212 AYKTSQVNIGN
+212 AFKTSQVNIGN

-230 NSVSLSGDTCSSLA
+230 GSVSLSGDTCSSLA
-244 KIGSG
+244 SVGVG
-249 ANCSSS
+249 ANCSTS

-266 ATNTTFSNASG
+266 ATNATFSNANG
-277 SFTFEESANFS
+277 SFTFEENATFS
-288 GAKLNGGAFTFNKGF
+288 GAKWNGGAFTFNKEF

-313 GSFTFKGTSS
+313 GSFNFKGASS
-323 FNNATFSNASYTF
+323 FNGASFSNASYTF
-336 DNQATFQNS
+336 NNQATFQNS
-345 SFNGGTFTFNNQSN
+345 SFNGGTFTFNNQ
-359 PTNSAQH
+359 TNQ
-366 PQILFENSS
+366 
-375 FNGGI
+375 
-380 FTFNNQTNPTNS
+380 S

-406 GSTTTLKGSATFEQ
+406 GNATTLKGFVNFQQ

-434 SFDNATFNNTGKITI
+434 SFNNANFNNTGKITI
-449 EKDASFNNTSFNTPV
+449 EKEASFNNTTFNTSIN
-464 DTNNMSVTGS
+464 TNNMSVTGG

-489 DFGSSKITLA
+489 DFGSSQVTLT
-499 QGATFNLT
+499 QGTTFNLT
-507 SLGSEKSVTILNSS
+507 SLSSEKSVTILNSS
-521 GGITYNHLL
+521 SGITYNNLL

-536 LTNALK
+536 LTSALK
-542 TTESSSKPQS
+542 TNESSSRSQS

-567 GQLLSENAATPKNTD
+567 GQLLNENAATSKPTD
-582 SSPSAPTKDSP
+582 SSPSKSSTNST

-609 QETFSPNSIII
+609 QETFGPNSIII
-620 QALESGT
+620 QALERGI
-627 YTPPPTISGSQFD
+627 YTPPPVISGSKFD

-645 YINANMPWYDHK
+645 YINADMPWYNHK

-691 STNGSNLVIGYNATW
+691 SASNSNLVIGYDSTW
-706 TGNSVSSSGTVSFGD
+706 TDHNVSSSSTVSFGD

-736 YQCIGTTNGAYSAY
+736 YQCTGTTNGVYSAY

-774 NGVDSINIA
+774 NGVDSVNIA
-783 NATITQHNAGAYSS
+783 NATITQHNAGIYSS
-797 SMTFSTQNMDS
+797 SMTFSTQNMDN
-808 SQNLNGLN
+808 SQNLSGLN
-816 ANGKLSVYGATF
+816 ANGKLSVYGTTF

-842 QATFENTN
+842 QATFKNTN

-875 FEISAKNASFNNA
+875 FEIGAKNASFNNA

-898 NNSNATTSFVGDF
+898 NNSSATTSFVGDF

-918 QIAGNAVFGNSTN
+918 QIAGNAVFGNSAN
-931 SDGSQNTANFNNT
+931 SSQNNANFNNT
-944 GSVNI
+944 GSVNVS
-949 AGNATFD
+949 GNATFD
-956 NMAFNGPTNTSV
+956 NVVFNGPTNTSV

-989 DGMINFS
+989 DGTITFN

-1004 EAITNGN
+1004 GAITNGN

-1019 KEIEYNNAFSKN
+1019 KEIEYNNDFSKN

-1043 SSEKLVSSAG
+1043 SSEKLVSSVG
-1053 NGIYDVVY
+1053 NGVYDVVY
-1061 SFNNQTYNFQEVFS
+1061 SFNNQTYNFQEIFS

-1087 MVFDYVDM
+1087 MVFDYMDM
-1095 EKSDHLYYQNALGFM
+1095 EKSDHLYYKNALGFM
-1110 TYMPNSYNNNLGNL
+1110 TYMPNSYNNNLGNS

-1145 TKAEFSQTLT
+1145 TKAEFSQTFT
-1155 GQNSAIVFGAKNI
+1155 GQNSTIVFGAKSI
-1168 WTNASDA
+1168 WTDASDA

-1208 TGHYEAQKIYITGSI
+1208 TGHYEAQKIYITASI

-1238 FNGLQGILLTN
+1238 FNGLQGVLLTN

-1256 AGTQSSSMNFIS
+1256 AGTQSSSMNFTS

-1287 KGNPNFSF
+1287 GGNPNFSF

-1305 SFRGYVGQTQSVF
+1305 SFRGYVGKTQSVF
-1318 KFNAVNAISFTNSS
+1318 KFNAANAINFTNST
-1332 NLSSGLYQISAK
+1332 NLSSGLYQMQAK

-1367 SLSQNA
+1367 NLSQNA

-1380 STLELSGDLNL
+1380 STLELQGDLNL

-1415 ASLIASNGSHLNF
+1415 ASLIASNNAHINF
-1428 NGAVNFNSANITT
+1428 NGAVNFNSANTTT
-1441 SLSDSSIVF
+1441 SLNHSSIVF
-1450 KGASSLGGQ
+1450 KGAISLGGQ
-1459 FNLSNNSFLDFQG
+1459 FNLSNNSSLDFQG
-1472 SSAITSNTAFNFYN
+1472 SSAITSNTAFNFYD

-1558 QADMNSNWYERI
+1558 QAGMSSNWYERI
-1570 SFFGMRINDGIY
+1570 NFFDMRINDGIY
-1582 DAKNQ
+1582 DAINQ

-1592 NPLNNALKI
+1592 NPLNNSLKI

-1622 TLYNIGSEIF
+1622 TLYNIGSEVF

-1659 SVKGYYN
+1659 NVKGYYN
-1666 PNQSYQASGSN
+1666 PNQSYQANGSN
-1677 NTTKNNNLTSESSVI
+1677 NTTKNNDLTSESSVI

-1712 YNFNNIKALG
+1712 YNLNNIKALG

-1732 KKILGNDFSLSSLSN
+1732 KKILGNDFSLSSLNALNS
-1747 LKGDA
+1747 DA
-1752 LNQLTKLI
+1752 LNELIKLI
-1760 TPSDWKNINELID
+1760 TPDDWKNINELID

-1786 ALIIGATKI
+1786 ALIVGATKI
-1795 GQTNTNSTV
+1795 GQTDTNSAV

-1913 LANILGEVAM
+1913 LANILGEVAV

-2055 SEALQN
+2055 SKALQS
-2061 DVVALGK
+2061 DVVVLGK

-2074 LGQDMLN
+2074 LGQDALN
-2081 SLESLLQNQQIK
+2081 SLESLLQNQEIK

-2103 GLGPIYEQGL
+2103 GLGSIYEQGL
-2113 GDLIPNLGKKGLF
+2113 GDLMPNLGKKGLF

-2158 NGGTLSFNAGNSLIF
+2158 NGGTISFNAGNSLIF
-2173 AGNNHIAFT
+2173 AGNNHISFT
-2182 NHSGTLNLL
+2182 NHAGTLQLL
-2191 SNQVSNINITTLD
+2191 SDQVSNINITTLN

-2230 CVQQSDPI
+2230 CVKQNNP
-2238 TTNTANPCA
+2238 TTANATNPCA
-2247 LSAQSANGAS
+2247 LSAQSVNGAS

-2264 APIALNNNDESLMV
+2264 AQIALNNNDESLMI
-2278 TANDF
+2278 TANNF

-2304 NIKNLY
+2304 TIKNLY

-2336 VTNNLNIQGAFN
+2336 MANNLNIQGAFN
-2348 NNATQKIGVL
+2348 NNATRKIEVL
-2358 QNLVIAS
+2358 QNLTIAS

-2371 GIYGLEVGGALNN
+2371 GVYGLEVGGALNH

-2414 TPFINVNNS
+2414 APFMNVNNS
-2423 MANNT
+2423 MADNT
-2428 TYTLLKSSRYI
+2428 TYTLLKSRRYI

-2446 SLQSYLK
+2446 GLQSYLN

-2474 LGQRVLLQDKG
+2474 LGQRILLQDKG

-2493 NSNNAS
+2493 DSNNAHQ
-2499 PNNILSLSVLHNQ
+2499 NNILSLSVLHNQ
-2512 VKMSYGDKVMDFTP
+2512 IKMSYGDKAMDFTP

-2546 AIGGNN
+2546 AVGGNN
-2552 AIKWLSTLMIKTK
+2552 AIKWLSTLMMETK

-2582 ILDATKDLQNT
+2582 ILGVTKDLLNT

-2607 NLLELASYTQQTS
+2607 NLLELVGYTQQTS

-2628 RAREGESNF
+2628 RTREGESDF

-2649 SDPNPSEIFVKYSQP
+2649 SDPNPGEVFVKYPQP
-2664 NKHPNNLWVQGVGG
+2664 NKHSNNLWVQGIGG

-2691 LNVGYDRLV
+2691 LNAGYDRLV

-2718 NIMRSLG
+2718 NIMHSLA

-2730 GMYARA
+2730 GVYARA

-2749 TYGGNAS
+2749 TYGGNANS
-2756 HINSSN
+2756 INSSN
-2762 SLLSVL
+2762 FLLSVL
-2768 NQRYNYNTWTTS
+2768 NQRYSYNTWTTS

-2812 GMKGKM
+2812 AMKGKM
-2818 QNPAYQQFVM
+2818 NDAAYKQFLM

-2865 LLIKAKGDNMVR
+2865 LLIKSKGGNMVR

-2888 GEIFNTFASVITG
+2888 GEVFNTFASVITG

-2922 QYQDLNITGNVG
+2922 QYQDINITGNVG

>member
-1 MKQFK
+1 MKKFK
-6 KKPKKIKR
+6 KKPKKITRK
-14 SQKIILKR
+14 QKTILKR

-27 PLLIGGFASGVYAD
+27 PLLISGFASGVYANNLWD
-41 GTDILGLSWGE
+41 LLNPKVGGEYVHWVKGSQYCSW
-52 KSQKVCVHRPWYA
+52 
-65 LWSCDKWEEKTQ
+65 WEFGGCLRNVWGANHK
-77 QFTGNQL
+77 GYD
-84 ITKTWAGGNAANYYH
+84 AGNAANYLS
-99 SQNNQDITAN
+99 SQNYQAISVGNGNET
-109 LKNDNGTYFL
+109 GTYSL
-119 SGLYNYTGGEYNGG
+119 SGFTNYVGG
-133 NLDIELGS
+133 NLTIDLG
-141 NATFNLG
+141 
-148 ANSGNSFTS
+148 NSVVLDLSGSNSFTS
-157 WYPNG
+157 YQGYNQG
-162 HTNVTFSAGTINVNN
+162 KDDVSFNVGTINLNGTL
-177 SVEVG
+177 EVG

-190 THTGTATLN
+190 THTGIATLN

-223 ANSAITI
+223 ANSTITI
-230 NSVSLSGDTCSSLA
+230 GSVSLSGDTCSSSVSV
-244 KIGSG
+244 GVG

-255 GPSYSFKGTTS
+255 GPSYSFKGTTN

-277 SFTFEESANFS
+277 SFTFEENATFS
-288 GAKLNGGAFTFNKGF
+288 GAKWNGGAFTFNKGF
-303 NATNN
+303 SATNN

-313 GSFTFKGTSS
+313 GSFNFKDTSS
-323 FNNATFSNASYTF
+323 FNGASFSNASYTF

-345 SFNGGTFTFNNQSN
+345 SFNGGTFTFNNQ
-359 PTNSAQH
+359 
-366 PQILFENSS
+366 
-375 FNGGI
+375 
-380 FTFNNQTNPTNS
+380 TNPTNS

-398 LFENSSFS
+398 QNSSFS
-406 GSTTTLKGSATFEQ
+406 GNATTLKGSVIFQQ

-434 SFDNATFNNTGKITI
+434 SFNNTTFNNTGKITI
-449 EKDASFNNTSFNTPV
+449 EKDASFNNTSFNTSV
-464 DTNNMSVTGS
+464 DANNMTISGG

-480 NDLKNGSTL
+480 NDLNNGSTL
-489 DFGSSKITLA
+489 DFGSSKITLT
-499 QGATFNLT
+499 QGTTFNLT
-507 SLGSEKSVTILNSS
+507 SLGDKNSVTILNSS

-530 NHALNS
+530 NHAINS

-542 TTESSSKPQS
+542 TNESSSKPQS
-552 FAQGLWDMITYNGVT
+552 FAQGLWEMITYDGVT
-567 GQLLSENAATPKNTD
+567 GQLLSENAATSKNTD
-582 SSPSAPTKDSP
+582 SSPSKSSTNST

-609 QETFSPNSIII
+609 QETFGPNSIII

-645 YINANMPWYDHK
+645 YINADMPWYNHK

-676 VQIWGSYTNSFKQTF
+676 VQIWGSYNNSFKQTF
-691 STNGSNLVIGYNATW
+691 SASGSNLVIGYNATW

-736 YQCIGTTNGAYSAY
+736 YQCTGTTNGTYSAY

-783 NATITQHNAGAYSS
+783 NATITQHNAGIYSS
-797 SMTFSTQNMDS
+797 SMTFSTQSMDN
-808 SQNLNGLN
+808 SQNLSGLN
-816 ANGKLSVYGATF
+816 ANGKLLVYGTTF

-875 FEISAKNASFNNA
+875 FEIGAKNASFNNA

-898 NNSNATTSFVGDF
+898 NNSGATTSFVGDF

-931 SDGSQNTANFNNT
+931 GSQNTANFNNT

-949 AGNATFD
+949 SGNATFD
-956 NMAFNGPTNTSV
+956 NVVFNSPTNTIV

-989 DGMINFS
+989 DGTIVFS

-1053 NGIYDVVY
+1053 NGVYDVVY

-1075 PNSISIRRLGVG
+1075 PNSISIRRLGVS

-1110 TYMPNSYNNNLGNL
+1110 TYMPNSYNNNLGNA
-1124 NNTIYYYDKSIDF
+1124 NNTIYYYDNSIDF

-1145 TKAEFSQTLT
+1145 TKAEFSQTFT
-1155 GQNSAIVFGAKNI
+1155 GQNSAIVFGAKSI
-1168 WTNASDA
+1168 WTSLSDA

-1305 SFRGYVGQTQSVF
+1305 SFRGYVGTTQSVF
-1318 KFNAVNAISFTNSS
+1318 KFNATNAISFTNST
-1332 NLSSGLYQISAK
+1332 NLSSGLYQISAN
-1344 SVLFDNSNLSVSVGT
+1344 SVSFDNSNLSVSVGT
-1359 SSIKANAI
+1359 SSIKASAI
-1367 SLSQNA
+1367 NLSQNA

-1380 STLELSGDLNL
+1380 STLELQGDLNL

-1441 SLSDSSIVF
+1441 SLSNSSIVF
-1450 KGASSLGGQ
+1450 KGAVSLGGQ
-1459 FNLSNNSFLDFQG
+1459 FNLSNNSSLDFQG
-1472 SSAITSNTAFNFYN
+1472 SSAITSNTAFNFYD

-1499 LDIKAPL
+1499 LDVKAPL
-1506 SLGGNLLNPNNSSV
+1506 SLGGNLLNPNNNSV

-1525 SQLVFS
+1525 SQLVFG

-1558 QADMNSNWYERI
+1558 QAGMNNNWYERI

-1647 SDDAQGVFYLTS
+1647 SDDAEGVFYLTS

-1666 PNQSYQASGSN
+1666 PNQSYQSSGSN
-1677 NTTKNNNLTSESSVI
+1677 NTTKNNNITSESSII

-1732 KKILGNDFSLSSLSN
+1732 KKILGNDFSLSSLNDLNSN
-1747 LKGDA
+1747 A

-1760 TPSDWKNINELID
+1760 TPSDWKNINEFID

-1795 GQTNTNSTV
+1795 GQTDTNSAV
-1804 VFGGLGYQKPCD
+1804 VFGGLGYQTPCD

-1913 LANILGEVAM
+1913 LANILGEVAV

-2046 VMLQDIVKP
+2046 VVLQDIVKP

-2074 LGQDMLN
+2074 LGQDTLN

-2133 VWQRGDFSFNAQGN
+2133 VWQKGDFSFNAQGN

-2182 NHSGTLNLL
+2182 NHFGTLNLL

-2218 SVSQGNLFINAS
+2218 SVSQGDLFINAS
-2230 CVQQSDPI
+2230 CAQQSDP
-2238 TTNTANPCA
+2238 TAANATNPCT
-2247 LSAQSANGAS
+2247 LSAQSANGVS
-2257 SNNASNN
+2257 SSNASNN
-2264 APIALNNNDESLMV
+2264 APIALNNNDESLII

-2348 NNATQKIGVL
+2348 NNATQKIEVL

-2371 GIYGLEVGGALNN
+2371 GIYGLGVGGALNN
-2384 FGAIHF
+2384 LGTIHF
-2390 NLENIQTPA
+2390 NLENSQTPVN
-2399 PLIQAEGIINLNTTQ
+2399 PLIQAEGIINLNTAQ
-2414 TPFINVNNS
+2414 TPFININNS

-2439 DYNINPN
+2439 NYNINPN

-2493 NSNNAS
+2493 NSNNAHQ
-2499 PNNILSLSVLHNQ
+2499 NNILSLSVLHDQ
-2512 VKMSYGDKVMDFTP
+2512 IKMSYGDKIMDFTP
-2526 PTLQDYIV
+2526 PTLQDYIA

-2552 AIKWLSTLMIKTK
+2552 AIKWLSTLMMETK

-2582 ILDATKDLQNT
+2582 ILGVTKDLQNT

-2628 RAREGESNF
+2628 RAREGESDF
-2637 SERLLELKNKRF
+2637 SLLELKNKRF
-2649 SDPNPSEIFVKYSQP
+2649 SDPNPGEVFVKHSQLS
-2664 NKHPNNLWVQGVGG
+2664 KHQNNLWVQGVGG

-2718 NIMRSLG
+2718 NIMHSLG

-2749 TYGGNAS
+2749 TYGGNATS
-2756 HINSSN
+2756 INSSN

-2812 GMKGKM
+2812 GMKGKI
-2818 QNPAYQQFVM
+2818 NDAAYKQFLM

-2845 SRKYFGKNS
+2845 SRKYFGQNS

-2865 LLIKAKGDNMVR
+2865 LLIKSKGGNTVR

-2888 GEIFNTFASVITG
+2888 GEVFNTFASVITG

-2922 QYQDLNITGNVG
+2922 QYQDINITGNVG

>member
-1 MKQFK
+1 MKKFK
-6 KKPKKIKR
+6 KKPKKITRK
-14 SQKIILKR
+14 QKTILKR
-22 PLWLM
+22 PLWLA
-27 PLLIGGFASGVYAD
+27 PLLIGGFASGVYANNLWD
-41 GTDILGLSWGE
+41 LLNPKVGGEYVHWVKGSQYCSW
-52 KSQKVCVHRPWYA
+52 
-65 LWSCDKWEEKTQ
+65 WEFGGCLRNVWGANHK
-77 QFTGNQL
+77 GYD
-84 ITKTWAGGNAANYYH
+84 AGNAANYLS
-99 SQNNQDITAN
+99 SQNYQAISVGTGNET
-109 LKNDNGTYFL
+109 GTYSL
-119 SGLYNYTGGEYNGG
+119 SGFTNYVGG
-133 NLDIELGS
+133 NLTI
-141 NATFNLG
+141 NLG
-148 ANSGNSFTS
+148 NSVVLDLSGSNSFTS
-157 WYPNG
+157 YQGYNQGKDDVSFSVGAINLNG
-162 HTNVTFSAGTINVNN
+162 SL
-177 SVEVG
+177 EVG

-190 THTGTATLN
+190 THTGIATLN

-205 TINSNIN
+205 NINSNIS
-212 AYKTSQVNIGN
+212 AYKTSQVNVGN
-223 ANSAITI
+223 ANSVITI
-230 NSVSLSGDTCSSLA
+230 GLVSLNGDTCSSSVSV
-244 KIGSG
+244 GVG
-249 ANCSSS
+249 ANCSTS
-255 GPSYSFKGTTS
+255 GPSYSFKGTTN
-266 ATNTTFSNASG
+266 ATNTAFSNASG
-277 SFTFEESANFS
+277 SFTFEENATFS

-303 NATNN
+303 SATNN

-313 GSFTFKGTSS
+313 GSFNFKGTSS
-323 FNNATFSNASYTF
+323 FNGASFSNATYTF

-345 SFNGGTFTFNNQSN
+345 SFNGGTFTFNNQ
-359 PTNSAQH
+359 TNQSTQH
-366 PQILFENSS
+366 PQI
-375 FNGGI
+375 
-380 FTFNNQTNPTNS
+380 Q
-392 AQHPQI
+392 
-398 LFENSSFS
+398 NSSFS
-406 GSTTTLKGSATFEQ
+406 GNAITLKGFVDFQQ
-420 AFNNSNHQLTIQNA
+420 AFNNSNHQLIIQNA
-434 SFDNATFNNTGKITI
+434 SFNNATFNNTGKITI
-449 EKDASFNNTSFNTPV
+449 NESASFNDTTFNTSV
-464 DTNNMSVTGS
+464 DTSNMTITGS

-480 NDLKNGSTL
+480 NDLKNGTTL
-489 DFGSSKITLA
+489 DFGSSKITLT
-499 QGATFNLT
+499 QGTTFNLT
-507 SLGSEKSVTILNSS
+507 SLSSEKSVTILNSS

-530 NHALNS
+530 NHAING

-542 TTESSSKPQS
+542 TNESSSDPQS
-552 FAQGLWDMITYNGVT
+552 FAQGLWEMITYNGVT
-567 GQLLSENAATPKNTD
+567 GQLLNENAATSKPTD
-582 SSPSAPTKDSP
+582 SSPSKSSTNST

-609 QETFSPNSIII
+609 QETFGPNSIII

-645 YINANMPWYDHK
+645 YINADMPWYNHK

-691 STNGSNLVIGYNATW
+691 SASNSNLVIGYNSTW
-706 TGNSVSSSGTVSFGD
+706 TGNSVSSSDTVSFGD

-736 YQCIGTTNGAYSAY
+736 YQCTGTTNGTYSAY

-755 ANLRSGNRIG
+755 ANLRSGNRVG

-783 NATITQHNAGAYSS
+783 NATITQHNAGIYSS
-797 SMTFSTQNMDS
+797 SMTFSTQNMDN

-816 ANGKLSVYGATF
+816 SNGTLSVYGTTF

-931 SDGSQNTANFNNT
+931 GSQNTANFNNT

-949 AGNATFD
+949 SGNATFD
-956 NMAFNGPTNTSV
+956 NVVFNSPTNTSV
-968 KGQVTLNNITLKNLN
+968 KGKVTLNNITLKNLN

-989 DGMINFS
+989 DGTITFN

-1043 SSEKLVSSAG
+1043 SSEKLVSSVG
-1053 NGIYDVVY
+1053 NGVYDVVY

-1087 MVFDYVDM
+1087 MVFDYMDM

-1110 TYMPNSYNNNLGNL
+1110 TYMPNSYNNNLGNA
-1124 NNTIYYYDKSIDF
+1124 NNTIYYYDNSIDF
-1137 YASGKTLF
+1137 YASGKTSF
-1145 TKAEFSQTLT
+1145 TKAEFSQTFT
-1155 GQNSAIVFGAKNI
+1155 GQNSAIVFGAKSI

-1175 PQSNTIIRFGD
+1175 PQSNAIIRFGD

-1208 TGHYEAQKIYITGSI
+1208 TGHYEAQKIYITASI

-1287 KGNPNFSF
+1287 GGNPNFSF

-1305 SFRGYVGQTQSVF
+1305 SFRGYVGKTQSVF
-1318 KFNAVNAISFTNSS
+1318 KFNAKNAISFTNST
-1332 NLSSGLYQISAK
+1332 NLSSGLYQISAN

-1367 SLSQNA
+1367 NLSQNA

-1380 STLELSGDLNL
+1380 STLELQGDLNV
-1391 NDTSSLNLNQSA
+1391 NDTSSLNLNQST

-1415 ASLIASNGSHLNF
+1415 ASLIASNNAHINF

-1441 SLSDSSIVF
+1441 SLNNSSIVF
-1450 KGASSLGGQ
+1450 KGAISLGGQ
-1459 FNLSNNSFLDFQG
+1459 FNLSNNSSLDFQG
-1472 SSAITSNTAFNFYN
+1472 SSAIISNTAFNFYD

-1499 LDIKAPL
+1499 IDIKAPL

-1520 LNLKN
+1520 LDLKN

-1558 QADMNSNWYERI
+1558 QANMNSNWYERI
-1570 SFFGMRINDGIY
+1570 NFFGMRISDGIY

-1705 LHVYNKG
+1705 LHIYNKG

-1732 KKILGNDFSLSSLSN
+1732 KKILGNDFSLSSLSG

-1795 GQTNTNSTV
+1795 GQTDTNSAV
-1804 VFGGLGYQKPCD
+1804 VFGRLGYQKPCD

-1913 LANILGEVAM
+1913 LANILGEVAV

-1934 LIVNTLGSG
+1934 LIADVLGSD

-2055 SEALQN
+2055 SNALKN

-2074 LGQDMLN
+2074 LGQDTLN

-2093 SVLDKVLAAK
+2093 SVLDKILATK
-2103 GLGPIYEQGL
+2103 GLGSIYEQGL

-2133 VWQRGDFSFNAQGN
+2133 VWQKGDFSFNAQGN

-2182 NHSGTLNLL
+2182 NHSGTLQLL
-2191 SNQVSNINITTLD
+2191 SNQVSNINITTLN

-2218 SVSQGNLFINAS
+2218 SVSQGNLFINVS
-2230 CVQQSDPI
+2230 CAQQSDP
-2238 TTNTANPCA
+2238 TTANATNPCT
-2247 LSAQSANGAS
+2247 LNAQSANGTS
-2257 SNNASNN
+2257 SNSASNN

-2348 NNATQKIGVL
+2348 NNATQKIEVL

-2371 GIYGLEVGGALNN
+2371 GIYGLGVGGALNN
-2384 FGAIHF
+2384 LGTIHF
-2390 NLENIQTPA
+2390 NLENSQTPVN

-2414 TPFINVNNS
+2414 TPFMNVNNS

-2493 NSNNAS
+2493 DSNNAS
-2499 PNNILSLSVLHNQ
+2499 QNNILSLSVLHDQ
-2512 VKMSYGDKVMDFTP
+2512 IKMSYGNKIMDFTP

-2546 AIGGNN
+2546 AVGGN
-2552 AIKWLSTLMIKTK
+2552 AIKWLSTLMMETK

-2573 YLENHSLNE
+2573 YLKNHSFNE
-2582 ILDATKDLQNT
+2582 ILGVTKDLQNT

-2628 RAREGESNF
+2628 RAREGESDF
-2637 SERLLELKNKRF
+2637 SNRLLELKNKRF
-2649 SDPNPSEIFVKYSQP
+2649 SDPNPGEIFVKYSQP

-2709 AYGYSGFNG
+2709 AYGYSDFNG

-2749 TYGGNAS
+2749 TYGGNATS
-2756 HINSSN
+2756 INSSN
-2762 SLLSVL
+2762 PLLSVI
-2768 NQRYNYNTWTTS
+2768 NQRYHYSTWTTS

-2818 QNPAYQQFVM
+2818 NDAAYKQFLM

-2845 SRKYFGKNS
+2845 SRKYFGQNS

-2865 LLIKAKGDNMVR
+2865 LLIKSKGGNTVR

-2888 GEIFNTFASVITG
+2888 GEVFNTFASVITG

-2922 QYQDLNITGNVG
+2922 QYQDINITGNVG

>member
-1 MKQFK
+1 MKKFK
-6 KKPKKIKR
+6 KKPKSIKR
-14 SQKIILKR
+14 SHQKTILKR
-22 PLWLM
+22 PLWLA
-27 PLLIGGFASGVYAD
+27 PLLISGFASGVYANNLWD
-41 GTDILGLSWGE
+41 LLNPKVGGEYVHWVKGSQYCAWWEFAGCLKNVWGANH
-52 KSQKVCVHRPWYA
+52 KGYDA
-65 LWSCDKWEEKTQ
+65 
-77 QFTGNQL
+77 
-84 ITKTWAGGNAANYYH
+84 GNAANYLS
-99 SQNNQDITAN
+99 SQNYQAISVGSGNET
-109 LKNDNGTYFL
+109 GTYSL
-119 SGLYNYTGGEYNGG
+119 SGFTNYVGG
-133 NLDIELGS
+133 NLTI
-141 NATFNLG
+141 NLG
-148 ANSGNSFTS
+148 NSVVLDLSDSNSFTS
-157 WYPNG
+157 YQGYNQGKDDVSFNVGAINLNG
-162 HTNVTFSAGTINVNN
+162 AL
-177 SVEVG
+177 EVG

-205 TINSNIN
+205 NINSNIS
-212 AYKTSQVNIGN
+212 AFKTSQVNMGN

-230 NSVSLSGDTCSSLA
+230 GSVSLSGDTCSSLA
-244 KIGSG
+244 RVGVG
-249 ANCSSS
+249 ANCSTS
-255 GPSYSFKGTTS
+255 GPSYSFKGTTN
-266 ATNTTFSNASG
+266 ATNTAFSNASG
-277 SFTFEESANFS
+277 SFTFEENATFS
-288 GAKLNGGAFTFNKGF
+288 GAKLNGGAFIFNKDF
-303 NATNN
+303 SATNN

-313 GSFTFKGTSS
+313 GSFNFKSASS
-323 FNNATFSNASYTF
+323 FNGANFSDASYTF
-336 DNQATFQNS
+336 NNQATFQNS
-345 SFNGGTFTFNNQSN
+345 SFNGGNFTFNNQN
-359 PTNSAQH
+359 NQSAQH
-366 PQILFENSS
+366 PQI
-375 FNGGI
+375 
-380 FTFNNQTNPTNS
+380 Q
-392 AQHPQI
+392 
-398 LFENSSFS
+398 NSSFS
-406 GSTTTLKGSATFEQ
+406 GNATTLKGFVDFQQ
-420 AFNNSNHQLTIQNA
+420 AFNNSNQLTMQNA
-434 SFDNATFNNTGKITI
+434 SFNNANFSNTGKITI
-449 EKDASFNNTSFNTPV
+449 NESASFNNTTFNTSV
-464 DTNNMSVTGS
+464 DTSNMTITGS

-489 DFGSSKITLA
+489 DFGSSQVTLT
-499 QGATFNLT
+499 QGTTFNLT
-507 SLGSEKSVTILNSS
+507 SLGDKNSVTILNSS
-521 GGITYNHLL
+521 GGITYNNLL

-536 LTNALK
+536 LTSALK
-542 TTESSSKPQS
+542 TNESSSRPQS

-567 GQLLSENAATPKNTD
+567 GQLLSADAAASKSAD
-582 SSPSAPTKDSP
+582 SSPSKSSTNST

-598 GYKIGDTIYKL
+598 GYKIGDIIYKL
-609 QETFSPNSIII
+609 QETFSHNSIII

-627 YTPPPTISGSQFD
+627 YTPPPVISGSKFD

-645 YINANMPWYDHK
+645 YVDSNMPWYDHK
-657 YYIPKSQNFTE
+657 SYIPKSQNFTE

-691 STNGSNLVIGYNATW
+691 SASNSNLVIGYNSTW
-706 TGNSVSSSGTVSFGD
+706 TDHNVSSSDTVSFGD

-736 YQCIGTTNGAYSAY
+736 YQCTGTTNGAYSAY

-774 NGVDSINIA
+774 NGVDSVNIA
-783 NATITQHNAGAYSS
+783 NATITQHNAGIYSS
-797 SMTFSTQNMDS
+797 SMTFSTQSMDNS
-808 SQNLNGLN
+808 HNVNGLN
-816 ANGKLSVYGATF
+816 PNGTLLVYGATF

-842 QATFENTN
+842 QAVFENTN

-875 FEISAKNASFNNA
+875 FEISAKNASFDNA

-893 ASFNF
+893 TSFNF

-918 QIAGNAVFGNSTN
+918 QIAGSAVFGNSAN
-931 SDGSQNTANFNNT
+931 GSQNNANFNNT

-949 AGNATFD
+949 SGNATFD
-956 NMAFNGPTNTSV
+956 NVVFNSPTNMSV

-989 DGMINFS
+989 DGTITFN
-996 AHSVINIG
+996 AHSVINIA

-1053 NGIYDVVY
+1053 NGVYDVVY
-1061 SFNNQTYNFQEVFS
+1061 SFNNQTYNFQEIFS
-1075 PNSISIRRLGVG
+1075 QNSISIRRLGVG
-1087 MVFDYVDM
+1087 MVFDYMDM
-1095 EKSDHLYYQNALGFM
+1095 EKSDHLYYKDVAGFM
-1110 TYMPNSYNNNLGNL
+1110 TYMPNSYNNNLGNS

-1145 TKAEFSQTLT
+1145 TKAEFSQTFT

-1168 WTNASDA
+1168 WTNASDV

-1256 AGTQSSSMNFIS
+1256 AGTQSSSMNFTS
-1268 NSANIQA
+1268 NGANIQA
-1275 QNSYFIDDTAQN
+1275 QNSYFVDDSAQN
-1287 KGNPNFSF
+1287 GGNPNFSF

-1305 SFRGYVGQTQSVF
+1305 SFRGYMGKTQSVF
-1318 KFNAVNAISFTNSS
+1318 KFNATNAINFTNST
-1332 NLSSGLYQISAK
+1332 NLSSGLYQMQAK
-1344 SVLFDNSNLSVSVGT
+1344 SVSFDNSSLSISVGT
-1359 SSIKANAI
+1359 SSIKANVI
-1367 SLSQNA
+1367 NLSQNA

-1380 STLELSGDLNL
+1380 STLELQGDLNL
-1391 NDTSSLNLNQSA
+1391 NDTSSLNLNQST

-1415 ASLIASNGSHLNF
+1415 ASLIVNDGSRLNF
-1428 NGAVNFNSANITT
+1428 NGTTNFNSANITT
-1441 SLSDSSIVF
+1441 SLNDSSIVF
-1450 KGASSLGGQ
+1450 KGAISLGGQ
-1459 FNLSNNSFLDFQG
+1459 FNLSNNSSLDFQG
-1472 SSAITSNTAFNFYN
+1472 SSAITSNTAFNFYDS
-1486 NAFSQSPITFHQA
+1486 AFSQSPITFHQA

-1558 QADMNSNWYERI
+1558 QAGMNHNWYERI
-1570 SFFGMRINDGIY
+1570 NFFGMRINDGVY
-1582 DAKNQ
+1582 DAINQ

-1622 TLYNIGSEIF
+1622 TLYNIGSEVF

-1647 SDDAQGVFYLTS
+1647 SDDAEGVFYLTS
-1659 SVKGYYN
+1659 NVKGYYN

-1732 KKILGNDFSLSSLSN
+1732 KKILGNDFSLSSLSASN
-1747 LKGDA
+1747 PNA

-1760 TPSDWKNINELID
+1760 TPNDWKNINEFID

-1786 ALIIGATKI
+1786 TLIVGATKI
-1795 GQTNTNSTV
+1795 GQTNTNSAV

-1824 FRGTYLGQLLESSS
+1824 FRGTYLGQLLESNS

-1876 SQTSLIL
+1876 SQTSLVL

-1898 MLGQEGINKVFNQAG
+1898 MLGQEGINKVFNQTG

-1934 LIVNTLGSG
+1934 LIADTLGSN
-1943 SVIGGYLTPEQKN
+1943 SVIGGHLTPEQKN

-2004 IDLQNPEKLIGSMS
+2004 INLQNPEKLIGSMS

-2046 VMLQDIVKP
+2046 VILQDIVKP
-2055 SEALQN
+2055 SSALKN
-2061 DVVALGK
+2061 DVAALGK

-2074 LGQDMLN
+2074 LGQDTLN

-2103 GLGPIYEQGL
+2103 GLGSIYEQGL
-2113 GDLIPNLGKKGLF
+2113 GDLMPNLGKKGLF

-2133 VWQRGDFSFNAQGN
+2133 VWQKGDFSFNAQGN

-2158 NGGTLSFNAGNSLIF
+2158 NGGAISFNAGDMLIF
-2173 AGNNHIAFT
+2173 AGNNRISFT
-2182 NHSGTLNLL
+2182 NHAGALNLL
-2191 SNQVSNINITTLD
+2191 SNQVSNINITTLN
-2204 ASNGLKINAANNNV
+2204 ASNGLKINASNNNV

-2230 CVQQSDPI
+2230 CVGQNNP
-2238 TTNTANPCA
+2238 TTANIANPCA
-2247 LSAQSANGAS
+2247 LSTQSANDAS

-2264 APIALNNNDESLMV
+2264 AQIALNNNDESLMV

-2336 VTNNLNIQGAFN
+2336 TANNLNIQGAFN
-2348 NNATQKIGVL
+2348 NNATRKIEVL
-2358 QNLVIAS
+2358 QNLTIAS

-2371 GIYGLEVGGALNN
+2371 GIYGLEVGGALNH
-2384 FGAIHF
+2384 FGAIIF
-2390 NLENIQTPA
+2390 NLENIQTPT
-2399 PLIQAEGIINLNTTQ
+2399 PLIQARGIINLNTTQ
-2414 TPFINVNNS
+2414 TPFMNVNNS

-2446 SLQSYLK
+2446 SLQSYLN

-2493 NSNNAS
+2493 NSNNAHQ
-2499 PNNILSLSVLHNQ
+2499 NNILSLSVLYNQ
-2512 VKMSYGDKVMDFTP
+2512 IKMSYGDKVMDFTP

-2534 GIQGQSALNQIE
+2534 GIQGQSALNKIE
-2546 AIGGNN
+2546 AVGGNN
-2552 AIKWLSTLMIKTK
+2552 AIKWLSTLMMETK

-2573 YLENHSLNE
+2573 YLKNHSLHE
-2582 ILDATKDLQNT
+2582 ILGVAKDLLNT

-2600 NFRDNAT
+2600 NFRNNAT

-2628 RAREGESNF
+2628 RSREGESDF
-2637 SERLLELKNKRF
+2637 SKHLLELKNKRF
-2649 SDPNPSEIFVKYSQP
+2649 SDPNPGEVFVKYSQP
-2664 NKHPNNLWVQGVGG
+2664 NKHPNNLWVQGIGG

-2709 AYGYSGFNG
+2709 TYGYSGFNG
-2718 NIMRSLG
+2718 NIMHSLA

-2749 TYGGNAS
+2749 TYEGNAS
-2756 HINSSN
+2756 NINSSN

-2768 NQRYNYNTWTTS
+2768 NQRYSYNTWTTS

-2818 QNPAYQQFVM
+2818 NDAAYKQFLM

-2865 LLIKAKGDNMVR
+2865 LLIKSKGDNVVR

-2888 GEIFNTFASVITG
+2888 GEVFNTFASVITG

-2922 QYQDLNITGNVG
+2922 QYQDINITGNVG

>member
-1 MKQFK
+1 MKKFK
-6 KKPKKIKR
+6 KKPKSIKR
-14 SQKIILKR
+14 SHQNQKTILKR
-22 PLWLM
+22 PLWLA

-119 SGLYNYTGGEYNGG
+119 SGLYNYTGGENNGG
-133 NLDIELGS
+133 NLNIELGS
-141 NATFNLG
+141 NATFDLG
-148 ANSGNSFTS
+148 AHSGNSFTS

-205 TINSNIN
+205 TINSNIS

-223 ANSAITI
+223 ANSAISI
-230 NSVSLSGDTCSSLA
+230 GSVSLSGDTCSSLA
-244 KIGSG
+244 SVGVG
-249 ANCSSS
+249 ANCSTS
-255 GPSYSFKGTTS
+255 GPSYSFKGTTN
-266 ATNTTFSNASG
+266 ATNTAFSNANG
-277 SFTFEESANFS
+277 SFTFEENATFS
-288 GAKLNGGAFTFNKGF
+288 GAKWNGGAFTFNKGF
-303 NATNN
+303 SATNN

-313 GSFTFKGTSS
+313 GSFNFKGASS
-323 FNNATFSNASYTF
+323 FNGASFSNASYTF
-336 DNQATFQNS
+336 NDQATFQNS
-345 SFNGGTFTFNNQSN
+345 SFNGGTFTFNDQTNQ
-359 PTNSAQH
+359 SAQH
-366 PQILFENSS
+366 PQIV
-375 FNGGI
+375 
-380 FTFNNQTNPTNS
+380 
-392 AQHPQI
+392 
-398 LFENSSFS
+398 FENSSFS
-406 GSTTTLKGSATFEQ
+406 GNATTLKGFVDFQQ
-420 AFNNSNHQLTIQNA
+420 AFNNSSHQLTIQNA
-434 SFDNATFNNTGKITI
+434 SFNNAIFNNTGKITI
-449 EKDASFNNTSFNTPV
+449 NESASFNNTTFNTSV
-464 DTNNMSVTGS
+464 NTNNMSVTGG

-480 NDLKNGSTL
+480 NDLNNGSTL

-499 QGATFNLT
+499 QGTTFNLT
-507 SLGSEKSVTILNSS
+507 SLGDKNSVTILNSS
-521 GGITYNHLL
+521 GGITYNNLL
-530 NHALNS
+530 NHAINS

-542 TTESSSKPQS
+542 TNESSSKPQS

-567 GQLLSENAATPKNTD
+567 GQLLSESAATSKNTD

-609 QETFSPNSIII
+609 QETFSHNSIII

-627 YTPPPTISGSQFD
+627 YTPPPVISGSKFD

-645 YINANMPWYDHK
+645 YINADMPWYDHQ

-691 STNGSNLVIGYNATW
+691 SASGSNLVIGYNSTW
-706 TGNSVSSSGTVSFGD
+706 TDHNVSSSSTVSFGD

-736 YQCIGTTNGAYSAY
+736 YQCTGTTNGTYSAY

-774 NGVDSINIA
+774 NGIDSVNIA
-783 NATITQHNAGAYSS
+783 NATITQHNAGIYSS
-797 SMTFSTQNMDS
+797 SMTFSTQNMDN

-816 ANGKLSVYGATF
+816 SNGKLSVYGTTF
-828 TNQAKDGKFIFNAG
+828 TNQAKDAKFIFNAG

-858 SGDSLNFSNNN
+858 NGDSLNFLNNN

-875 FEISAKNASFNNA
+875 FEIGAKNASFNNA

-931 SDGSQNTANFNNT
+931 GSQNNANFNNT

-949 AGNATFD
+949 SGNATFD
-956 NMAFNGPTNTSV
+956 NVVFNGPTNTSV

-989 DGMINFS
+989 DGTITFN

-1019 KEIEYNNAFSKN
+1019 KEIEYNNAFAKN

-1043 SSEKLVSSAG
+1043 SSEKLVSSVG
-1053 NGIYDVVY
+1053 NGVYDVVY
-1061 SFNNQTYNFQEVFS
+1061 SFNNQTYNFQEIFS
-1075 PNSISIRRLGVG
+1075 PNSISVRRLGVG
-1087 MVFDYVDM
+1087 MVFDYMDM
-1095 EKSDHLYYQNALGFM
+1095 EKSDHLYYKDVVGFM
-1110 TYMPNSYNNNLGNL
+1110 TYMPNSYNNNLGNS

-1145 TKAEFSQTLT
+1145 TKAEFSQTFT

-1168 WTNASDA
+1168 WTNTSDA
-1175 PQSNTIIRFGD
+1175 PQSNAIIRFGD

-1208 TGHYEAQKIYITGSI
+1208 TGHYEAQKIYITASI
-1223 ESGNRISSGGGASLN
+1223 ESGNRISSGGGASLS

-1256 AGTQSSSMNFIS
+1256 AGTQSSSMSFVS

-1275 QNSYFIDDTAQN
+1275 QNSYFIDDSAQN
-1287 KGNPNFSF
+1287 GGNPNFSF

-1305 SFRGYVGQTQSVF
+1305 SFRGYVGKTQSVF
-1318 KFNAVNAISFTNSS
+1318 KFNAVNAISFTNST
-1332 NLSSGLYQISAK
+1332 NLSSGLYQMQAK

-1380 STLELSGDLNL
+1380 STLELQGDLNV

-1441 SLSDSSIVF
+1441 SLSNSSIVF
-1450 KGASSLGGQ
+1450 KGAISLGGQ
-1459 FNLSNNSFLDFQG
+1459 FNLSNNSSLDFQG
-1472 SSAITSNTAFNFYN
+1472 SSAITSNTAFNFYD

-1499 LDIKAPL
+1499 LDVKAPL
-1506 SLGGNLLNPNNSSV
+1506 SLGGNLLNPNSSSV
-1520 LNLKN
+1520 LDLKN
-1525 SQLVFS
+1525 SEFIFS

-1558 QADMNSNWYERI
+1558 QAGMSSNWYERI
-1570 SFFGMRINDGIY
+1570 NFFGMRINDGIY
-1582 DAKNQ
+1582 DAINQ

-1622 TLYNIGSEIF
+1622 TLYNIGSEVF

-1647 SDDAQGVFYLTS
+1647 SDDAEGVFYLTS

-1666 PNQSYQASGSN
+1666 PNQSYQANGSN

-1705 LHVYNKG
+1705 LHIYNKG
-1712 YNFNNIKALG
+1712 YNLNNIKALE

-1732 KKILGNDFSLSSLSN
+1732 KKILGNDFSPSSLSDLN
-1747 LKGDA
+1747 SNA
-1752 LNQLTKLI
+1752 LNELTKLI
-1760 TPSDWKNINELID
+1760 TPNDWKNINELID

-1786 ALIIGATKI
+1786 ALIVGATKI
-1795 GQTNTNSTV
+1795 GQTDTNSAV

-1934 LIVNTLGSG
+1934 LIADVLGSD

-2018 INDLLSKKGLFNQ
+2018 INDLLSKKGLLNQ

-2055 SEALQN
+2055 SKALQS

-2074 LGQDMLN
+2074 LGQDTLN
-2081 SLESLLQNQQIK
+2081 SLESLLQNQEIK
-2093 SVLDKVLAAK
+2093 SVLDKILAAK
-2103 GLGPIYEQGL
+2103 GLGSIYEQGL
-2113 GDLIPNLGKKGLF
+2113 GDLMPNLGKKGLF

-2133 VWQRGDFSFNAQGN
+2133 VWQKGDFSFNAQGN

-2158 NGGTLSFNAGNSLIF
+2158 NGGALSFNAGNSLIF
-2173 AGNNHIAFT
+2173 AGNNQISFT
-2182 NHSGTLNLL
+2182 NHAGTLQLL
-2191 SNQVSNINITTLD
+2191 SNQVSNINITTLN
-2204 ASNGLKINAANNNV
+2204 ASNGLKINAANNNI
-2218 SVSQGNLFINAS
+2218 SVSQGNLFVNAS
-2230 CVQQSDPI
+2230 CVKQNNP
-2238 TTNTANPCA
+2238 TTANIANPCA

-2257 SNNASNN
+2257 SSSASNN

-2348 NNATQKIGVL
+2348 NNATRKIEVL
-2358 QNLVIAS
+2358 QNLTIAS

-2371 GIYGLEVGGALNN
+2371 GVYGLEVGGALNH

-2390 NLENIQTPA
+2390 NLENIQTLT

-2414 TPFINVNNS
+2414 APFMNVNNS
-2423 MANNT
+2423 MADNT

-2446 SLQSYLK
+2446 SLQSYLN

-2493 NSNNAS
+2493 SSNNAHQ
-2499 PNNILSLSVLHNQ
+2499 NNILSLSVLYDQ
-2512 VKMSYGDKVMDFTP
+2512 IKMSYGDKVMDFTP

-2552 AIKWLSTLMIKTK
+2552 AIKWLSTLMMETK

-2582 ILDATKDLQNT
+2582 ILGVAKDIQNT

-2600 NFRDNAT
+2600 NFRNNAT

-2628 RAREGESNF
+2628 RAREGESDF

-2649 SDPNPSEIFVKYSQP
+2649 SDPNPGEVFVKYSQLS
-2664 NKHPNNLWVQGVGG
+2664 KHSNNLWVQGIGG

-2691 LNVGYDRLV
+2691 LNAGYDRLV

-2718 NIMRSLG
+2718 NIMHSLA

-2730 GMYARA
+2730 GVYARA

-2749 TYGGNAS
+2749 TYGGNANN
-2756 HINSSN
+2756 INSSN

-2768 NQRYNYNTWTTS
+2768 NQRYSYNTWTTS

-2805 YHFIGLS
+2805 YRFMGLS
-2812 GMKGKM
+2812 AMKGKM
-2818 QNPAYQQFVM
+2818 NDAAYKQFLM
-2828 HSNPS
+2828 HSNLS

-2865 LLIKAKGDNMVR
+2865 LLIKSKGGNMVR

-2888 GEIFNTFASVITG
+2888 GEVFNTFASVITG

-2922 QYQDLNITGNVG
+2922 QYQDINITGNVG
-2934 MRVAF
+2934 MRVVF